1 MATLEKLMK
10 AFESLKS
17 FQQQQQQTVEG
28 VAGRAGRGHRPMGE
42 RGPLLGVTLAWGV
55 EGTEGT
61 GAAGRVVVRGELP
74 APAERG
80 GPQTGDGEGTPVLKV
95 QIGHD
100 LPRVLPGD
108 RATHAQDF
116 PGQHPPHQ
124 THRTLEL
131 SLPSVGLAV
140 HRQLEGTCGVS
151 LPLPPGTRSV
161 HPPPGDPECP
171 PASRGPGVPT
181 QGRRRL
187 PCGQLWTPA
196 PDSTGGSVCSWAA
209 PAPLPPPGP
218 GSWLIPSSETQTQR
232 KKELLNTKK
241 DRVNHC
247 QTICENIVA
256 QSLRNSPEFQKL
268 LGIAVEL
275 FLLCSDDAESDVRM
289 VADECLN
296 KVIKALMD
304 SNLPRLQLEL
314 YKEIKK
320 NGAPRSLRAAL
331 WRFAE
336 LAHLVRPQ
344 KCRPY
349 LVNLLP
355 CLTRISKRTEESV
368 QESLAAAIPK
378 IMASFGNFAND
389 NEIKVLLKAFIANLK
404 SSSPTIRRTAASS
417 AVSVCQHSRRTQHFY
432 SWLLS
437 VLLGL
442 LVPVGGE
449 PPTLLILGVLLAL
462 RYLVP
467 LLQQQVKDT
476 SLKGSF
482 GVTRKETEVSP
493 STEQLVQVYELI
505 LHYTQHPDHN
515 VVTGAL
521 ELLQQ
526 IFRTPPPELLQV
538 LTTVGGGRR
547 LGAARDEPGCRSR
560 SGSIVELIA
569 GGGSSCSPVL
579 SRKQKGKVLLG
590 EEEALEDDSESR
602 SDVSSSAFAASVKGE
617 VAGELAASSGV
628 STPGSTSSAADSVG
642 HDIITE
648 QPRSQHT
655 LQSDPVDLASCD
667 LASAATDGDEED
679 ILSHSSSQ
687 ISAVPSDPAMDLNDG
702 TQASSPISDSSQT
715 TTEGPDSAVTP
726 SDSSEIVLDSAD
738 SQYSGMQMEHLQDEE
753 EDAAGVLTDEASVA
767 LPHAHALRNA
777 GHSRQSSDSSVER
790 LLPKEEAAEL
800 GDPESKPCRIKG
812 DIGQFTDDDAA
823 PLVHCVRLLAAS
835 FLLTGEKNALV
846 PDRDARVSVKA
857 LAVSCVGAAVALHP
871 ESFFSKLYKSP
882 LDPVEYPEEQYVSDI
897 LNYIDHGDPQIRG
910 ATAILCGTLVHS
922 ILTRSRFHVSDW
934 LGAMRGLTG
943 NTFSLVDCVPLLQK
957 TLKDE
962 SSVTCKLACTA
973 VRLCVMSLCSSSYSE
988 LGLQLIIDALPLRS
1002 SSYWL
1007 VRTELLETLAEI
1019 DFRLVSFLESRAEKL
1034 HRGAHHYTG
1043 LLKLQERVLNN
1054 VVISLLGD
1062 EDSRVRHVAAASLLR
1077 LVPKLFYKCDQG
1089 QADPVVAVARDQSS
1103 VYLKLLM
1110 HEMQPPSHFSVSTMT
1125 RIYRGY
1131 SLLPSITDV
1140 TLENNLSRVIA
1151 AVSHQLVRST
1161 TRALTFGCCEALCLL
1176 STAFPVCVWSL
1187 GWHCGV
1193 PPLGGADESRK
1204 SCTVG
1209 MVTVILTL
1217 LSSAWFPLDLSAHQD
1232 ALTLAGNLLAAS
1244 APRSLR
1250 SSWSTEEEAST
1261 AATRQ
1266 EEAWPALGDRSLVP
1280 MVEQLFSHLLKVINI
1295 CAHVL
1300 DDVAPGPA
1308 VKAALPSLTNP
1319 PSLSPIRRKGK
1330 EKEAGEQVAVPLSPK
1345 KGPEAGPASRQPD
1358 TPGPA
1363 TTSKSSTLGGFY
1375 HLPSY
1380 LKLYEVLKATHT
1392 NYKVTL
1398 DLQSSTEKFGSF
1410 LRSALDVLSQ
1420 ILELATL
1427 QDIGKCVE
1435 EILGY
1440 LKSCFS
1446 REPMMATV
1454 CVQQLLKTLFGT
1466 NLASQFDGLSS
1477 NPSKSQGRAQRLG
1490 SSSIRPG
1497 LYHYCFMAPYTHF
1510 TQALADAS
1518 LRNMVQ
1524 AEQDHDTSGWFD
1536 VLQKVS
1542 SQLKTNLTGVT
1553 KNRAD
1558 KNAIHNHIRLFE
1570 PLVIK
1575 ALKQYT
1581 TTTSVQ
1587 LQRQVLDLLAQLVQL
1602 RVNYCLLDSDQVFIG
1617 FVLKQFEYIEVGQ
1630 FRESEAIIPNVF
1642 FFLVLLSYERYHSKQ
1657 IIGIPKII
1665 QLCDGIMASG
1675 RKAVTHAIPA
1685 LQPIV
1690 HDLFV
1695 LRGANKADAGKELET
1710 QKEVVVSMLLRLIQ
1724 HHQVLEM
1731 FILVLQQC
1739 HKENEDKWKRLSR
1752 QVADVILP
1760 MLAKQQMHIDSHEA
1774 LGVLNTLFEILAPSS
1789 LRPVDMLLRSMF
1801 VTPSTMA
1808 SVSTVQLWIS
1818 GILAILRVLIS
1829 QSTEDIVL
1837 SRIQELSFSAHLL
1850 SCPVI
1855 NRLREG
1861 SSSPAPEGHSEGRHG
1876 KSLPEETFSRFLLQL
1891 VGILL
1896 DDIVTKQLRVDVSEQ
1911 QHTFYCQELGTLL
1924 MCLVHIFK
1932 SGMFRRMTAAATR
1945 LFTSEASDGS
1955 FYTLEGLNAHVRAMV
1970 PTHPALVLLWCQL
1983 LLLVNYTDYRWWAE
1997 VQQTPKRHSLS
2008 STKLLSPQ
2016 ALGEADSDW
2025 ASRLGMCNREIVR
2038 RGALILFCDYV
2049 CQNLHDS
2056 EHLTWLTVNHI
2067 QDLISLSHEPPVQDF
2082 ISAVHRN
2089 SAASG
2094 LFIQAIQSRCDNLST
2109 PTMLRKT
2116 LQCLEGIHLSQSG
2129 AVLTLYVD
2137 RLLHTPFRVLAR
2149 RVDTLACRR
2158 VEMLLAANTQSSV
2171 SQLPLE
2177 ELNRIQEYLQS
2188 SGLAQRHQRLYSL
2201 LDRFRLSTVPE
2212 SQSPAPP
2219 VTSHPLDGDGHMALE
2234 AVNPDK
2240 DWYIRLVRS
2249 QCWTRSDSALLEG
2262 AELVHRIPAGEL
2274 EAFMMNPEFN
2284 ISLLAPCLSLG
2295 VRELSGG
2302 QGSPLFETARL
2313 VTLHRMSSV
2322 VQQLPATHQPYQPSF
2337 PPESS
2342 AYWSKLSDLF
2352 GDATVYQSLTTLA
2365 RALAQYLVV
2374 LSRVPSHLHLPP
2386 EKEEDVVKFVV
2397 MTLEAL
2403 SWHLIHRQMPLSLD
2417 LQAAL
2422 DCCCVAL
2429 QLPGLW
2435 LVLSSLEF
2443 VTHAC
2448 SLIHCVRFALEAI
2461 AVQPGDQ
2468 LLSPERRMNPAAA
2481 LREDRADADSAPP
2494 QYVTTACELVAE
2506 MVEALQSV
2514 LAPGHRRNSNVPA
2527 FLTSVLKN
2535 IVVSLARLPLVNSY
2549 TRVPP
2554 LVWKLGWSPKPG
2566 GDFGTALPEIPVEFL
2581 QEKEVFKEFIY
2592 RINTLGWTSRTQ
2604 FEETWATLLG
2614 VLVTQPLSM
2623 EQEESQPEEDTERT
2637 QIHVLAV
2644 QAITSL
2650 VLSAMAVPV
2659 AGNPAVSCLEQQPR
2673 NKPLKAL
2680 DTRFGRKLSVIRGI
2694 VEQEVQA
2701 MVSKR
2706 DNIATHH
2713 SYQAWDPVPSLAP
2726 ATTGALIS
2734 HDKLLLQ
2741 INPERELGNMSYKLG
2756 QVSIHSVWLGN
2767 SITPLREEEWDEEEE
2782 EEADVPLPSSP
2793 PTSPVNSR
2801 KHRAGVDIHSCSQFL
2816 LELYSRWL
2824 LPSGSARKTPVI
2836 LISEV
2841 VRSLLVVSD
2850 LFTERNQFEMMYSTL
2865 MELRRVH
2872 PSEDEILVQYLVP
2885 ATCKAAAVLGMD
2897 KAVAEPVSRLLE
2909 SALRSSHLPSR
2920 LGALHGVLYVLECDL
2935 LDDTAKQLIPVV
2947 SDYLLSNLKGIAH
2960 CVNVHSQQHV
2970 LLMCATAFYLIENYP
2985 LDVGPEFSASI
2996 IQMCGVM
3003 LSGSEEATP
3012 SAVFHCVLRG
3022 LERLLLSEQ
3031 LSRLDAESLVKL
3043 SVDRVNVHSP
3053 HRAMAALGLMLT
3065 CMYTGKEK
3073 VSPGRTA
3080 DPNSSAPDSESVIVA
3095 MERVSVLFDRIRK
3108 GFPCE
3113 ARVVARILPQF
3124 LDDFFPPQ
3132 DVMNK
3137 VIGEFLSNQQPYPQ
3151 FMATVVYKVFQTL
3164 HSTGQSSMVRDWVM
3178 LSLSNFTQR
3187 TPVAMAMWSLSCFFV
3202 SASTSPWVSAVLP
3215 HVISRMGKLEPVDVN
3230 LFCLVATD
3238 FYRHQIEEELDRR
3251 AFQSVFEVVAAPG
3264 SPYHRLLAC
3273 LRGAHQGT
3281 TG

>member
-17 FQQQQQQTVEG
+17 FQQQQAVSEEPL
-28 VAGRAGRGHRPMGE
+28 HRP
-42 RGPLLGVTLAWGV
+42 
-55 EGTEGT
+55 
-61 GAAGRVVVRGELP
+61 
-74 APAERG
+74 
-80 GPQTGDGEGTPVLKV
+80 
-95 QIGHD
+95 
-100 LPRVLPGD
+100 
-108 RATHAQDF
+108 
-116 PGQHPPHQ
+116 
-124 THRTLEL
+124 
-131 SLPSVGLAV
+131 
-140 HRQLEGTCGVS
+140 
-151 LPLPPGTRSV
+151 
-161 HPPPGDPECP
+161 
-171 PASRGPGVPT
+171 
-181 QGRRRL
+181 
-187 PCGQLWTPA
+187 
-196 PDSTGGSVCSWAA
+196 
-209 PAPLPPPGP
+209 
-218 GSWLIPSSETQTQR
+218 
-232 KKELLNTKK
+232 KKELSATKK

-247 QTICENIVA
+247 LTICENIVA

-268 LGIAVEL
+268 LGIAMEL

-355 CLTRISKRTEESV
+355 CLTRTSKRPEESV
-368 QESLAAAIPK
+368 QETLAAAVPK

-404 SSSPTIRRTAASS
+404 SSSPTIRRTAAGS
-417 AVSVCQHSRRTQHFY
+417 AVSICQHSRRTQYFY
-432 SWLLS
+432 SWLLN

-442 LVPVGGE
+442 LVPVE
-449 PPTLLILGVLLAL
+449 DEHSTLLILGVLLTL

-482 GVTRKETEVSP
+482 GVTQKEMEVSP
-493 STEQLVQVYELI
+493 SAEQLVQVYELT
-505 LHYTQHPDHN
+505 LHHTQHQDHN

-526 IFRTPPPELLQV
+526 LFRTPPPELLQA
-538 LTTVGGGRR
+538 LTTPGG
-547 LGAARDEPGCRSR
+547 LGQLTVAKEESSGRSR
-560 SGSIVELIA
+560 SGSIVELIT

-579 SRKQKGKVLLG
+579 SRKQKGRVLLN
-590 EEEALEDDSESR
+590 EEAALEDDSESR
-602 SDVSSSAFAASVKGE
+602 SDTSSSAFAASVKDE
-617 VAGELAASSGV
+617 ISGELAASSGV
-628 STPGSTSSAADSVG
+628 STPGSTG
-642 HDIITE
+642 YDIITE

-655 LQSDPVDLASCD
+655 LQADSVDLASCD
-667 LASAATDGDEED
+667 LTSAATDGDEED

-687 ISAVPSDPAMDLNDG
+687 VSAVPSDPALDLNDG

-726 SDSSEIVLDSAD
+726 SDSSEIVLDGTD
-738 SQYSGMQMEHLQDEE
+738 SQYLGMQIGQPPEEDEE
-753 EDAAGVLTDEASVA
+753 SASVLPDEASDAFRNSSMA
-767 LPHAHALRNA
+767 LQQAHLLKNM
-777 GHSRQSSDSSVER
+777 GHSRQPSDSSIDKFVSRDEV
-790 LLPKEEAAEL
+790 AEP
-800 GDPESKPCRIKG
+800 GDQENKPCRIKG
-812 DIGQFTDDDAA
+812 DIGQPADDDSA
-823 PLVHCVRLLAAS
+823 PLIYCVRLLSAS
-835 FLLTGEKNALV
+835 FLLTGEKNVLV
-846 PDRDARVSVKA
+846 PDRDVRVSVKA
-857 LAVSCVGAAVALHP
+857 LALSCIGAAMALHP
-871 ESFFSKLYKSP
+871 ESFFSKLYKVP
-882 LDPVEYPEEQYVSDI
+882 LDTMEYPEEQYVSDI
-897 LNYIDHGDPQIRG
+897 LTYIDHGDPQVRG
-910 ATAILCGTLVHS
+910 ATAILCGTLICS
-922 ILTRSRFHVSDW
+922 ILGKSRFHVGDW
-934 LGAMRGLTG
+934 MGTIRTLTG
-943 NTFSLVDCVPLLQK
+943 NTFSLVDCIPLLQK

-973 VRLCVMSLCSSSYSE
+973 VRHCVMSLCSSSYSE
-988 LGLQLIIDALPLRS
+988 LGLQLIIDLLALRN

-1019 DFRLVSFLESRAEKL
+1019 DFRLVSFLEAKAENL
-1034 HRGAHHYTG
+1034 HRGDHHYTG

-1054 VVISLLGD
+1054 VVIYLLGD
-1062 EDSRVRHVAAASLLR
+1062 EDPRVRHVAAASLMR
-1077 LVPKLFYKCDQG
+1077 LVPKLFYKGDQG

-1103 VYLKLLM
+1103 VHLKLLM
-1110 HEMQPPSHFSVSTMT
+1110 HETQPPSHFSVSTIT

-1131 SLLPSITDV
+1131 NLLPSITDV
-1140 TLENNLSRVIA
+1140 TMENNLSRIIA
-1151 AVSHQLVRST
+1151 AVSQELITST

-1176 STAFPVCVWSL
+1176 STAFPVCIWSL

-1193 PPLGGADESRK
+1193 PPLNTSDDSRK

-1209 MVTVILTL
+1209 MATMILTL

-1232 ALTLAGNLLAAS
+1232 ALILAGNLIAAS
-1244 APRSLR
+1244 APKSLR
-1250 SSWSTEEEAST
+1250 SSWTSEEEAIPT
-1261 AATRQ
+1261 ANKQ
-1266 EEAWPALGDRSLVP
+1266 EEVWPALGDRTLVP

-1308 VKAALPSLTNP
+1308 IKAALPSLTNP

-1330 EKEAGEQVAVPLSPK
+1330 EKEPGEQASVPLSPK
-1345 KGPEAGPASRQPD
+1345 KGNETSTASRQSDPS
-1358 TPGPA
+1358 GPV
-1363 TTSKSSTLGGFY
+1363 TTSKSSSLGSFY

-1380 LKLYEVLKATHT
+1380 LKLHDVLKATHA

-1398 DLQSSTEKFGSF
+1398 DLQNSTEKFGGF

-1466 NLASQFDGLSS
+1466 NLASQFDGSSS

-1490 SSSIRPG
+1490 SSSARPG

-1524 AEQDHDTSGWFD
+1524 AEQEHDMSGWFD

-1542 SQLKTNLTGVT
+1542 TQLKTNLTSVT

-1587 LQRQVLDLLAQLVQL
+1587 LQKQVLDLLAQLVQL

-1630 FRESEAIIPNVF
+1630 FRESEAIIPNIF

-1695 LRGANKADAGKELET
+1695 LRGTNKADAGKELET

-1724 HHQVLEM
+1724 YHQVLEM

-1752 QVADVILP
+1752 QIADIILP
-1760 MLAKQQMHIDSHEA
+1760 MLAKQQMYIDSHEA

-1801 VTPSTMA
+1801 VTPDSMA

-1837 SRIQELSFSAHLL
+1837 SRIQELAFSPHVV

-1855 NRLREG
+1855 SRLREG
-1861 SSSPAPEGHSEGRHG
+1861 GSNSVLEEHSEGRHV
-1876 KSLPEETFSRFLLQL
+1876 KNLPEETFSRFLLQL

-1896 DDIVTKQLRVDVSEQ
+1896 EDIVTKQPKVEMSEQ

-1924 MCLVHIFK
+1924 MCLIHIFK
-1932 SGMFRRMTAAATR
+1932 SGMFRRITAAATR
-1945 LFTSEASDGS
+1945 LFTSDGCDGT
-1955 FYTLEGLNAHVRAMV
+1955 FYSLESLNLRVRTMV
-1970 PTHPALVLLWCQL
+1970 PTHPALVLLWCQI
-1983 LLLVNYTDYRWWAE
+1983 LLLVNHTDHRWWAE
-1997 VQQTPKRHSLS
+1997 VQQTPRRHSLS

-2016 ALGEADSDW
+2016 MSGEEEHSDLADKLGV
-2025 ASRLGMCNREIVR
+2025 CNREIVR

-2056 EHLTWLTVNHI
+2056 EHLTWLIVNHI
-2067 QDLISLSHEPPVQDF
+2067 QDLISLSQEPPVQDF

-2094 LFIQAIQSRCDNLST
+2094 LFIQAIQSRCEDLSS
-2109 PTMLRKT
+2109 PTTLKKT

-2137 RLLHTPFRVLAR
+2137 RLLCTHFRVLAR
-2149 RVDTLACRR
+2149 MVDILACRR
-2158 VEMLLAANTQSSV
+2158 VEMLLAANLQSSMA
-2171 SQLPLE
+2171 QLPGE
-2177 ELNRIQEYLQS
+2177 ELNRIQEYLQR

-2201 LDRFRLSTVPE
+2201 LDRFRLSTV
-2212 SQSPAPP
+2212 QDSPSPSPP
-2219 VTSHPLDGDGHMALE
+2219 VSSHPLDGDGHVSLE
-2234 AVNPDK
+2234 TVSPDK
-2240 DWYIRLVRS
+2240 DWYMCLVKS
-2249 QCWTRSDSALLEG
+2249 QCWTRTDSALLEG
-2262 AELVHRIPAGEL
+2262 AELVNRIPSQEMS
-2274 EAFMMNPEFN
+2274 AFMMNPEFN
-2284 ISLLAPCLSLG
+2284 LSLLAPCLSLG
-2295 VRELSGG
+2295 MGEISAG
-2302 QGSPLFETARL
+2302 QKSPLFEAACE
-2313 VTLHRMSSV
+2313 VTLGRVASL
-2322 VQQLPATHQPYQPSF
+2322 VQQLPAVHHVFQPCLPSG
-2337 PPESS
+2337 PTT
-2342 AYWSKLSDLF
+2342 YWSKLSDLF
-2352 GDATVYQSLTTLA
+2352 GDATWYQSLTTLA
-2365 RALAQYLVV
+2365 RALAQYLMVV
-2374 LSRVPSHLHLPP
+2374 SKLPSHLHLPP
-2386 EKEEDVVKFVV
+2386 EKERDTVKFVV

-2403 SWHLIHRQMPLSLD
+2403 SWHLIHEQIPLSLD
-2417 LQAAL
+2417 LQAGL
-2422 DCCCVAL
+2422 DCCCLAL
-2429 QLPGLW
+2429 QLPSLW
-2435 LVLSSLEF
+2435 SVIASTES

-2448 SLIHCVRFALEAI
+2448 SLIHCVHFILRAI
-2461 AVQPGDQ
+2461 AVQPGEQ
-2468 LLSPERRMNPAAA
+2468 LLSPERRP
-2481 LREDRADADSAPP
+2481 SAPKDTRGEGEVDPNTQNP
-2494 QYVTTACELVAE
+2494 QYVTSACEMIAE
-2506 MVEALQSV
+2506 MVESLQSV
-2514 LAPGHRRNSNVPA
+2514 LALGHKRNSSVPA
-2527 FLTSVLKN
+2527 FLTPVLKN
-2535 IVVSLARLPLVNSY
+2535 IVISLARLPLVNSY

-2566 GDFGTALPEIPVEFL
+2566 GDFGTAYPEIPVEFL

-2614 VLVTQPLSM
+2614 VLVTQPLVM
-2623 EQEESQPEEDTERT
+2623 EQEESPPEEDTERT
-2637 QIHVLAV
+2637 QINVLAV

-2650 VLSAMAVPV
+2650 VLSAMTVPV

-2694 VEQEVQA
+2694 VEQEIQA

-2706 DNIATHH
+2706 ENIATHH
-2713 SYQAWDPVPSLAP
+2713 LYQAWDPVPSLSP

-2767 SITPLREEEWDEEEE
+2767 NITPLREEEWDEEEE
-2782 EEADVPLPSSP
+2782 EEADVPAPSSP

-2816 LELYSRWL
+2816 LELYSRWI
-2824 LPSGSARKTPVI
+2824 LPSSSARRTPVI

-2865 MELRRVH
+2865 TELRRVH

-2909 SALRSSHLPSR
+2909 STLRSSHLPSR
-2920 LGALHGVLYVLECDL
+2920 IGALHGVLYVLECDL

-2947 SDYLLSNLKGIAH
+2947 SDYLLSNLKGAAH
-2960 CVNVHSQQHV
+2960 CVNSHSQQHV
-2970 LLMCATAFYLIENYP
+2970 LVMCATAFYLVENYP

-2996 IQMCGVM
+2996 IQMCGAM
-3003 LSGSEEATP
+3003 LSGSEECTP
-3012 SAVFHCVLRG
+3012 SVIYHCALRG

-3031 LSRLDAESLVKL
+3031 LSRLDAESLAKL

-3073 VSPGRTA
+3073 ISPGRTS
-3080 DPNSSAPDSESVIVA
+3080 DPNPTAPDSESVIVA
-3095 MERVSVLFDRIRK
+3095 MERVSVLFDRVRK
-3108 GFPCE
+3108 GSPCE

-3124 LDDFFPPQ
+3124 LADFFPAQ

-3151 FMATVVYKVFQTL
+3151 FMATVVSKVFQTL

-3187 TPVAMAMWSLSCFFV
+3187 TPVAMATWSLSCFFV
-3202 SASTSPWVSAVLP
+3202 SATTSPWVAAILP
-3215 HVISRMGKLEPVDVN
+3215 HVISRMGKLEQVDVN

-3264 SPYHRLLAC
+3264 TPYHRLLTC
-3273 LRGAHQGT
+3273 LQNVHKVT
-3281 TG
+3281 TC

>member
-1 MATLEKLMK
+1 
-10 AFESLKS
+10 
-17 FQQQQQQTVEG
+17 
-28 VAGRAGRGHRPMGE
+28 
-42 RGPLLGVTLAWGV
+42 
-55 EGTEGT
+55 
-61 GAAGRVVVRGELP
+61 
-74 APAERG
+74 
-80 GPQTGDGEGTPVLKV
+80 
-95 QIGHD
+95 
-100 LPRVLPGD
+100 
-108 RATHAQDF
+108 
-116 PGQHPPHQ
+116 
-124 THRTLEL
+124 
-131 SLPSVGLAV
+131 
-140 HRQLEGTCGVS
+140 
-151 LPLPPGTRSV
+151 
-161 HPPPGDPECP
+161 
-171 PASRGPGVPT
+171 
-181 QGRRRL
+181 
-187 PCGQLWTPA
+187 
-196 PDSTGGSVCSWAA
+196 
-209 PAPLPPPGP
+209 
-218 GSWLIPSSETQTQR
+218 R
-232 KKELLNTKK
+232 KKELSATKK

-247 QTICENIVA
+247 LTICENIVA

-268 LGIAVEL
+268 LGIAMEL
-275 FLLCSDDAESDVRM
+275 FLLCSEDAESDVRM

-320 NGAPRSLRAAL
+320 NGASRSLRAAL

-355 CLTRISKRTEESV
+355 CLTRISKRPEESV
-368 QESLAAAIPK
+368 QETLAAAIPK
-378 IMASFGNFAND
+378 IMAAFGNFAND

-404 SSSPTIRRTAASS
+404 SSSPTIRRTAAGS
-417 AVSVCQHSRRTQHFY
+417 AVSICQHSRRMQYFY
-432 SWLLS
+432 AWLLN

-442 LVPVGGE
+442 LVPVE
-449 PPTLLILGVLLAL
+449 DDHPTLLILGVLLTL
-462 RYLVP
+462 RYLIP

-482 GVTRKETEVSP
+482 GVTRKETEISP
-493 STEQLVQVYELI
+493 SPEQLIQVYELT
-505 LHYTQHPDHN
+505 LHYTQHQDHN

-526 IFRTPPPELLQV
+526 LFRTPPPELLHALTASGGIAQV
-538 LTTVGGGRR
+538 SVSK
-547 LGAARDEPGCRSR
+547 DESASRNR

-579 SRKQKGKVLLG
+579 ARKNKGKILLG
-590 EEEALEDDSESR
+590 EEEGLEDDPETR
-602 SDVSSSAFAASVKGE
+602 SDVSAASFAASMKGE
-617 VAGELAASSGV
+617 ITSELASSSGV
-628 STPGSTSSAADSVG
+628 STAGSVGSSAADSTG

-655 LQSDPVDLASCD
+655 LQSDSVDLTSCD
-667 LASAATDGDEED
+667 LTSTATEGEED
-679 ILSHSSSQ
+679 DVLSRSSSQ
-687 ISAVPSDPAMDLNDG
+687 ISAVQSDPTMDLNDG

-726 SDSSEIVLDSAD
+726 SDSSEIVLEGAEG
-738 SQYSGMQMEHLQDEE
+738 QYSGMQIGQLQDEE
-753 EDAAGVLTDEASVA
+753 DEAANILQDDSSESFRNSSIA
-767 LPHAHALRNA
+767 LQQPHLLKTVS
-777 GHSRQSSDSSVER
+777 HSRQPSDSSVDR
-790 LLPKEEAAEL
+790 FPSKEDAADP
-800 GDPESKPCRIKG
+800 GDHENKPSRVKG
-812 DIGQFTDDDAA
+812 DIGHYTDGNSA
-823 PLVHCVRLLAAS
+823 PLVHCVRLLSAS
-835 FLLTGEKNALV
+835 FLLTGEKGALV
-846 PDRDARVSVKA
+846 PDRDVRVSVKA

-871 ESFFSKLYKSP
+871 EAFFSKLYKTP
-882 LDPVEYPEEQYVSDI
+882 LEAMGEEYEEQYVSDI

-910 ATAILCGTLVHS
+910 ATAILCGTIVNS
-922 ILTRSRFHVSDW
+922 ILIKSRFDVEKW
-934 LGAMRGLTG
+934 LINVRSSTG
-943 NTFSLVDCVPLLQK
+943 NHFSLVDCIPLLQK

-973 VRLCVMSLCSSSYSE
+973 VRHCIMSLCSSSYSE
-988 LGLQLIIDALPLRS
+988 LGLQLIVDLLTLKN

-1007 VRTELLETLAEI
+1007 VRTELLETLAEV
-1019 DFRLVSFLESRAEKL
+1019 DFRLVSFLEGKTDSL
-1034 HRGAHHYTG
+1034 HRGVHHYTG

-1054 VVISLLGD
+1054 VVICLLGD
-1062 EDSRVRHVAAASLLR
+1062 EDPRVRHVAAASLVR
-1077 LVPKLFYKCDQG
+1077 LVPKLFYNCDQG
-1089 QADPVVAVARDQSS
+1089 QSDPVVAVARDQSS

-1110 HEMQPPSHFSVSTMT
+1110 HETQPPSHFAVSTIT
-1125 RIYRGY
+1125 RTYRGY
-1131 SLLPSITDV
+1131 NMLQSPTDV
-1140 TLENNLSRVIA
+1140 TMENNLSRVIA
-1151 AVSHQLVRST
+1151 AISYALTIST

-1176 STAFPVCVWSL
+1176 STTFPVCTWTV

-1193 PPLGGADESRK
+1193 SQQSPSDEAQK
-1204 SCTVG
+1204 GCTIGMAG
-1209 MVTVILTL
+1209 MVLSL

-1232 ALTLAGNLLAAS
+1232 ALILTGNLLAAS
-1244 APRSLR
+1244 APKCLKSP
-1250 SSWSTEEEAST
+1250 WSAEEDSNQG
-1261 AATRQ
+1261 AAKQ
-1266 EEAWPALGDRSLVP
+1266 EEPWPALADRTLVTL
-1280 MVEQLFSHLLKVINI
+1280 VEQLFSHLLKVINI
-1295 CAHVL
+1295 CAHVM

-1330 EKEAGEQVAVPLSPK
+1330 ERESVEQASVPMSPK
-1345 KGPEAGPASRQPD
+1345 KGGETS
-1358 TPGPA
+1358 PA
-1363 TTSKSSTLGGFY
+1363 TRQTDATGPVPTSKSSSVGSFY

-1380 LKLYEVLKATHT
+1380 LKLYDVLKATHA

-1398 DLQSSTEKFGSF
+1398 DLQNSNEKFGCF

-1440 LKSCFS
+1440 LKSCFN
-1446 REPMMATV
+1446 REPTMATV

-1466 NLASQFDGLSS
+1466 NLASQYDGLSS
-1477 NPSKSQGRAQRLG
+1477 NPNKAQGKAQRLG
-1490 SSSIRPG
+1490 SSNLRPG

-1524 AEQDHDTSGWFD
+1524 AEQEHDASGWFD

-1542 SQLKTNLTGVT
+1542 TQLKTSIASAA
-1553 KNRAD
+1553 KHRAD
-1558 KNAIHNHIRLFE
+1558 KNAIHSHIRLFE

-1630 FRESEAIIPNVF
+1630 FRESEAIIPNIF

-1695 LRGANKADAGKELET
+1695 LRGTNKADAGKELET

-1724 HHQVLEM
+1724 YHQVLEM

-1752 QVADVILP
+1752 QIADIILP
-1760 MLAKQQMHIDSHEA
+1760 MLAKQQMHIDSHDA

-1801 VTPSTMA
+1801 VTPKTMA

-1837 SRIQELSFSAHLL
+1837 SRIQELSFSPYLI
-1850 SCPVI
+1850 SCQAI
-1855 NRLREG
+1855 NRLRRGENNL
-1861 SSSPAPEGHSEGRHG
+1861 ATSEDRIEV
-1876 KSLPEETFSRFLLQL
+1876 KQAKYLPEETFSRFLLQL

-1896 DDIVTKQLRVDVSEQ
+1896 EDIVTKQLKVDMNEQ

-1924 MCLVHIFK
+1924 MCLIHIFK
-1932 SGMFRRMTAAATR
+1932 SGMFRRITAAATR
-1945 LFTSEASDGS
+1945 LFTGDGSDGS
-1955 FYTLEGLNAHVRAMV
+1955 FYTLESLSDLVQSMI
-1970 PTHPALVLLWCQL
+1970 PTHPSLVLLWCQI
-1983 LLLVNYTDYRWWAE
+1983 LLLVNYTNYNWWSE
-1997 VQQTPKRHSLS
+1997 VHQTPKRHSLS
-2008 STKLLSPQ
+2008 TTKLLSPQ
-2016 ALGEADSDW
+2016 ISGDSDE
-2025 ASRLGMCNREIVR
+2025 SDSESKRGMCNREIVR

-2056 EHLTWLTVNHI
+2056 EHLTWLIVNHV
-2067 QDLISLSHEPPVQDF
+2067 QDLINLSHEPPVQDF

-2094 LFIQAIQSRCDNLST
+2094 LFIQAIQSRCENLAA
-2109 PTMLRKT
+2109 PTTLKKT

-2137 RLLHTPFRVLAR
+2137 KLLCTPFRVLAR
-2149 RVDTLACRR
+2149 MVDTLACRR
-2158 VEMLLAANTQSSV
+2158 VEMLLAATLQNSIT
-2171 SQLPLE
+2171 QLPVE
-2177 ELNRIQEYLQS
+2177 ELDRIQEYLQN
-2188 SGLAQRHQRLYSL
+2188 SGLATRHQRLYSL
-2201 LDRFRLSTVPE
+2201 LDRFRLMVAPDTT
-2212 SQSPAPP
+2212 SPAPL
-2219 VTSHPLDGDGHMALE
+2219 VTSHPLDGEDQPALE
-2234 AVNPDK
+2234 NVILDK
-2240 DWYIRLVRS
+2240 DWYVSLVRS
-2249 QCWTRSDSALLEG
+2249 QCCIKSDSALLEG
-2262 AELVHRIPAGEL
+2262 AELVNRIPQPDL
-2274 EAFMMNPEFN
+2274 NSFMTSKEFN
-2284 ISLLAPCLSLG
+2284 LSLLAPCLSLG
-2295 VRELSGG
+2295 MNEISRDQKS
-2302 QGSPLFETARL
+2302 SFFETARR
-2313 VTLHRMSSV
+2313 VTLDHVSTT
-2322 VQQLPATHQPYQPSF
+2322 VQNLPASHQVFQPLL
-2337 PPESS
+2337 PTEPS
-2342 AYWSKLSDLF
+2342 AYWKKLSDIF
-2352 GDATVYQSLTTLA
+2352 GDEVMYQSMMTLC
-2365 RALAQYLVV
+2365 RALAQYLLL
-2374 LSRVPSHLHLPP
+2374 LSKLPAALRVPPD
-2386 EKEEDVVKFVV
+2386 KEDDILKFVV
-2397 MTLEAL
+2397 MSVEAL
-2403 SWHLIHRQMPLSLD
+2403 SWHLMHDQIPLSID

-2422 DCCCVAL
+2422 DCCCLTL
-2429 QLPGLW
+2429 QQPSLW
-2435 LVLSSLEF
+2435 NLLASAVN
-2443 VTHAC
+2443 VTYAC
-2448 SLIHCVRFALEAI
+2448 SLINCIRFIIEAV
-2461 AVQPGDQ
+2461 AVEPGNQ
-2468 LLSPERRMNPAAA
+2468 LLSPERKKNTSKG
-2481 LREDRADADSAPP
+2481 LSEGEVDSNA
-2494 QYVTTACELVAE
+2494 QKNKHITAACEMVAE
-2506 MVEALQSV
+2506 MVECLQTV
-2514 LAPGHRRNSNVPA
+2514 LALGHKRNSSIPA
-2527 FLTSVLKN
+2527 FLTPVLKN
-2535 IVVSLARLPLVNSY
+2535 IIISLARLPLVNSY

-2554 LVWKLGWSPKPG
+2554 LVWKLGWSPKPA
-2566 GDFGTALPEIPVEFL
+2566 GDFGTVFPEIPVEFL
-2581 QEKEVFKEFIY
+2581 QEKEIFKEFIY
-2592 RINTLGWTSRTQ
+2592 RINTLGWISRTQ

-2614 VLVTQPLSM
+2614 VLVTQPIVM
-2623 EQEESQPEEDTERT
+2623 DQEENQQEEDTERT
-2637 QIHVLAV
+2637 QINVLAV

-2650 VLSAMAVPV
+2650 VLSAMTIPV

-2673 NKPLKAL
+2673 NKALKAL

-2694 VEQEVQA
+2694 VEQEIQA

-2713 SYQAWDPVPSLAP
+2713 LYQAWDPVPSLSP

-2734 HDKLLLQ
+2734 HEKLLLQ
-2741 INPERELGNMSYKLG
+2741 INTEREIGDMDYKLG
-2756 QVSIHSVWLGN
+2756 QVSIHSIWLGN
-2767 SITPLREEEWDEEEE
+2767 NITPLREEEWGEDEEDENDIP
-2782 EEADVPLPSSP
+2782 APSSP
-2793 PTSPVNSR
+2793 PTSPINTR

-2816 LELYSRWL
+2816 LELYSQWI
-2824 LPSGSARKTPVI
+2824 LPSNPSKRTPVI

-2841 VRSLLVVSD
+2841 VRSLLAVSD
-2850 LFTERNQFEMMYSTL
+2850 LFTERNQFEMMYTTL
-2865 MELRRVH
+2865 TELRKVH
-2872 PSEDEILVQYLVP
+2872 PSEDEILIQYLIP

-2909 SALRSSHLPSR
+2909 STLRSTHMPSR
-2920 LGALHGVLYVLECDL
+2920 IGALHGILYILECDL
-2935 LDDTAKQLIPVV
+2935 LDETAKQLIPII
-2947 SDYLLSNLKGIAH
+2947 SEYLLSNLVFLLIYS
-2960 CVNVHSQQHV
+2960 CVNIHNQQHILV
-2970 LLMCATAFYLIENYP
+2970 MCAAAFYLIENYP
-2985 LDVGPEFSASI
+2985 LDVGPEFSAGI

-3003 LSGSEEATP
+3003 VSGSDESTP
-3012 SAVFHCVLRG
+3012 SIIYHCVLRG

-3031 LSRLDAESLVKL
+3031 LSRLDSESLVKL
-3043 SVDRVNVHSP
+3043 SVDRVNVQSP

-3073 VSPGRTA
+3073 ISPSRTTDVNPA
-3080 DPNSSAPDSESVIVA
+3080 APDSESVIVA

-3108 GFPCE
+3108 GFPFE

-3202 SASTSPWVSAVLP
+3202 SASTSQWISAILP
-3215 HVISRMGKLEPVDVN
+3215 HIISRMGKSEQVDIN
-3230 LFCLVATD
+3230 IFCLVAID
-3238 FYRHQIEEELDRR
+3238 FYRHQIDEELDRR
-3251 AFQSVFEVVAAPG
+3251 AFQSVFEVVASPG
-3264 SPYHRLLAC
+3264 TPYHRLLTCLQNVHKVTAC
-3273 LRGAHQGT
+3273 
-3281 TG
+3281 

>member
-1 MATLEKLMK
+1 M
-10 AFESLKS
+10 
-17 FQQQQQQTVEG
+17 
-28 VAGRAGRGHRPMGE
+28 
-42 RGPLLGVTLAWGV
+42 
-55 EGTEGT
+55 
-61 GAAGRVVVRGELP
+61 
-74 APAERG
+74 
-80 GPQTGDGEGTPVLKV
+80 
-95 QIGHD
+95 
-100 LPRVLPGD
+100 
-108 RATHAQDF
+108 
-116 PGQHPPHQ
+116 
-124 THRTLEL
+124 
-131 SLPSVGLAV
+131 
-140 HRQLEGTCGVS
+140 
-151 LPLPPGTRSV
+151 
-161 HPPPGDPECP
+161 
-171 PASRGPGVPT
+171 
-181 QGRRRL
+181 
-187 PCGQLWTPA
+187 
-196 PDSTGGSVCSWAA
+196 
-209 PAPLPPPGP
+209 
-218 GSWLIPSSETQTQR
+218 
-232 KKELLNTKK
+232 
-241 DRVNHC
+241 
-247 QTICENIVA
+247 
-256 QSLRNSPEFQKL
+256 
-268 LGIAVEL
+268 EL

-296 KVIKALMD
+296 RVIKALMD
-304 SNLPRLQLEL
+304 SSLPRLQLEL

-355 CLTRISKRTEESV
+355 CLTRISKRPEESV
-368 QESLAAAIPK
+368 QETLAAAVPK

-404 SSSPTIRRTAASS
+404 SSSPTIRRTAAGS
-417 AVSVCQHSRRTQHFY
+417 AVSICQHSRRTQYFY
-432 SWLLS
+432 NWLLN

-442 LVPVGGE
+442 LVPVEGE
-449 PPTLLILGVLLAL
+449 HSTLLILGVLLTL

-482 GVTRKETEVSP
+482 GVTRKELEVSP
-493 STEQLVQVYELI
+493 STEQLIQVYELT
-505 LHYTQHPDHN
+505 LHYTQHQDHN
-515 VVTGAL
+515 AVTGAL

-526 IFRTPPPELLQV
+526 LFRTPPPELLQA
-538 LTTVGGGRR
+538 LSTPGGGP
-547 LGAARDEPGCRSR
+547 LAAAHRQPGCRSR
-560 SGSIVELIA
+560 SGSIVELLA

-579 SRKQKGKVLLG
+579 SRKQKGKVLFG
-590 EEEALEDDSESR
+590 EAAALEDDSESR
-602 SDVSSSAFAASVKGE
+602 SEGSSPAFAASVKGE
-617 VAGELAASSGV
+617 IGGELAASSGV
-628 STPGSTSSAADSVG
+628 STPGSASSAADSVG

-655 LQSDPVDLASCD
+655 LQPDSADLTGCD

-702 TQASSPISDSSQT
+702 TQASSPVSDSSQT

-726 SDSSEIVLDSAD
+726 SDSSEIVLDGAD
-738 SQYSGMQMEHLQDEE
+738 SQYSGIQIGQPQDEDE
-753 EDAAGVLTDEASVA
+753 EATGIHPDEDADAFRNSSVA
-767 LPHAHALRNA
+767 LQQAHLLKSM
-777 GHSRQSSDSSVER
+777 GHSRQPSDSSVDKFVSR
-790 LLPKEEAAEL
+790 DEAAEP
-800 GDPESKPCRIKG
+800 GDQENKPCRIKG
-812 DIGQFTDDDAA
+812 DIGQSTDDDSV
-823 PLVHCVRLLAAS
+823 PLVHCVRLLSAS
-835 FLLTGEKNALV
+835 FLLTGEKNVLV
-846 PDRDARVSVKA
+846 PDRDVRVSVKA
-857 LAVSCVGAAVALHP
+857 LALSCVGAAVALHP
-871 ESFFSKLYKSP
+871 ESFFSKLYKVP
-882 LDPVEYPEEQYVSDI
+882 LDTMVYPEEQYVSDI
-897 LNYIDHGDPQIRG
+897 LSYIDHGDPQVRG
-910 ATAILCGTLVHS
+910 ATAVLCGTLISS
-922 ILTRSRFHVSDW
+922 ILSRSRFQVGDW
-934 LGAMRGLTG
+934 MGTVRALTG
-943 NTFSLVDCVPLLQK
+943 NTFSLADCIPLLQK

-973 VRLCVMSLCSSSYSE
+973 VRHCVMSLCSSSYSE
-988 LGLQLIIDALPLRS
+988 LGLQLITDVLTLRE

-1019 DFRLVSFLESRAEKL
+1019 DFRLVSFLEAKAENL

-1043 LLKLQERVLNN
+1043 LLKLQERVLHD
-1054 VVISLLGD
+1054 VVIHLLGD
-1062 EDSRVRHVAAASLLR
+1062 EDPRVRHVAAAALMR

-1110 HEMQPPSHFSVSTMT
+1110 HEAQPPSHFSVSTVT

-1131 SLLPSITDV
+1131 NLLPSMTDV
-1140 TLENNLSRVIA
+1140 TVENNLSRVIA
-1151 AVSHQLVRST
+1151 AVSRELVTST

-1176 STAFPVCVWSL
+1176 SAAFPVCIWSL

-1193 PPLGGADESRK
+1193 PPLSASDESRK

-1209 MVTVILTL
+1209 MATMILTL

-1232 ALTLAGNLLAAS
+1232 ALVLAGNLLAAS
-1244 APRSLR
+1244 APKSLR
-1250 SSWSTEEEAST
+1250 SSWTSEEEANP
-1261 AATRQ
+1261 AAAKQ
-1266 EEAWPALGDRSLVP
+1266 EEVWPALGDRTLVP

-1308 VKAALPSLTNP
+1308 IKAALPSLTNP

-1330 EKEAGEQVAVPLSPK
+1330 EKEPGEPASVPLSPK
-1345 KGPEAGPASRQPD
+1345 KGSEASPASRQSD
-1358 TPGPA
+1358 APGPVTA
-1363 TTSKSSTLGGFY
+1363 NKSSSLGSFC

-1380 LKLYEVLKATHT
+1380 LKLHDVLKATHA

-1398 DLQSSTEKFGSF
+1398 DLQNSTEKFGGF

-1446 REPMMATV
+1446 REPVMATV

-1490 SSSIRPG
+1490 SSSVRPG
-1497 LYHYCFMAPYTHF
+1497 LYHCCFMAPYTHF

-1542 SQLKTNLTGVT
+1542 TQLKTNLTSAT

-1630 FRESEAIIPNVF
+1630 FRESEAIIPNIF

-1695 LRGANKADAGKELET
+1695 LRGTNKADAGKELET

-1724 HHQVLEM
+1724 YHQVLEM

-1752 QVADVILP
+1752 QIADVILP
-1760 MLAKQQMHIDSHEA
+1760 MLARQQMHIDSHEA

-1801 VTPSTMA
+1801 VTPDTMA

-1837 SRIQELSFSAHLL
+1837 SRIQELSFSPYLI
-1850 SCPVI
+1850 SCPII
-1855 NRLREG
+1855 NRLRDG
-1861 SSSPAPEGHSEGRHG
+1861 DSTSTPEEHNEGRQI

-1896 DDIVTKQLRVDVSEQ
+1896 EDIVTKQLKVEMSEQ

-1924 MCLVHIFK
+1924 MCLIHIFK
-1932 SGMFRRMTAAATR
+1932 SGMFRRITAAASR
-1945 LFTSEASDGS
+1945 LFTVDNADGS
-1955 FYTLEGLNAHVRAMV
+1955 FYGLERLNARVRAMV
-1970 PTHPALVLLWCQL
+1970 PTHPALVLLWCQI
-1983 LLLVNYTDYRWWAE
+1983 LLLVSHTDYRWWAE
-1997 VQQTPKRHSLS
+1997 VQQTPRRRSLS
-2008 STKLLSPQ
+2008 STKSLSPQ
-2016 ALGEADSDW
+2016 MPGEEEGPDA
-2025 ASRLGMCNREIVR
+2025 ACKLGMCNREIVR

-2056 EHLTWLTVNHI
+2056 EHLTWLIVNHI

-2094 LFIQAIQSRCDNLST
+2094 LFIQAIQSRCENLSA
-2109 PTMLRKT
+2109 PTALKKT

-2137 RLLHTPFRVLAR
+2137 KLLCTPFRVLAR
-2149 RVDTLACRR
+2149 MVDTLACRR
-2158 VEMLLAANTQSSV
+2158 VEMLLAANLQSSTA
-2171 SQLPLE
+2171 QLPVE
-2177 ELNRIQEYLQS
+2177 ELSRIQEYLQS

-2201 LDRFRLSTVPE
+2201 LDRLRLATAPGSRGP
-2212 SQSPAPP
+2212 SPP
-2219 VTSHPLDGDGHMALE
+2219 VTSHPLDGDGPLALE
-2234 AVNPDK
+2234 TVIPDK
-2240 DWYIRLVRS
+2240 DWYLRLVKS

-2262 AELVHRIPAGEL
+2262 AELVNRIPPSDMST
-2274 EAFMMNPEFN
+2274 FMMNSEFN
-2284 ISLLAPCLSLG
+2284 LSLLAPCLGLG
-2295 VRELSGG
+2295 MREISGG
-2302 QGSPLFETARL
+2302 QRSPLFEAARL
-2313 VTLHRMSSV
+2313 ATLDRVTGL
-2322 VQQLPATHQPYQPSF
+2322 VQQLPAAHHVFQPFLPVE
-2337 PPESS
+2337 PT
-2342 AYWSKLSDLF
+2342 AYWSKLNDLF
-2352 GDATVYQSLTTLA
+2352 GDAVLYRSLTTLA
-2365 RALAQYLVV
+2365 RALAQYLLVFSK
-2374 LSRVPSHLHLPP
+2374 LPSHLHLPP
-2386 EKEEDVVKFVV
+2386 EKERDTVKFVV

-2403 SWHLIHRQMPLSLD
+2403 AWHLIHEQIPLSLD
-2417 LQAAL
+2417 LQAGL
-2422 DCCCVAL
+2422 DCCCLAL
-2429 QLPGLW
+2429 QLPSLW
-2435 LVLSSLEF
+2435 SVLSSPEM

-2448 SLIHCVRFALEAI
+2448 SLIHCVRFVLEAVV
-2461 AVQPGDQ
+2461 VQPGDQ
-2468 LLSPERRMNPAAA
+2468 LLSPERRRNTPKASREDEVDSNTQNPAYITAA
-2481 LREDRADADSAPP
+2481 CGMA
-2494 QYVTTACELVAE
+2494 AE
-2506 MVEALQSV
+2506 MVESLPSV
-2514 LAPGHRRNSNVPA
+2514 LALGHKRNSSTPA
-2527 FLTSVLKN
+2527 FLTSVLRN
-2535 IVVSLARLPLVNSY
+2535 IIISLARLPLVNSY

-2554 LVWKLGWSPKPG
+2554 LVWRLGWSPKPG
-2566 GDFGTALPEIPVEFL
+2566 GDFGTAFPEIPVEFL

-2592 RINTLGWTSRTQ
+2592 RINVLGWTSRTQ

-2614 VLVTQPLSM
+2614 VLVTQPLVM
-2623 EQEESQPEEDTERT
+2623 EQEESPPEEDTERT
-2637 QIHVLAV
+2637 QINVLAV

-2650 VLSAMAVPV
+2650 VLSAMTVPV

-2694 VEQEVQA
+2694 VEQEIQA

-2706 DNIATHH
+2706 ENVATHH
-2713 SYQAWDPVPSLAP
+2713 LYQAWDPVPSLSP

-2767 SITPLREEEWDEEEE
+2767 SITPLREEEWEEEEE
-2782 EEADVPLPSSP
+2782 EEADVPVPASP

-2816 LELYSRWL
+2816 LELYSRWI
-2824 LPSGSARKTPVI
+2824 LPSGSARRTPII

-2850 LFTERNQFEMMYSTL
+2850 LFTERTQFEMMYLALT
-2865 MELRRVH
+2865 ELRRVH
-2872 PSEDEILVQYLVP
+2872 PAEDEILAQYLVP

-2909 SALRSSHLPSR
+2909 STLRSSHLPSKV
-2920 LGALHGVLYVLECDL
+2920 GALHGALYVLECDL
-2935 LDDTAKQLIPVV
+2935 LDETAKQLVPVI
-2947 SDYLLSNLKGIAH
+2947 SDYLLSNLKGVAH
-2960 CVNVHSQQHV
+2960 CVNIHSQQHV
-2970 LLMCATAFYLIENYP
+2970 LVMCATAFYLIENYP
-2985 LDVGPEFSASI
+2985 LDVGPEFSASV

-3003 LSGSEEATP
+3003 LSGSEESTP
-3012 SAVFHCVLRG
+3012 SIIYHCVLRG

-3031 LSRLDAESLVKL
+3031 LCRLDAESLVKL

-3073 VSPGRTA
+3073 ISPGRSS
-3080 DPNSSAPDSESVIVA
+3080 DPSPAAPDSESVIVA
-3095 MERVSVLFDRIRK
+3095 MERVSVLFDRVRK

-3187 TPVAMAMWSLSCFFV
+3187 TPVAMAVWSLSCFFV

-3215 HVISRMGKLEPVDVN
+3215 HVISRMGKLEQVDVN

-3264 SPYHRLLAC
+3264 NPYHRLLTC
-3273 LRGAHQGT
+3273 LRNVHKVAT
-3281 TG
+3281 C

>member
-1 MATLEKLMK
+1 MATLDKLMK

-17 FQQQQQQTVEG
+17 FQQQQ
-28 VAGRAGRGHRPMGE
+28 
-42 RGPLLGVTLAWGV
+42 
-55 EGTEGT
+55 
-61 GAAGRVVVRGELP
+61 
-74 APAERG
+74 
-80 GPQTGDGEGTPVLKV
+80 
-95 QIGHD
+95 
-100 LPRVLPGD
+100 
-108 RATHAQDF
+108 
-116 PGQHPPHQ
+116 
-124 THRTLEL
+124 
-131 SLPSVGLAV
+131 
-140 HRQLEGTCGVS
+140 
-151 LPLPPGTRSV
+151 PLPPQPSQPQPPQSPQPQ
-161 HPPPGDPECP
+161 PPPP
-171 PASRGPGVPT
+171 P
-181 QGRRRL
+181 
-187 PCGQLWTPA
+187 
-196 PDSTGGSVCSWAA
+196 
-209 PAPLPPPGP
+209 PPPGP
-218 GSWLIPSSETQTQR
+218 AAAEEPLHRP
-232 KKELLNTKK
+232 KKELSATKK

-247 QTICENIVA
+247 LTICENIVA

-268 LGIAVEL
+268 LGIAMEL
-275 FLLCSDDAESDVRM
+275 FLLCSDDSESDVRM

-304 SNLPRLQLEL
+304 SHLPRLQLEL

-320 NGAPRSLRAAL
+320 NGTPRSLRAAL

-355 CLTRISKRTEESV
+355 CLTRVSKRPEESV
-368 QESLAAAIPK
+368 QETLATAIPK

-389 NEIKVLLKAFIANLK
+389 NEIKVLLKAFIASLK
-404 SSSPTIRRTAASS
+404 SSSPTIRRTAAGS
-417 AVSVCQHSRRTQHFY
+417 AVSICQHSRRTQYFY
-432 SWLLS
+432 SWLLN

-442 LVPVGGE
+442 LAPAE
-449 PPTLLILGVLLAL
+449 DEHPALLTLGVLLTL

-467 LLQQQVKDT
+467 LLQQQAKDT
-476 SLKGSF
+476 GLKGSF
-482 GVTRKETEVSP
+482 GVTWKETEVSP
-493 STEQLVQVYELI
+493 STEQLVQVYELT
-505 LHYTQHPDHN
+505 LHYAQHPDHN

-526 IFRTPPPELLQV
+526 LFRTPPPGLLQA
-538 LTTVGGGRR
+538 LTTPGGIGQ
-547 LGAARDEPGCRSR
+547 LAATQDEPSCRGR

-579 SRKQKGKVLLG
+579 SRKHKGKVLFG
-590 EEEALEDDSESR
+590 EAAALEDDSESR
-602 SDVSSSAFAASVKGE
+602 SEGSSPAFAASVKGE
-617 VAGELAASSGV
+617 VSGELAASSGV
-628 STPGSTSSAADSVG
+628 STPGSASSATDSVG

-655 LQSDPVDLASCD
+655 LQPDSVDLTGCN
-667 LASAATDGDEED
+667 LASTATEGDEED

-687 ISAVPSDPAMDLNDG
+687 ISAVPSDPAVDLNDG

-726 SDSSEIVLDSAD
+726 SDSSEIVLDGTD
-738 SQYSGMQMEHLQDEE
+738 SQYSEVQTGQPQDEDE
-753 EDAAGVLTDEASVA
+753 EVPDEASDAFRNSSVA
-767 LPHAHALRNA
+767 LQQAHLLKSM
-777 GHSRQSSDSSVER
+777 GHNRQPSDSSIDKFVSR
-790 LLPKEEAAEL
+790 DEAAEL
-800 GDPESKPCRIKG
+800 GDPENKPCRIRG
-812 DIGQFTDDDAA
+812 DIGQSTDDDSA
-823 PLVHCVRLLAAS
+823 PLVHCVRLLSAS
-835 FLLTGEKNALV
+835 FLLTGEKNVLV
-846 PDRDARVSVKA
+846 SDRDVRVSVKA
-857 LAVSCVGAAVALHP
+857 LALSCVGAAVALHP
-871 ESFFSKLYKSP
+871 ESFFSKLYKVP
-882 LDPVEYPEEQYVSDI
+882 PDTTEYPEEQYVSDI
-897 LNYIDHGDPQIRG
+897 LNYIDHGDPQVRG
-910 ATAILCGTLVHS
+910 ATAILCGTLIYS
-922 ILTRSRFHVSDW
+922 ILSRSRFQVGDW
-934 LGAMRGLTG
+934 MCTMRDLTG
-943 NTFSLVDCVPLLQK
+943 NTFSLADCIPLLQK

-973 VRLCVMSLCSSSYSE
+973 VRHCVMSLCSSSYSE
-988 LGLQLIIDALPLRS
+988 LGLQLITEVLPLRS

-1019 DFRLVSFLESRAEKL
+1019 DFRLVSFLEARGENL
-1034 HRGAHHYTG
+1034 HRRAHHYTG
-1043 LLKLQERVLNN
+1043 LLNLQERVLNN

-1062 EDSRVRHVAAASLLR
+1062 EDPRVRHVAAASLTR

-1089 QADPVVAVARDQSS
+1089 QADPVVAMARDQSS

-1110 HEMQPPSHFSVSTMT
+1110 HETQPPSHFSVSTIT

-1131 SLLPSITDV
+1131 NLLPSITDV
-1140 TLENNLSRVIA
+1140 TMENNLSRVIA
-1151 AVSHQLVRST
+1151 AVSHALITST
-1161 TRALTFGCCEALCLL
+1161 TRPLTFGCCEALCLL
-1176 STAFPVCVWSL
+1176 SAAFPVCIWSL

-1193 PPLGGADESRK
+1193 PPLSAADESRK

-1209 MVTVILTL
+1209 MATMVLTL

-1232 ALTLAGNLLAAS
+1232 ALILAGNLLAAS
-1244 APRSLR
+1244 APKSLR
-1250 SSWSTEEEAST
+1250 SSWTSEEEANP
-1261 AATRQ
+1261 AATKQ
-1266 EEAWPALGDRSLVP
+1266 EEAWPALGDRTLVP

-1308 VKAALPSLTNP
+1308 MKAALPSLTNP

-1330 EKEAGEQVAVPLSPK
+1330 EKDPGEQASIPPSPK
-1345 KGPEAGPASRQPD
+1345 RGSEASPASRQSE
-1358 TPGPA
+1358 TSGPVTA
-1363 TTSKSSTLGGFY
+1363 NKSSSLGSFY

-1380 LKLYEVLKATHT
+1380 LKLHDVLKATHA
-1392 NYKVTL
+1392 NYKVPL
-1398 DLQSSTEKFGSF
+1398 LLLEQRLVEGQLSLPPRQDIFR
-1410 LRSALDVLSQ
+1410 RSARCPVGCGFPQCGWGNSEGSLLEFPVAFTGSHSLKRSPLCSASGPQQCQVLRESHTSASSCFSPQ
-1420 ILELATL
+1420 
-1427 QDIGKCVE
+1427 CVE

-1440 LKSCFS
+1440 LKACFS
-1446 REPMMATV
+1446 REPTMATV

-1477 NPSKSQGRAQRLG
+1477 NPGKSQGRAQRLG
-1490 SSSIRPG
+1490 SSSVRPG

-1542 SQLKTNLTGVT
+1542 TQLKTNLTSVT

-1587 LQRQVLDLLAQLVQL
+1587 LQKQVLDLLAQLVQL

-1630 FRESEAIIPNVF
+1630 FRESEAIIPNIF

-1724 HHQVLEM
+1724 YHQVLEM

-1739 HKENEDKWKRLSR
+1739 HRENEDKWKRLSR
-1752 QVADVILP
+1752 QVADIILP
-1760 MLAKQQMHIDSHEA
+1760 MLAKQQFTF
-1774 LGVLNTLFEILAPSS
+1774 GLFL
-1789 LRPVDMLLRSMF
+1789 
-1801 VTPSTMA
+1801 
-1808 SVSTVQLWIS
+1808 
-1818 GILAILRVLIS
+1818 
-1829 QSTEDIVL
+1829 
-1837 SRIQELSFSAHLL
+1837 
-1850 SCPVI
+1850 
-1855 NRLREG
+1855 
-1861 SSSPAPEGHSEGRHG
+1861 
-1876 KSLPEETFSRFLLQL
+1876 
-1891 VGILL
+1891 
-1896 DDIVTKQLRVDVSEQ
+1896 
-1911 QHTFYCQELGTLL
+1911 
-1924 MCLVHIFK
+1924 
-1932 SGMFRRMTAAATR
+1932 GMFRRITAAASR
-1945 LFTSEASDGS
+1945 LFTADGNGGS
-1955 FYTLEGLNAHVRAMV
+1955 FYGLQSLNAHVRSMI
-1970 PTHPALVLLWCQL
+1970 PTHPALVLLWCQI
-1983 LLLVNYTDYRWWAE
+1983 LLLVSHTDYHWWAE
-1997 VQQTPKRHSLS
+1997 VQQTPRRRSLS
-2008 STKLLSPQ
+2008 STKSLSPQ
-2016 ALGEADSDW
+2016 MSGEEEDSDL
-2025 ASRLGMCNREIVR
+2025 APKLGMCTREIVR

-2056 EHLTWLTVNHI
+2056 EHLTWLIVNHI

-2094 LFIQAIQSRCDNLST
+2094 LFIQAIQSRCENLSA
-2109 PTMLRKT
+2109 PTTLKKT

-2137 RLLHTPFRVLAR
+2137 KLLCTPLRVLAR
-2149 RVDTLACRR
+2149 MVDTLACRR
-2158 VEMLLAANTQSSV
+2158 VEMLLAANLQSSTA
-2171 SQLPLE
+2171 QLPVE
-2177 ELNRIQEYLQS
+2177 EVHRIQEYLQS
-2188 SGLAQRHQRLYSL
+2188 SGLAHRHQRLYSL
-2201 LDRFRLSTVPE
+2201 LDRLRLTTAPGSRGP
-2212 SQSPAPP
+2212 SPP
-2219 VTSHPLDGDGHMALE
+2219 VTSHPLDGDGPLALE
-2234 AVNPDK
+2234 TVSPDK
-2240 DWYIRLVRS
+2240 DWYICLVKS

-2262 AELVHRIPAGEL
+2262 AELVNRIPPGDMS
-2274 EAFMMNPEFN
+2274 AFMMNANFN
-2284 ISLLAPCLSLG
+2284 LSLLAPCLGLG
-2295 VRELSGG
+2295 MRDISGG
-2302 QGSPLFETARL
+2302 QKSPLFEAARVATL
-2313 VTLHRMSSV
+2313 DRVTSM
-2322 VQQLPATHQPYQPSF
+2322 VQQLPAAHHVFQPFLPAE
-2337 PPESS
+2337 PT
-2342 AYWSKLSDLF
+2342 AYWSKLNELF
-2352 GDATVYQSLTTLA
+2352 GDAVWYRSLTTLA
-2365 RALAQYLVV
+2365 RALAQYLLVV
-2374 LSRVPSHLHLPP
+2374 SKLPGHLHLPP
-2386 EKEEDVVKFVV
+2386 EKERDSVKFVV

-2403 SWHLIHRQMPLSLD
+2403 SWHLAHEQTPLSLD
-2417 LQAAL
+2417 LQAGL
-2422 DCCCVAL
+2422 DCCCLAL
-2429 QLPGLW
+2429 QLPGLRSA
-2435 LVLSSLEF
+2435 LSSPEMM
-2443 VTHAC
+2443 TRAC
-2448 SLIHCVRFALEAI
+2448 SLIHCIRFILEAI
-2461 AVQPGDQ
+2461 VVQPGDQ
-2468 LLSPERRMNPAAA
+2468 LLGPGRKMDTPKAAGGEEVDSDTQNPQYIAAA
-2481 LREDRADADSAPP
+2481 
-2494 QYVTTACELVAE
+2494 CGMVAE
-2506 MVEALQSV
+2506 MVESLPSALA
-2514 LAPGHRRNSNVPA
+2514 LGHRRNSSTPA
-2527 FLTSVLKN
+2527 FLTPVLRN
-2535 IVVSLARLPLVNSY
+2535 IVISLARLPLANSY

-2554 LVWKLGWSPKPG
+2554 LVWRLGWSPRPG
-2566 GDFGTALPEIPVEFL
+2566 GDFGTVFPEIPVEFL

-2614 VLVTQPLSM
+2614 VLVTQPLVM
-2623 EQEESQPEEDTERT
+2623 EQEESPPEEDTERT
-2637 QIHVLAV
+2637 QINVLAV

-2650 VLSAMAVPV
+2650 VLSAMTVPV
-2659 AGNPAVSCLEQQPR
+2659 AGNPAMSCLEQQPR

-2680 DTRFGRKLSVIRGI
+2680 DTRFGRKLSIIRGI
-2694 VEQEVQA
+2694 VEQEIQA

-2706 DNIATHH
+2706 ENIATHH
-2713 SYQAWDPVPSLAP
+2713 LYQEWDPVPSLSP
-2726 ATTGALIS
+2726 ATTGTLIS

-2782 EEADVPLPSSP
+2782 EEADVPAPSSP
-2793 PTSPVNSR
+2793 PISPVNSR

-2816 LELYSRWL
+2816 LELYSRWI
-2824 LPSGSARKTPVI
+2824 LPSSSARRTPVI

-2850 LFTERNQFEMMYSTL
+2850 LFTERSQFEMMYLTL
-2865 MELRRVH
+2865 TELRRVH
-2872 PSEDEILVQYLVP
+2872 PAEDEILAQYLVP

-2897 KAVAEPVSRLLE
+2897 KVVAEPVSRLLE
-2909 SALRSSHLPSR
+2909 SSLRSSHLPSR
-2920 LGALHGVLYVLECDL
+2920 VGALHGILYVLECDL

-2947 SDYLLSNLKGIAH
+2947 SDYLLSNLKGMAH

-2970 LLMCATAFYLIENYP
+2970 LVMCATAFYLIENYP
-2985 LDVGPEFSASI
+2985 LDVGTEFSASI
-2996 IQMCGVM
+2996 VQMCGVM
-3003 LSGSEEATP
+3003 LSGSEESTP
-3012 SAVFHCVLRG
+3012 SIIYHCVLRG

-3053 HRAMAALGLMLT
+3053 HRSMAALGLMLT

-3073 VSPGRTA
+3073 VSPGRTS
-3080 DPNSSAPDSESVIVA
+3080 DPSPATPDSESVIVA
-3095 MERVSVLFDRIRK
+3095 MERVSVLFDRVRK

-3187 TPVAMAMWSLSCFFV
+3187 TPVAMATWSLSCFFV
-3202 SASTSPWVSAVLP
+3202 SASTSPWVSATLP
-3215 HVISRMGKLEPVDVN
+3215 HVISRMGKLEQVDSN

-3251 AFQSVFEVVAAPG
+3251 AFQSVFEVVAVPG
-3264 SPYHRLLAC
+3264 NPYHRLLAC
-3273 LRGAHQGT
+3273 LQNVHKVAT
-3281 TG
+3281 C

>member
-1 MATLEKLMK
+1 MC
-10 AFESLKS
+10 AFFLADQSLK
-17 FQQQQQQTVEG
+17 V
-28 VAGRAGRGHRPMGE
+28 
-42 RGPLLGVTLAWGV
+42 
-55 EGTEGT
+55 
-61 GAAGRVVVRGELP
+61 
-74 APAERG
+74 
-80 GPQTGDGEGTPVLKV
+80 
-95 QIGHD
+95 
-100 LPRVLPGD
+100 
-108 RATHAQDF
+108 
-116 PGQHPPHQ
+116 
-124 THRTLEL
+124 
-131 SLPSVGLAV
+131 
-140 HRQLEGTCGVS
+140 
-151 LPLPPGTRSV
+151 
-161 HPPPGDPECP
+161 
-171 PASRGPGVPT
+171 
-181 QGRRRL
+181 
-187 PCGQLWTPA
+187 
-196 PDSTGGSVCSWAA
+196 
-209 PAPLPPPGP
+209 
-218 GSWLIPSSETQTQR
+218 
-232 KKELLNTKK
+232 KKELSATKK

-247 QTICENIVA
+247 LTICENIVA

-268 LGIAVEL
+268 LGIAMEL

-296 KVIKALMD
+296 RVIKALMD
-304 SNLPRLQLEL
+304 SSLPRLQLEL

-355 CLTRISKRTEESV
+355 CLTRISKRPEESV
-368 QESLAAAIPK
+368 QETLAAAVPK

-404 SSSPTIRRTAASS
+404 SSSPTIRRTAAGS
-417 AVSVCQHSRRTQHFY
+417 AVSICQHSRRTQYFY
-432 SWLLS
+432 SWLLN

-442 LVPVGGE
+442 LVPVE
-449 PPTLLILGVLLAL
+449 SEHSTLLILGVLLTL

-467 LLQQQVKDT
+467 LLQPQVKDT

-482 GVTRKETEVSP
+482 GVTRKELEVSP
-493 STEQLVQVYELI
+493 STEQLIQVYELT
-505 LHYTQHPDHN
+505 LHYTQHQDHN
-515 VVTGAL
+515 AVTGAL

-526 IFRTPPPELLQV
+526 LLRTPPPELLRA
-538 LTTVGGGRR
+538 LRAPGGGPLSTVRHQ
-547 LGAARDEPGCRSR
+547 PSCRSR
-560 SGSIVELIA
+560 SGSIVEIL
-569 GGGSSCSPVL
+569 GGSSCSPVL
-579 SRKQKGKVLLG
+579 SRKQKGDYFRNQSLVL
-590 EEEALEDDSESR
+590 SP
-602 SDVSSSAFAASVKGE
+602 VAFSVF
-617 VAGELAASSGV
+617 L
-628 STPGSTSSAADSVG
+628 SAADSVG

-655 LQSDPVDLASCD
+655 LQPDSVDLTSCD

-702 TQASSPISDSSQT
+702 TQASSPVSDSSQT

-726 SDSSEIVLDSAD
+726 SDSSEIVLDGAD
-738 SQYSGMQMEHLQDEE
+738 SQYSGMQIGQPPDEDEE
-753 EDAAGVLTDEASVA
+753 ATGVLPDEDADAFRSSSVA
-767 LPHAHALRNA
+767 LQQAHLLRSM
-777 GHSRQSSDSSVER
+777 GHSRQASDSSIDKFVS
-790 LLPKEEAAEL
+790 KDEAAEP
-800 GDPESKPCRIKG
+800 GDQENKPCRIKG
-812 DIGQFTDDDAA
+812 DIGQSTDDDSV
-823 PLVHCVRLLAAS
+823 PLVHCVRLLSAS
-835 FLLTGEKNALV
+835 FLLTGEKNVLV
-846 PDRDARVSVKA
+846 PDRDVRVSVKA
-857 LAVSCVGAAVALHP
+857 LALSCVGAAVALHP
-871 ESFFSKLYKSP
+871 ESFFSKLYKVP
-882 LDPVEYPEEQYVSDI
+882 LDTMEHPEEQYVSDI
-897 LNYIDHGDPQIRG
+897 LNYIDHGDPQVRG
-910 ATAILCGTLVHS
+910 ATAVLCGTLISS
-922 ILTRSRFHVSDW
+922 ILSAYYLLFWS
-934 LGAMRGLTG
+934 G
-943 NTFSLVDCVPLLQK
+943 NTFSLVDCIPLLQK

-973 VRLCVMSLCSSSYSE
+973 VRHCLTSLCSSSHSE
-988 LGLQLIIDALPLRS
+988 LGLQLVTDLLTLRD

-1019 DFRLVSFLESRAEKL
+1019 DFRLVSFLEAKAENL
-1034 HRGAHHYTG
+1034 HRGTHHYTG
-1043 LLKLQERVLNN
+1043 LLKLQERVLHD
-1054 VVISLLGD
+1054 VVIYLLGD
-1062 EDSRVRHVAAASLLR
+1062 EDPRVRHVAAAALIR

-1110 HEMQPPSHFSVSTMT
+1110 HETQPPSHFSVSTIT

-1131 SLLPSITDV
+1131 NLLPTMTDV
-1140 TLENNLSRVIA
+1140 TVENNLSRVIA
-1151 AVSHQLVRST
+1151 AVSRELVTST

-1176 STAFPVCVWSL
+1176 STAFPVCIWSL
-1187 GWHCGV
+1187 GWHCGYVFFSAYSAGLLVRSACFPLV
-1193 PPLGGADESRK
+1193 PPLSASDESRK

-1209 MVTVILTL
+1209 MATMILTL

-1232 ALTLAGNLLAAS
+1232 ALILAGNLLAAS
-1244 APRSLR
+1244 APKSLR
-1250 SSWSTEEEAST
+1250 SSWTSEEEVSP
-1261 AATRQ
+1261 AAAKQ
-1266 EEAWPALGDRSLVP
+1266 EEVWPALGDRTLVP

-1308 VKAALPSLTNP
+1308 IKAALPSLTNP

-1330 EKEAGEQVAVPLSPK
+1330 EKEPGEPASVPLSPK
-1345 KGPEAGPASRQPD
+1345 KGSEGTAGSF
-1358 TPGPA
+1358 
-1363 TTSKSSTLGGFY
+1363 TTNKSSSLGSFC

-1380 LKLYEVLKATHT
+1380 LKLHDVLKATHA

-1398 DLQSSTEKFGSF
+1398 DLQNSTEKFGGF

-1446 REPMMATV
+1446 REPVMATV

-1490 SSSIRPG
+1490 SSSVRPG

-1524 AEQDHDTSGWFD
+1524 AEQDHDPSGWFD

-1542 SQLKTNLTGVT
+1542 TQLKTNLTSAT

-1630 FRESEAIIPNVF
+1630 FRESEAIIPNIF

-1695 LRGANKADAGKELET
+1695 LRGTNKADAGKELET
-1710 QKEVVVSMLLRLIQ
+1710 QKEVVVSMLLRLVQ

-1752 QVADVILP
+1752 QIADVILP

-1801 VTPSTMA
+1801 VTPDTMA

-1837 SRIQELSFSAHLL
+1837 SRIQELSFSPYLIC
-1850 SCPVI
+1850 CPVI
-1855 NRLREG
+1855 NRLRDG
-1861 SSSPAPEGHSEGRHG
+1861 DSTSTPEEHSEGRQI

-1896 DDIVTKQLRVDVSEQ
+1896 EDIVTKQLKVEMNEQ

-1924 MCLVHIFK
+1924 MCLIHIFK
-1932 SGMFRRMTAAATR
+1932 SGMFRRITAAASR
-1945 LFTSEASDGS
+1945 LFTVDSTDSS
-1955 FYTLEGLNAHVRAMV
+1955 FYGLERLNARVRAMV
-1970 PTHPALVLLWCQL
+1970 PTHPALVLLWCQI
-1983 LLLVNYTDYRWWAE
+1983 LLLVSHTDYRWWAE
-1997 VQQTPKRHSLS
+1997 VQQTPRRRSLS
-2008 STKLLSPQ
+2008 STKSLSPQ
-2016 ALGEADSDW
+2016 MPGEEEDPGA
-2025 ASRLGMCNREIVR
+2025 ACKLGMCNREIVR

-2056 EHLTWLTVNHI
+2056 EHLTWLIVNHI

-2094 LFIQAIQSRCDNLST
+2094 LFIQAIQSRCENLST
-2109 PTMLRKT
+2109 PTTLKKT

-2137 RLLHTPFRVLAR
+2137 KLLCTPFRVLAR
-2149 RVDTLACRR
+2149 MVDTLACRR
-2158 VEMLLAANTQSSV
+2158 VEMLLAANLQSSAA
-2171 SQLPLE
+2171 QLPAE
-2177 ELNRIQEYLQS
+2177 ELSRIQEYLQS

-2201 LDRFRLSTVPE
+2201 LDRLRLATAPGSRGP
-2212 SQSPAPP
+2212 SPP
-2219 VTSHPLDGDGHMALE
+2219 VTSHPLDGDGPL
-2234 AVNPDK
+2234 
-2240 DWYIRLVRS
+2240 DWYLRLVKS

-2262 AELVHRIPAGEL
+2262 AELVNRLPPSDMST
-2274 EAFMMNPEFN
+2274 FMMNSEFN
-2284 ISLLAPCLSLG
+2284 LSLLAPCLGLG
-2295 VRELSGG
+2295 MREVSGG
-2302 QGSPLFETARL
+2302 QRSPLFEAARL
-2313 VTLHRMSSV
+2313 ATLDRVTSL
-2322 VQQLPATHQPYQPSF
+2322 VQQLPAAHHVFQPFLPV
-2337 PPESS
+2337 EAT
-2342 AYWSKLSDLF
+2342 AYWNKLNDLF
-2352 GDATVYQSLTTLA
+2352 GDAMLYWSLTTLA
-2365 RALAQYLVV
+2365 RALAQYLLVFPK
-2374 LSRVPSHLHLPP
+2374 LPSHLHLPP
-2386 EKEEDVVKFVV
+2386 EKERDTVKFV
-2397 MTLEAL
+2397 AL
-2403 SWHLIHRQMPLSLD
+2403 AWHLIHEQIPLSLD
-2417 LQAAL
+2417 LQAGL
-2422 DCCCVAL
+2422 DCCCLAL
-2429 QLPGLW
+2429 QLPSLW
-2435 LVLSSLEF
+2435 STLSSPEM

-2448 SLIHCVRFALEAI
+2448 SLIHCVRFVLEAVV
-2461 AVQPGDQ
+2461 VQPGDQ
-2468 LLSPERRMNPAAA
+2468 LLSPERRMNTPKALEPRCLFSDPAYITAA
-2481 LREDRADADSAPP
+2481 CAM
-2494 QYVTTACELVAE
+2494 VAE
-2506 MVEALQSV
+2506 MVESLSSV
-2514 LAPGHRRNSNVPA
+2514 LALGHKRNSNTPA
-2527 FLTSVLKN
+2527 FLTSVLRN
-2535 IVVSLARLPLVNSY
+2535 IIISLARLPLVNSY

-2566 GDFGTALPEIPVEFL
+2566 GDFGTAFPEIPVEFL

-2592 RINTLGWTSRTQ
+2592 RINALGWTSRTQ

-2614 VLVTQPLSM
+2614 VLVTQPLVM
-2623 EQEESQPEEDTERT
+2623 EQEESPPEEDTERT
-2637 QIHVLAV
+2637 QINVLAV

-2650 VLSAMAVPV
+2650 VLSAMTVPV

-2680 DTRFGRKLSVIRGI
+2680 DTRFGRKLSIIRGI
-2694 VEQEVQA
+2694 VEQEIQA

-2706 DNIATHH
+2706 ENIATHH
-2713 SYQAWDPVPSLAP
+2713 LYQAWDPVPSLSP

-2767 SITPLREEEWDEEEE
+2767 SITPLREEEWEEEEE
-2782 EEADVPLPSSP
+2782 EEADVPAPASPICPSFLQFEVS
-2793 PTSPVNSR
+2793 SG

-2816 LELYSRWL
+2816 LELYSRWI
-2824 LPSGSARKTPVI
+2824 LPSGSARRTPII

-2850 LFTERNQFEMMYSTL
+2850 LFTERTQFEMMYSALT
-2865 MELRRVH
+2865 ELRRVH
-2872 PSEDEILVQYLVP
+2872 PAEDEILTQYLVP

-2909 SALRSSHLPSR
+2909 STLRSSHLPSKV
-2920 LGALHGVLYVLECDL
+2920 GALHGALYVLECDL
-2935 LDDTAKQLIPVV
+2935 LDETAKQLVPVI
-2947 SDYLLSNLKGIAH
+2947 SDYLLSNLKAVAH
-2960 CVNVHSQQHV
+2960 CVNIHSQQHV
-2970 LLMCATAFYLIENYP
+2970 LVMCATAFYLIENYP

-3003 LSGSEEATP
+3003 LSGSEESTP
-3012 SAVFHCVLRG
+3012 SIIYHCVLRG

-3031 LSRLDAESLVKL
+3031 LCRLDAESLVKL

-3065 CMYTGKEK
+3065 CMYTGELQGKEK
-3073 VSPGRTA
+3073 LSPGRSS
-3080 DPNSSAPDSESVIVA
+3080 DPSPATPDSESVIVA
-3095 MERVSVLFDRIRK
+3095 MERVSVLFDRVRK

-3164 HSTGQSSMVRDWVM
+3164 HTTGQSSMVRDWVM

-3187 TPVAMAMWSLSCFFV
+3187 TPVAMAVWSLSCFFV

-3215 HVISRMGKLEPVDVN
+3215 HVISRMGKLEQVDIN

-3264 SPYHRLLAC
+3264 NPYHRLLTC
-3273 LRGAHQGT
+3273 LRNVHKVAAC
-3281 TG
+3281 

>member
-17 FQQQQQQTVEG
+17 FQQQQQQQQPPPQAPPPPPPPPPQPPQPPPQGQPPPPPPLPGPAEEPL
-28 VAGRAGRGHRPMGE
+28 HRP
-42 RGPLLGVTLAWGV
+42 
-55 EGTEGT
+55 
-61 GAAGRVVVRGELP
+61 
-74 APAERG
+74 
-80 GPQTGDGEGTPVLKV
+80 
-95 QIGHD
+95 
-100 LPRVLPGD
+100 
-108 RATHAQDF
+108 
-116 PGQHPPHQ
+116 
-124 THRTLEL
+124 
-131 SLPSVGLAV
+131 
-140 HRQLEGTCGVS
+140 
-151 LPLPPGTRSV
+151 
-161 HPPPGDPECP
+161 
-171 PASRGPGVPT
+171 
-181 QGRRRL
+181 
-187 PCGQLWTPA
+187 
-196 PDSTGGSVCSWAA
+196 
-209 PAPLPPPGP
+209 
-218 GSWLIPSSETQTQR
+218 
-232 KKELLNTKK
+232 KKELSATKK

-247 QTICENIVA
+247 LTICENIVA

-268 LGIAVEL
+268 LGIAMEL

-355 CLTRISKRTEESV
+355 CLTRTSKRPEESV
-368 QESLAAAIPK
+368 QETLAAAVPK

-404 SSSPTIRRTAASS
+404 SSSPTVRRTAAGS
-417 AVSVCQHSRRTQHFY
+417 AVSICQHSRRTQYFY
-432 SWLLS
+432 NWLLN

-442 LVPVGGE
+442 LVPME
-449 PPTLLILGVLLAL
+449 EDHPTLLILGVLLTL
-462 RYLVP
+462 RCLVP

-482 GVTRKETEVSP
+482 GVTRKEMEVSP
-493 STEQLVQVYELI
+493 SAEQLVQVYELT
-505 LHYTQHPDHN
+505 LHHTQHQDHN

-526 IFRTPPPELLQV
+526 LFRTPPPELLQA
-538 LTTVGGGRR
+538 LTTPGGLGQLTLVREEAGGR
-547 LGAARDEPGCRSR
+547 GR
-560 SGSIVELIA
+560 SGSIVELLA

-602 SDVSSSAFAASVKGE
+602 SDVSSSAFAASVKSEIG
-617 VAGELAASSGV
+617 GELAASSSGV
-628 STPGSTSSAADSVG
+628 STPGSVG

-655 LQSDPVDLASCD
+655 LQADSVDLSGCD
-667 LASAATDGDEED
+667 LTSAATDGDEED

-687 ISAVPSDPAMDLNDG
+687 FSAVPSDPAMDLNDG

-726 SDSSEIVLDSAD
+726 SDSSEIVLDGAD
-738 SQYSGMQMEHLQDEE
+738 SQYLGVQIGQPQEEDEE
-753 EDAAGVLTDEASVA
+753 EAAGVLSGEVSDVFRNSSLA
-767 LPHAHALRNA
+767 LQQAHLLERM
-777 GHSRQSSDSSVER
+777 GHSRQPSDSSVDKFVSKDEVA
-790 LLPKEEAAEL
+790 EA

-812 DIGQFTDDDAA
+812 DIGQPNDDDSA
-823 PLVHCVRLLAAS
+823 PLVHCVRLLSAS
-835 FLLTGEKNALV
+835 FLLTGEKKALV
-846 PDRDARVSVKA
+846 PDRDVRVSVKA
-857 LAVSCVGAAVALHP
+857 LALSCIGAAVALHP
-871 ESFFSKLYKSP
+871 ESFFSKLYKVP
-882 LDPVEYPEEQYVSDI
+882 LSTMESTEEQYVSDI
-897 LNYIDHGDPQIRG
+897 LNYIDHGDPQVRG
-910 ATAILCGTLVHS
+910 ATAILCGTLVYS
-922 ILTRSRFHVSDW
+922 ILSRSRLRVGDW
-934 LGAMRGLTG
+934 LGTIRALTG
-943 NTFSLVDCVPLLQK
+943 NTFSLVDCIPLLQK

-973 VRLCVMSLCSSSYSE
+973 VRHCVLSLCSSSYSD
-988 LGLQLIIDALPLRS
+988 LGLQLLIDMLPLKN

-1019 DFRLVSFLESRAEKL
+1019 DFRLVSFLEAKAESL

-1043 LLKLQERVLNN
+1043 FLKLQERVLNN
-1054 VVISLLGD
+1054 VVIYLLGD
-1062 EDSRVRHVAAASLLR
+1062 EDPRVRHVAATTLTR

-1110 HEMQPPSHFSVSTMT
+1110 HETQPPSHFSVSTIT

-1131 SLLPSITDV
+1131 SLLPSVTDV
-1140 TLENNLSRVIA
+1140 TMENNLSRVVA
-1151 AVSHQLVRST
+1151 AVSHELITST
-1161 TRALTFGCCEALCLL
+1161 TRALTFGCCEALCVL
-1176 STAFPVCVWSL
+1176 SAAFPVCTWSL

-1193 PPLGGADESRK
+1193 PPLSASDESRK

-1209 MVTVILTL
+1209 MASMILTL

-1232 ALTLAGNLLAAS
+1232 ALILAGNLLAAS
-1244 APRSLR
+1244 APKSLR
-1250 SSWSTEEEAST
+1250 SSWASEEEGSS

-1266 EEAWPALGDRSLVP
+1266 EEIWPALGDRTLVP

-1300 DDVAPGPA
+1300 DDVTPGPA
-1308 VKAALPSLTNP
+1308 IKAALPSLTNP

-1330 EKEAGEQVAVPLSPK
+1330 EKEPGEQTSTPMSPK
-1345 KGPEAGPASRQPD
+1345 KGGEASTASRQSD
-1358 TPGPA
+1358 TSGPVTA
-1363 TTSKSSTLGGFY
+1363 SKSSSLGSFY

-1380 LKLYEVLKATHT
+1380 LRLHDVLKATHA

-1398 DLQSSTEKFGSF
+1398 DLQNSTEKFGGF

-1435 EILGY
+1435 EVLGY

-1477 NPSKSQGRAQRLG
+1477 NPSKSQCRAQRLG
-1490 SSSIRPG
+1490 SSSVRPG

-1524 AEQDHDTSGWFD
+1524 ADQEHDASGWFD

-1542 SQLKTNLTGVT
+1542 AQLKTNLTSVT

-1587 LQRQVLDLLAQLVQL
+1587 LQKQVLDLLAQLVQL

-1630 FRESEAIIPNVF
+1630 FRESEAIIPNIF

-1695 LRGANKADAGKELET
+1695 LRGTNKADAGKELET

-1724 HHQVLEM
+1724 YHQVLEM

-1752 QVADVILP
+1752 QVADIILP

-1801 VTPSTMA
+1801 ITPSTMA

-1837 SRIQELSFSAHLL
+1837 SRIQELSFSPYLI

-1855 NRLREG
+1855 NRLRDGDSNPTLGER
-1861 SSSPAPEGHSEGRHG
+1861 SEG
-1876 KSLPEETFSRFLLQL
+1876 KQVKNLPEDTFSRFLLQL

-1896 DDIVTKQLRVDVSEQ
+1896 EDIVTKQLKVDMSEQ

-1924 MCLVHIFK
+1924 MCLIHIFK
-1932 SGMFRRMTAAATR
+1932 SGMFRRITAAATR
-1945 LFTSEASDGS
+1945 LFTSDGCEGS
-1955 FYTLEGLNAHVRAMV
+1955 FYTLDSLNARVRAMV
-1970 PTHPALVLLWCQL
+1970 PTHPALVLLWCQIL
-1983 LLLVNYTDYRWWAE
+1983 LLINHTDHRWWAE

-2008 STKLLSPQ
+2008 CTKSLNPQ
-2016 ALGEADSDW
+2016 ISAEEDSGS
-2025 ASRLGMCNREIVR
+2025 AAQLGMCNREIVR

-2056 EHLTWLTVNHI
+2056 EHLTWLIVNHI

-2082 ISAVHRN
+2082 ISAIHRN

-2094 LFIQAIQSRCDNLST
+2094 LFIQAIQSRCENLST
-2109 PTMLRKT
+2109 PTTLKKT

-2137 RLLHTPFRVLAR
+2137 RLLGTPFRALAR
-2149 RVDTLACRR
+2149 MVDTLACRR
-2158 VEMLLAANTQSSV
+2158 VEMLLAANLQSSMA
-2171 SQLPLE
+2171 QLPEE
-2177 ELNRIQEYLQS
+2177 ELNRIQEHLQNT
-2188 SGLAQRHQRLYSL
+2188 GLAQRHQRLYSL
-2201 LDRFRLSTVPE
+2201 LDRFRLSTVQD
-2212 SQSPAPP
+2212 SLSPLPP
-2219 VTSHPLDGDGHMALE
+2219 VTSHPLDGDGHTSLE
-2234 AVNPDK
+2234 TVNPDK
-2240 DWYIRLVRS
+2240 DWYLQLVRS

-2262 AELVHRIPAGEL
+2262 AELVNRIPAEDMSD
-2274 EAFMMNPEFN
+2274 FMMSSEFN
-2284 ISLLAPCLSLG
+2284 LSLLAPCLSLG
-2295 VRELSGG
+2295 MSEIANG
-2302 QGSPLFETARL
+2302 QKSPLFEAARR
-2313 VTLHRMSSV
+2313 VTLDRVTNV
-2322 VQQLPATHQPYQPSF
+2322 VQQLPAVHQVFQPF
-2337 PPESS
+2337 LPTEPT
-2342 AYWSKLSDLF
+2342 AYWSKLNDLF
-2352 GDATVYQSLTTLA
+2352 GDTTSYQSLTTLA

-2374 LSRVPSHLHLPP
+2374 LSKVPAPLHLPP
-2386 EKEEDVVKFVV
+2386 EKEGHTVKFVV

-2403 SWHLIHRQMPLSLD
+2403 SWHLIHEQIPLSLD
-2417 LQAAL
+2417 LQAGL
-2422 DCCCVAL
+2422 DCCCLAL
-2429 QLPGLW
+2429 QVPGLW
-2435 LVLSSLEF
+2435 GVLSSPEY
-2443 VTHAC
+2443 VTHTC
-2448 SLIHCVRFALEAI
+2448 SLIHCVRFILEAI

-2468 LLSPERRMNPAAA
+2468 LLGPESRSHTP
-2481 LREDRADADSAPP
+2481 RAVRKEEVDSDI
-2494 QYVTTACELVAE
+2494 QNLSHITSACEMVAD
-2506 MVEALQSV
+2506 MVESLQSV
-2514 LAPGHRRNSNVPA
+2514 LALGHKRNSTLPS
-2527 FLTSVLKN
+2527 FLTAVLKN

-2566 GDFGTALPEIPVEFL
+2566 GDFGTVFPEIPVEFL
-2581 QEKEVFKEFIY
+2581 QEKEVLKEFIY

-2614 VLVTQPLSM
+2614 VLVTQPLVM
-2623 EQEESQPEEDTERT
+2623 EQEESPPEEDTERT

-2680 DTRFGRKLSVIRGI
+2680 DTRFGRKLSMIRGI
-2694 VEQEVQA
+2694 VEQEIQE
-2701 MVSKR
+2701 MVSQR
-2706 DNIATHH
+2706 ENTATHH
-2713 SYQAWDPVPSLAP
+2713 SHQAWDPVPSLLP

-2741 INPERELGNMSYKLG
+2741 INSEREPGNMSYKLG

-2767 SITPLREEEWDEEEE
+2767 NITPLREEEWDEEEE
-2782 EEADVPLPSSP
+2782 EEADAPAPTSP
-2793 PTSPVNSR
+2793 PVSPVNSR

-2816 LELYSRWL
+2816 LELYSRWI
-2824 LPSGSARKTPVI
+2824 LPSSAARRTPVI

-2841 VRSLLVVSD
+2841 VRSPQTKVR
-2850 LFTERNQFEMMYSTL
+2850 EW
-2865 MELRRVH
+2865 H
-2872 PSEDEILVQYLVP
+2872 
-2885 ATCKAAAVLGMD
+2885 
-2897 KAVAEPVSRLLE
+2897 
-2909 SALRSSHLPSR
+2909 
-2920 LGALHGVLYVLECDL
+2920 
-2935 LDDTAKQLIPVV
+2935 
-2947 SDYLLSNLKGIAH
+2947 
-2960 CVNVHSQQHV
+2960 
-2970 LLMCATAFYLIENYP
+2970 
-2985 LDVGPEFSASI
+2985 
-2996 IQMCGVM
+2996 
-3003 LSGSEEATP
+3003 
-3012 SAVFHCVLRG
+3012 
-3022 LERLLLSEQ
+3022 
-3031 LSRLDAESLVKL
+3031 L
-3043 SVDRVNVHSP
+3043 SV
-3053 HRAMAALGLMLT
+3053 LTGL
-3065 CMYTGKEK
+3065 C
-3073 VSPGRTA
+3073 
-3080 DPNSSAPDSESVIVA
+3080 
-3095 MERVSVLFDRIRK
+3095 
-3108 GFPCE
+3108 
-3113 ARVVARILPQF
+3113 
-3124 LDDFFPPQ
+3124 
-3132 DVMNK
+3132 
-3137 VIGEFLSNQQPYPQ
+3137 
-3151 FMATVVYKVFQTL
+3151 
-3164 HSTGQSSMVRDWVM
+3164 
-3178 LSLSNFTQR
+3178 
-3187 TPVAMAMWSLSCFFV
+3187 
-3202 SASTSPWVSAVLP
+3202 
-3215 HVISRMGKLEPVDVN
+3215 
-3230 LFCLVATD
+3230 
-3238 FYRHQIEEELDRR
+3238 
-3251 AFQSVFEVVAAPG
+3251 
-3264 SPYHRLLAC
+3264 
-3273 LRGAHQGT
+3273 
-3281 TG
+3281 

>member
-17 FQQQQQQTVEG
+17 FQQQQQQQPPPPPPQPPQPPPQAQPPPQPPPPPSPPPPLGPAAAEEPL
-28 VAGRAGRGHRPMGE
+28 HRP
-42 RGPLLGVTLAWGV
+42 
-55 EGTEGT
+55 
-61 GAAGRVVVRGELP
+61 
-74 APAERG
+74 
-80 GPQTGDGEGTPVLKV
+80 
-95 QIGHD
+95 
-100 LPRVLPGD
+100 
-108 RATHAQDF
+108 
-116 PGQHPPHQ
+116 
-124 THRTLEL
+124 
-131 SLPSVGLAV
+131 
-140 HRQLEGTCGVS
+140 
-151 LPLPPGTRSV
+151 
-161 HPPPGDPECP
+161 
-171 PASRGPGVPT
+171 
-181 QGRRRL
+181 
-187 PCGQLWTPA
+187 
-196 PDSTGGSVCSWAA
+196 
-209 PAPLPPPGP
+209 
-218 GSWLIPSSETQTQR
+218 
-232 KKELLNTKK
+232 KKELSATKK

-247 QTICENIVA
+247 LTICENIVA

-268 LGIAVEL
+268 LGIAMEL

-355 CLTRISKRTEESV
+355 CLTRTSKRPEESV
-368 QESLAAAIPK
+368 QETLAAAIPK

-404 SSSPTIRRTAASS
+404 SSSPTVRRTAAGSV
-417 AVSVCQHSRRTQHFY
+417 VSICQHSRRTQYFY

-442 LVPVGGE
+442 LVPVE
-449 PPTLLILGVLLAL
+449 EERPTLLILGVLLAL

-482 GVTRKETEVSP
+482 GVTRKEMEVSP
-493 STEQLVQVYELI
+493 STEQLVQVYELT
-505 LHYTQHPDHN
+505 LHYTHHQDHN

-526 IFRTPPPELLQV
+526 LLRTPPPELLRA
-538 LTTVGGGRR
+538 LTTAGGVRQ
-547 LGAARDEPGCRSR
+547 LAAAKDEPGGRSR

-579 SRKQKGKVLLG
+579 SRKQKGKVLFG
-590 EEEALEDDSESR
+590 ESAPLEDDSESR
-602 SDVSSSAFAASVKGE
+602 SEGSSPAFSASVKGE
-617 VAGELAASSGV
+617 VGGELAASSGV
-628 STPGSTSSAADSVG
+628 STPGSASSAADSAG

-655 LQSDPVDLASCD
+655 LQTDSVDLAACD
-667 LASAATDGDEED
+667 LTSTAADGDEGD
-679 ILSHSSSQ
+679 ILSNSSSQ
-687 ISAVPSDPAMDLNDG
+687 MSAVPSDPALDLNDG

-726 SDSSEIVLDSAD
+726 SDSSEIVLDGAD
-738 SQYSGMQMEHLQDEE
+738 SQYPGMPVGQTQDED
-753 EDAAGVLTDEASVA
+753 EDATAVLPDEDAEVFRNSSVA
-767 LPHAHALRNA
+767 LQQAHLLKSM
-777 GHSRQSSDSSVER
+777 GHSRQASDSSVDKFVSR
-790 LLPKEEAAEL
+790 EEAAEP
-800 GDPESKPCRIKG
+800 GDPENKPWRVKG
-812 DIGQFTDDDAA
+812 DIGQSTDEDSA
-823 PLVHCVRLLAAS
+823 PLVHCVRLLSAS

-846 PDRDARVSVKA
+846 PDRDVRVSVKA
-857 LAVSCVGAAVALHP
+857 LALSCVGAAVALHP
-871 ESFFSKLYKSP
+871 ESFFSKLYRAP
-882 LDPVEYPEEQYVSDI
+882 LDTVESPEEQYVSDV
-897 LNYIDHGDPQIRG
+897 LNYIDHGDPQVRG
-910 ATAILCGTLVHS
+910 ATAILCGTLVCS
-922 ILTRSRFHVSDW
+922 VLGRCRFHVAGW
-934 LGAMRGLTG
+934 MGAVRARTG
-943 NTFSLVDCVPLLQK
+943 NTFSLADCIPLLQK

-962 SSVTCKLACTA
+962 SSVTCKLACAA
-973 VRLCVMSLCSSSYSE
+973 VRLCVMSLCSSSYSAW
-988 LGLQLIIDALPLRS
+988 GLQLITDLLALRS

-1007 VRTELLETLAEI
+1007 VRTELLETVAEI
-1019 DFRLVSFLESRAEKL
+1019 DFRLVSFLEAKAESL

-1043 LLKLQERVLNN
+1043 LLKLQERVLSN
-1054 VVISLLGD
+1054 VVIHLLGD
-1062 EDSRVRHVAAASLLR
+1062 EDPRVRHVAAASLMR
-1077 LVPKLFYKCDQG
+1077 LVPKLFYKCDRG
-1089 QADPVVAVARDQSS
+1089 QADPVVAMARDQSS
-1103 VYLKLLM
+1103 VYLALLM
-1110 HEMQPPSHFSVSTMT
+1110 HEPQPPSHLSVSAAT

-1131 SLLPSITDV
+1131 NLLPSITDV

-1151 AVSHQLVRST
+1151 AVSHELIMST

-1176 STAFPVCVWSL
+1176 STAFPVCIWSL

-1193 PPLGGADESRK
+1193 PPLSASDESRK

-1209 MVTVILTL
+1209 MVTMILTL

-1232 ALTLAGNLLAAS
+1232 ALILAGNLLAAS

-1250 SSWSTEEEAST
+1250 SSWASEDEAST
-1261 AATRQ
+1261 AASKQ
-1266 EEAWPALGDRSLVP
+1266 EEAWPALGDRTLVP
-1280 MVEQLFSHLLKVINI
+1280 LVEQLFSHLLKVVNI

-1330 EKEAGEQVAVPLSPK
+1330 EKEPVEQASVPVSPK
-1345 KGPEAGPASRQPD
+1345 KGGESSPASRPPE
-1358 TPGPA
+1358 TSGPVA
-1363 TTSKSSTLGGFY
+1363 TNKSSSLGSFC

-1380 LKLYEVLKATHT
+1380 LKLHDVLKATHA

-1398 DLQSSTEKFGSF
+1398 DLQSNNEKFGGF

-1466 NLASQFDGLSS
+1466 NLASQLDGLSS
-1477 NPSKSQGRAQRLG
+1477 HASKSQGRAQRLG
-1490 SSSIRPG
+1490 SSSARPG
-1497 LYHYCFMAPYTHF
+1497 LYHYCFMAPYTLF

-1518 LRNMVQ
+1518 LRNAAQ
-1524 AEQDHDTSGWFD
+1524 AEQDQDTAGWFD

-1542 SQLKTNLTGVT
+1542 TQLKTNLTSVT
-1553 KNRAD
+1553 KTRAD

-1587 LQRQVLDLLAQLVQL
+1587 LQKQVLALLAQLVQL

-1630 FRESEAIIPNVF
+1630 FRESEAIIPNIF

-1695 LRGANKADAGKELET
+1695 LRGTNKADAGKELET

-1724 HHQVLEM
+1724 YHQVLEM
-1731 FILVLQQC
+1731 FTLVLRQC
-1739 HKENEDKWKRLSR
+1739 HKESEDRWKRLSR

-1801 VTPSTMA
+1801 VTPDTLA
-1808 SVSTVQLWIS
+1808 AVSTVQLWVS

-1837 SRIQELSFSAHLL
+1837 SRIQELSFSPNLV
-1850 SCPVI
+1850 SCSTI
-1855 NRLREG
+1855 SRLRDG
-1861 SSSPAPEGHSEGRHG
+1861 DSASAPEEHSEGRQT
-1876 KSLPEETFSRFLLQL
+1876 KNLPEETFARFLLQL
-1891 VGILL
+1891 VGVLL
-1896 DDIVTKQLRVDVSEQ
+1896 EDIVTKQLRVEVSEQ

-1924 MCLVHIFK
+1924 MCLIHIFK
-1932 SGMFRRMTAAATR
+1932 SGTFRRITAAASR
-1945 LFTSEASDGS
+1945 LLRDGADGG
-1955 FYTLEGLNAHVRAMV
+1955 FYTLESLNAWVRSMV
-1970 PTHPALVLLWCQL
+1970 PTHPALVLLWCQI
-1983 LLLVNYTDYRWWAE
+1983 LLLVSHTDYRWWAE
-1997 VQQTPKRHSLS
+1997 VQQTPKRRSLS
-2008 STKLLSPQ
+2008 SSKSLSPEMS
-2016 ALGEADSDW
+2016 GEDEDPDV
-2025 ASRLGMCNREIVR
+2025 ASRLGVCNREIVR

-2056 EHLTWLTVNHI
+2056 EHLTWLIVNHI

-2094 LFIQAIQSRCDNLST
+2094 LFIQAIQSRCENLST
-2109 PTMLRKT
+2109 PTMLKRT

-2137 RLLHTPFRVLAR
+2137 KLLCTPLRALAR
-2149 RVDTLACRR
+2149 VVETLACRR
-2158 VEMLLAANTQSSV
+2158 VEMLLAANLQSSTA
-2171 SQLPLE
+2171 QLPAE
-2177 ELNRIQEYLQS
+2177 ELIRTQEHLQG

-2201 LDRFRLSTVPE
+2201 LDRLRLATAPGSHGPT
-2212 SQSPAPP
+2212 PP
-2219 VTSHPLDGDGHMALE
+2219 VTSHPLDGDGPLALE

-2240 DWYIRLVRS
+2240 DWYVQLVKA

-2262 AELVHRIPAGEL
+2262 AELVSRIPAGDL
-2274 EAFMMNPEFN
+2274 GAFMMHSEFN
-2284 ISLLAPCLSLG
+2284 LSLLAPCLGLG
-2295 VRELSGG
+2295 MREISGG
-2302 QGSPLFETARL
+2302 QRSPLFEAARMATL
-2313 VTLHRMSSV
+2313 DRVTVV
-2322 VQQLPATHQPYQPSF
+2322 VQQLPAVHQAFQPF
-2337 PPESS
+2337 LPAQPTT
-2342 AYWSKLSDLF
+2342 YWSKLDDLF
-2352 GDATVYQSLTTLA
+2352 GDAALYRTLTTLA
-2365 RALAQYLVV
+2365 RALAQYLLVFSK
-2374 LSRVPSHLHLPP
+2374 LPSHLQLPP
-2386 EKEEDVVKFVV
+2386 EKERDTVKFVV

-2403 SWHLIHRQMPLSLD
+2403 SWHLIHAQVPLSLD
-2417 LQAAL
+2417 LQAGL
-2422 DCCCVAL
+2422 DCCCLAL
-2429 QLPGLW
+2429 QLPSLW
-2435 LVLSSLEF
+2435 SLLAAPNM

-2448 SLIHCVRFALEAI
+2448 SLIHCVRFILEAI
-2461 AVQPGDQ
+2461 VVQPGDQ
-2468 LLSPERRMNPAAA
+2468 LLSPERRTSAPKSAREDSVDSDAQNPQYIAAA
-2481 LREDRADADSAPP
+2481 
-2494 QYVTTACELVAE
+2494 CGMVAE
-2506 MVEALQSV
+2506 MVECLPSV
-2514 LAPGHRRNSNVPA
+2514 LALGHKRNSHTPA
-2527 FLTSVLKN
+2527 FLTPVLRN
-2535 IVVSLARLPLVNSY
+2535 IIISLARLPLVNSY

-2566 GDFGTALPEIPVEFL
+2566 GDFGTVFPEIPVEFL

-2614 VLVTQPLSM
+2614 VLVTQPLVM
-2623 EQEESQPEEDTERT
+2623 EQEESPPEEDVERT

-2650 VLSAMAVPV
+2650 VLSAMTVPV

-2694 VEQEVQA
+2694 VEQEIQA
-2701 MVSKR
+2701 MVSR
-2706 DNIATHH
+2706 RENAATHH
-2713 SYQAWDPVPSLAP
+2713 LYQAWDPVPSLAP

-2741 INPERELGNMSYKLG
+2741 LNPERELGDTSYKLG
-2756 QVSIHSVWLGN
+2756 QVSIHSVWLGS
-2767 SITPLREEEWDEEEE
+2767 SITPLREEEWREEEE
-2782 EEADVPLPSSP
+2782 EEAEAPAPSSP
-2793 PTSPVNSR
+2793 PTSPLNSR

-2816 LELYSRWL
+2816 LELYSRWI
-2824 LPSGSARKTPVI
+2824 LPSSSARRTPVT

-2850 LFTERNQFEMMYSTL
+2850 LFTERSQFEMMYLTL
-2865 MELRRVH
+2865 MELRKAH
-2872 PSEDEILVQYLVP
+2872 PSEDEILLQYLVP

-2909 SALRSSHLPSR
+2909 SALRSSHLPSTM
-2920 LGALHGVLYVLECDL
+2920 GALHGILYVLECDL

-2947 SDYLLSNLKGIAH
+2947 SDYLLSSLQGRAH

-2970 LLMCATAFYLIENYP
+2970 LVMCATAFYLIENYP

-3012 SAVFHCVLRG
+3012 SVVYHCVLRG

-3073 VSPGRTA
+3073 VSPGRA
-3080 DPNSSAPDSESVIVA
+3080 SEPSPAAPDSESVIVA

-3113 ARVVARILPQF
+3113 ARVVARVLPQF

-3137 VIGEFLSNQQPYPQ
+3137 VIGEFLSSQQPYPQ
-3151 FMATVVYKVFQTL
+3151 LMATVVYQVFQTL
-3164 HSTGQSSMVRDWVM
+3164 HSAGQSSMVRDWVM

-3187 TPVAMAMWSLSCFFV
+3187 SPVAMAMWSLSCFFV
-3202 SASTSPWVSAVLP
+3202 SASTSPWVSAILP
-3215 HVISRMGKLEPVDVN
+3215 HVVSRMGKLEQVDVN
-3230 LFCLVATD
+3230 LFCLVAVD

-3251 AFQSVFEVVAAPG
+3251 AFQSVFEVVAVPG
-3264 SPYHRLLAC
+3264 NPYHHLLAC
-3273 LRGAHQGT
+3273 LRSVHKAAT
-3281 TG
+3281 C

>member
-1 MATLEKLMK
+1 MSWCEDALGSCRMLPLGETGNLY
-10 AFESLKS
+10 
-17 FQQQQQQTVEG
+17 
-28 VAGRAGRGHRPMGE
+28 RG
-42 RGPLLGVTLAWGV
+42 L
-55 EGTEGT
+55 
-61 GAAGRVVVRGELP
+61 
-74 APAERG
+74 
-80 GPQTGDGEGTPVLKV
+80 
-95 QIGHD
+95 
-100 LPRVLPGD
+100 
-108 RATHAQDF
+108 
-116 PGQHPPHQ
+116 
-124 THRTLEL
+124 L
-131 SLPSVGLAV
+131 SLV
-140 HRQLEGTCGVS
+140 QLHVNG
-151 LPLPPGTRSV
+151 
-161 HPPPGDPECP
+161 
-171 PASRGPGVPT
+171 
-181 QGRRRL
+181 
-187 PCGQLWTPA
+187 
-196 PDSTGGSVCSWAA
+196 
-209 PAPLPPPGP
+209 
-218 GSWLIPSSETQTQR
+218 

-247 QTICENIVA
+247 LTICENIVA

-268 LGIAVEL
+268 LGIAMEL

-355 CLTRISKRTEESV
+355 CLTRISKRPEESV
-368 QESLAAAIPK
+368 QETLAAAIPK

-389 NEIKVLLKAFIANLK
+389 NEIKVLLKAFMANLK
-404 SSSPTIRRTAASS
+404 SSSPTIRRTAAGS
-417 AVSVCQHSRRTQHFY
+417 AVSVCQHCRRTQYFY
-432 SWLLS
+432 SWLLN

-442 LVPVGGE
+442 LVPVE
-449 PPTLLILGVLLAL
+449 DEHPTLLILGVLLTL

-467 LLQQQVKDT
+467 LLQQQVKDM

-482 GVTRKETEVSP
+482 GVTRKEMEVSP
-493 STEQLVQVYELI
+493 STEQLVQVYELT

-526 IFRTPPPELLQV
+526 IFRTPPPELLQA
-538 LTTVGGGRR
+538 LTTAGGLGR
-547 LGAARDEPGCRSR
+547 LSMARDEPSCRSR

-579 SRKQKGKVLLG
+579 SRKQK
-590 EEEALEDDSESR
+590 
-602 SDVSSSAFAASVKGE
+602 ASVKGE
-617 VAGELAASSGV
+617 ITGELAASSGV
-628 STPGSTSSAADSVG
+628 STPGSVSSAADSTG

-655 LQSDPVDLASCD
+655 LQSDSVDLASCD
-667 LASAATDGDEED
+667 PASAATEGDEED
-679 ILSHSSSQ
+679 ILSPSSSQ

-726 SDSSEIVLDSAD
+726 SDSSEIVLDGVD
-738 SQYSGMQMEHLQDEE
+738 SQFSGTQIGQLQDEE
-753 EDAAGVLTDEASVA
+753 EEVAGVLPDEAVD
-767 LPHAHALRNA
+767 ALRNSPVA
-777 GHSRQSSDSSVER
+777 LQQARLLTGMGHSRQSSDGSVDKFPAR
-790 LLPKEEAAEL
+790 DEAAEP
-800 GDPESKPCRIKG
+800 GDQESKPCRVKG
-812 DIGQFTDDDAA
+812 DIGQSTDDDAA
-823 PLVHCVRLLAAS
+823 PLVHCVRLLSAS

-846 PDRDARVSVKA
+846 PDRDVRVSVKA
-857 LAVSCVGAAVALHP
+857 LAVSCVSAAVALHP
-871 ESFFSKLYKSP
+871 ESFFSKLYKVP
-882 LDPVEYPEEQYVSDI
+882 LDIAEYPEEQYVSDI
-897 LNYIDHGDPQIRG
+897 LNYIDHGDPQVRG
-910 ATAILCGTLVHS
+910 ATAILCGTLIYS
-922 ILTRSRFHVSDW
+922 ILNRARFHVGDW
-934 LGAMRGLTG
+934 LGTLRSLTG
-943 NTFSLVDCVPLLQK
+943 NTFSLADCIPLLQK

-973 VRLCVMSLCSSSYSE
+973 VRHCVMSLCGSSYST
-988 LGLQLIIDALPLRS
+988 LGLQLVIDVLALRS

-1019 DFRLVSFLESRAEKL
+1019 DFRLVSFLEAKAENL

-1054 VVISLLGD
+1054 VVIYLLGD
-1062 EDSRVRHVAAASLLR
+1062 EDPRVRHVAAASLMR

-1089 QADPVVAVARDQSS
+1089 QADPVVAVAREQSS

-1110 HEMQPPSHFSVSTMT
+1110 HEVQPLSHFSVSTIT

-1131 SLLPSITDV
+1131 NLLPSITDV

-1151 AVSHQLVRST
+1151 AVSRELIAST

-1193 PPLGGADESRK
+1193 PPLSASDESRK

-1209 MVTVILTL
+1209 MVTMILTL

-1244 APRSLR
+1244 APKSLR
-1250 SSWSTEEEAST
+1250 SSWTTEEEANP
-1261 AATRQ
+1261 AATKQ
-1266 EEAWPALGDRSLVP
+1266 EEVWPALGDRTLVP

-1319 PSLSPIRRKGK
+1319 TSLSPIRRKGK
-1330 EKEAGEQVAVPLSPK
+1330 EKEAGEQASVPLSPK
-1345 KGPEAGPASRQPD
+1345 KGTEAGAASRQAD
-1358 TPGPA
+1358 TSGPV
-1363 TTSKSSTLGGFY
+1363 TTSKSSSLGSFY

-1380 LKLYEVLKATHT
+1380 LKLHDVLKATHA

-1398 DLQSSTEKFGSF
+1398 DLQNSSEKFGGF

-1420 ILELATL
+1420 LLELATL

-1440 LKSCFS
+1440 LKSCFN

-1477 NPSKSQGRAQRLG
+1477 NPSKSQGHAQRLG
-1490 SSSIRPG
+1490 SSSVRPG

-1524 AEQDHDTSGWFD
+1524 AEQEPDASGWFD

-1587 LQRQVLDLLAQLVQL
+1587 LQKQVLDLLAQLVQL

-1617 FVLKQFEYIEVGQ
+1617 FVLKQFEYIEVDQ
-1630 FRESEAIIPNVF
+1630 FRESEAIIPNIF

-1695 LRGANKADAGKELET
+1695 LRGTNKADAGKELET

-1724 HHQVLEM
+1724 YHQVLEM
-1731 FILVLQQC
+1731 FTLVLQQC

-1752 QVADVILP
+1752 QIADIILP
-1760 MLAKQQMHIDSHEA
+1760 MLAKQQMHVDSHEA

-1789 LRPVDMLLRSMF
+1789 LRPVDMLLRSLF
-1801 VTPSTMA
+1801 VTPNTMA

-1837 SRIQELSFSAHLL
+1837 SRIQELSFSPYLI

-1861 SSSPAPEGHSEGRHG
+1861 SSNSMLEEHSEGRQT
-1876 KSLPEETFSRFLLQL
+1876 KNLPEETFSRFLLQL

-1896 DDIVTKQLRVDVSEQ
+1896 EDIVTKQLKVEMSEQ

-1924 MCLVHIFK
+1924 MCLIHIFK
-1932 SGMFRRMTAAATR
+1932 SGMFRRITAAATR
-1945 LFTSEASDGS
+1945 LFTSDGSDGS
-1955 FYTLEGLNAHVRAMV
+1955 FYALEGLNSRVRAMI
-1970 PTHPALVLLWCQL
+1970 PTHPSLVLLWCQL
-1983 LLLVNYTDYRWWAE
+1983 LLLANYTDYRWWAE

-2008 STKLLSPQ
+2008 STKSLSPQ
-2016 ALGEADSDW
+2016 MLGEEEESDLT
-2025 ASRLGMCNREIVR
+2025 SKLGMCNREIVR

-2056 EHLTWLTVNHI
+2056 EHLTWLIVNHI

-2094 LFIQAIQSRCDNLST
+2094 LFIQAIQSRCENLST

-2129 AVLTLYVD
+2129 TVLTLYVD
-2137 RLLHTPFRVLAR
+2137 RLLGTPLRVLAR

-2158 VEMLLAANTQSSV
+2158 VEMLLAANVQSSV

-2212 SQSPAPP
+2212 SPSPSPP
-2219 VTSHPLDGDGHMALE
+2219 VTSHPLDGDEQMSLE
-2234 AVNPDK
+2234 TVSPDK
-2240 DWYIRLVRS
+2240 DWYIRLVKS

-2262 AELVHRIPAGEL
+2262 AELVHRIPPDEL
-2274 EAFMMNPEFN
+2274 GAFMMNPEFN
-2284 ISLLAPCLSLG
+2284 LSLLAPCLSLG
-2295 VRELSGG
+2295 MSEISGG
-2302 QGSPLFETARL
+2302 QRSHLFETARL
-2313 VTLHRMSSV
+2313 VTLDRMTSI
-2322 VQQLPATHQPYQPSF
+2322 VQQLPATHQAFQPF
-2337 PPESS
+2337 LPAEAS
-2342 AYWSKLSDLF
+2342 AYWSKLNDLF
-2352 GDATVYQSLTTLA
+2352 GDTTLYQAMTTLA
-2365 RALAQYLVV
+2365 RALAQYLMV
-2374 LSRVPSHLHLPP
+2374 LSTLPSHLHLPRD
-2386 EKEEDVVKFVV
+2386 KEQDAVKFVV

-2403 SWHLIHRQMPLSLD
+2403 SWHLIHEQMPLSLD
-2417 LQAAL
+2417 LQAGL
-2422 DCCCVAL
+2422 DCCCLAL
-2429 QLPGLW
+2429 RLPGLW
-2435 LVLSSLEF
+2435 LVVSSPEF
-2443 VTHAC
+2443 VSHAC
-2448 SLIHCVRFALEAI
+2448 SLIHCVRFILETI
-2461 AVQPGDQ
+2461 AVRPGDQ
-2468 LLSPERRMNPAAA
+2468 LLSPERRTNVPKAI
-2481 LREDRADADSAPP
+2481 REDRVDSNTPCP
-2494 QYVTTACELVAE
+2494 QYISTACEMVAE

-2514 LAPGHRRNSNVPA
+2514 LALGHKRNSCTPA

-2535 IVVSLARLPLVNSY
+2535 TVISLARLPLVNSY

-2614 VLVTQPLSM
+2614 VLVTQPLAM

-2637 QIHVLAV
+2637 QINVLAV

-2650 VLSAMAVPV
+2650 VLSAMTVPV

-2680 DTRFGRKLSVIRGI
+2680 ETRFGRKLSVIRGI

-2706 DNIATHH
+2706 ENIATHH
-2713 SYQAWDPVPSLAP
+2713 SYQAWDPVPSLSP

-2734 HDKLLLQ
+2734 HDRLLLQ
-2741 INPERELGNMSYKLG
+2741 TNPERELGNMSYKLG

-2767 SITPLREEEWDEEEE
+2767 NITPLREEEWDEEEE
-2782 EEADVPLPSSP
+2782 EEAEVPVPSSP
-2793 PTSPVNSR
+2793 PTSPANSR

-2816 LELYSRWL
+2816 LELYSRWV
-2824 LPSGSARKTPVI
+2824 LPSSSARRTPVI

-2850 LFTERNQFEMMYSTL
+2850 LFTERNQFEMMYTTL
-2865 MELRRVH
+2865 TELRRVH
-2872 PSEDEILVQYLVP
+2872 PSEDEILIQYLVP

-2897 KAVAEPVSRLLE
+2897 KAVAEPVSRLLD

-2920 LGALHGVLYVLECDL
+2920 IGALHGVLYVLECDL

-2947 SDYLLSNLKGIAH
+2947 SDYLLSNLKAVAH

-3003 LSGSEEATP
+3003 LSGSEESTP
-3012 SAVFHCVLRG
+3012 SAIFHCVLRG

-3031 LSRLDAESLVKL
+3031 LSRLDTESLVKL

-3073 VSPGRTA
+3073 VSPGKTA
-3080 DPNSSAPDSESVIVA
+3080 DPTPAAPDSESVIVA

-3264 SPYHRLLAC
+3264 SPYHRLLKC
-3273 LRGAHQGT
+3273 LRNVHQGT

>member
-1 MATLEKLMK
+1 MATMEKLMK
-10 AFESLKS
+10 AFESLRS
-17 FQQQQQQTVEG
+17 FQQQQV
-28 VAGRAGRGHRPMGE
+28 P
-42 RGPLLGVTLAWGV
+42 
-55 EGTEGT
+55 
-61 GAAGRVVVRGELP
+61 AA
-74 APAERG
+74 
-80 GPQTGDGEGTPVLKV
+80 
-95 QIGHD
+95 I
-100 LPRVLPGD
+100 
-108 RATHAQDF
+108 
-116 PGQHPPHQ
+116 
-124 THRTLEL
+124 
-131 SLPSVGLAV
+131 
-140 HRQLEGTCGVS
+140 
-151 LPLPPGTRSV
+151 
-161 HPPPGDPECP
+161 PEE
-171 PASRGPGVPT
+171 PT
-181 QGRRRL
+181 QR
-187 PCGQLWTPA
+187 P
-196 PDSTGGSVCSWAA
+196 
-209 PAPLPPPGP
+209 
-218 GSWLIPSSETQTQR
+218 
-232 KKELLNTKK
+232 KKELLTTKK

-247 QTICENIVA
+247 LTICENIVA

-268 LGIAVEL
+268 LGIAMEL
-275 FLLCSDDAESDVRM
+275 FLLCSEDVESDVRM

-320 NGAPRSLRAAL
+320 NGASRSLRAAL

-355 CLTRISKRTEESV
+355 CLTRISKRPEESV
-368 QESLAAAIPK
+368 QETLAAAIPK
-378 IMASFGNFAND
+378 IMAAFGNFAND

-404 SSSPTIRRTAASS
+404 SSSPTIRRTAAGS
-417 AVSVCQHSRRTQHFY
+417 AVSICQHSRRTQYFY
-432 SWLLS
+432 AWLLN

-442 LVPVGGE
+442 LVPVE
-449 PPTLLILGVLLAL
+449 DDHPTLLILGVLLTL
-462 RYLVP
+462 RYLIP

-482 GVTRKETEVSP
+482 GVTRKETEISP
-493 STEQLVQVYELI
+493 SPEQLIQVYELT
-505 LHYTQHPDHN
+505 LHYTQHQDHN

-526 IFRTPPPELLQV
+526 LFRTPPPELLHALTSLGGIAQV
-538 LTTVGGGRR
+538 SVSK
-547 LGAARDEPGCRSR
+547 DESAIRSR

-579 SRKQKGKVLLG
+579 ARKHKGKILLG
-590 EEEALEDDSESR
+590 EEEGLEDDPETR
-602 SDVSSSAFAASVKGE
+602 SDVSAASFAASVKGE
-617 VAGELAASSGV
+617 ITSELASSSGV
-628 STPGSTSSAADSVG
+628 STAGSVGSSAADPTG

-655 LQSDPVDLASCD
+655 LQSDSVDLSSCD
-667 LASAATDGDEED
+667 LTSTATEGED
-679 ILSHSSSQ
+679 DDVLSRSSSQ
-687 ISAVPSDPAMDLNDG
+687 ISAVQSDPTMDLNDG

-726 SDSSEIVLDSAD
+726 SDSSEIVSVQRAEGGSPSTEGPDISQSSSLEGPDLDSSTYSSSTFPSSTNNNGKVLEGAEG
-738 SQYSGMQMEHLQDEE
+738 QYSGMQIGQLQDEE
-753 EDAAGVLTDEASVA
+753 DEAANILQDDSSESFRSSIA
-767 LPHAHALRNA
+767 LQQPHLLKTMS
-777 GHSRQSSDSSVER
+777 HSRQPSDSSVDR
-790 LLPKEEAAEL
+790 FPSKEDAVEPIDHEN
-800 GDPESKPCRIKG
+800 KPSRVKG
-812 DIGQFTDDDAA
+812 DIGHYTDGNSA
-823 PLVHCVRLLAAS
+823 PLVHCVRLLSAS
-835 FLLTGEKNALV
+835 FLLTGEKGALV
-846 PDRDARVSVKA
+846 PDRDVRVSVKA

-871 ESFFSKLYKSP
+871 ESFFSKLYKMP
-882 LDPVEYPEEQYVSDI
+882 LEAMGEDYEEQYVSDI

-910 ATAILCGTLVHS
+910 ATAILCGTIINS
-922 ILTRSRFHVSDW
+922 ILLKSRFDVEKW
-934 LGAMRGLTG
+934 LVNVRSSTG
-943 NTFSLVDCVPLLQK
+943 NLFSLVDCIPLLQK

-973 VRLCVMSLCSSSYSE
+973 VRHCIMSLCSSSYSE
-988 LGLQLIIDALPLRS
+988 LGLQLIVDLLTLKN

-1007 VRTELLETLAEI
+1007 VRTELLETLAEV
-1019 DFRLVSFLESRAEKL
+1019 DFRLVSFLEGKTDSL
-1034 HRGAHHYTG
+1034 HRGVHHYTG
-1043 LLKLQERVLNN
+1043 LLKIQERVLND
-1054 VVISLLGD
+1054 VVICLLGD
-1062 EDSRVRHVAAASLLR
+1062 EDPRVRHVAAASLMR
-1077 LVPKLFYKCDQG
+1077 LVPKLFYNCDQG

-1110 HEMQPPSHFSVSTMT
+1110 HETQPPSHFAVSTIT
-1125 RIYRGY
+1125 RTYRGY
-1131 SLLPSITDV
+1131 NMLQNPTDV
-1140 TLENNLSRVIA
+1140 TMENNLSRVVA
-1151 AVSHQLVRST
+1151 AISHALTIST
-1161 TRALTFGCCEALCLL
+1161 TRSLTFGCCEALCLL
-1176 STAFPVCVWSL
+1176 STTFPVCTWTV

-1193 PPLGGADESRK
+1193 SQPSPSDDAQKG
-1204 SCTVG
+1204 CTIGMAG
-1209 MVTVILTL
+1209 MVLSL
-1217 LSSAWFPLDLSAHQD
+1217 LSSTWFPLDLSAHQD
-1232 ALTLAGNLLAAS
+1232 ALILTGNLLAAS
-1244 APRSLR
+1244 APKCLKNP
-1250 SSWSTEEEAST
+1250 WSAEEDSNQV
-1261 AATRQ
+1261 AAKQ
-1266 EEAWPALGDRSLVP
+1266 EEPWPALADRTLVTL
-1280 MVEQLFSHLLKVINI
+1280 VEQLFSHLLKVINI
-1295 CAHVL
+1295 CAHVM

-1330 EKEAGEQVAVPLSPK
+1330 EREPVEQTSVPMSPK
-1345 KGPEAGPASRQPD
+1345 KGGETSPATRQTDASGPAP
-1358 TPGPA
+1358 
-1363 TTSKSSTLGGFY
+1363 TSKSSSVGSFY

-1380 LKLYEVLKATHT
+1380 LKLYDVLKATHA

-1398 DLQSSTEKFGSF
+1398 DLQNSNEKFGCF

-1440 LKSCFS
+1440 LKSCFN
-1446 REPMMATV
+1446 REPTMATV

-1466 NLASQFDGLSS
+1466 NLASQYDGLSS
-1477 NPSKSQGRAQRLG
+1477 NTSKAQGKAQRLG
-1490 SSSIRPG
+1490 SSNLRPG

-1524 AEQDHDTSGWFD
+1524 AEQEHDASGWFD

-1542 SQLKTNLTGVT
+1542 TQLKTNITSAA
-1553 KNRAD
+1553 KHRAD

-1630 FRESEAIIPNVF
+1630 FRESEAIIPNIF

-1695 LRGANKADAGKELET
+1695 LRGTNKADAGKELET

-1724 HHQVLEM
+1724 YHQVLEM

-1752 QVADVILP
+1752 QIADIILP
-1760 MLAKQQMHIDSHEA
+1760 MLAKQQMHIDSHDA

-1801 VTPSTMA
+1801 VTPKTMA

-1837 SRIQELSFSAHLL
+1837 SRVQELSFSPYLISRQA
-1850 SCPVI
+1850 I
-1855 NRLREG
+1855 NRLRHGENNV
-1861 SSSPAPEGHSEGRHG
+1861 SAQEDHSEV
-1876 KSLPEETFSRFLLQL
+1876 KQTKYLPEETFSRFLLQL

-1896 DDIVTKQLRVDVSEQ
+1896 EDIVTKQVKVDMNEQ

-1924 MCLVHIFK
+1924 MCLIHIFK
-1932 SGMFRRMTAAATR
+1932 SGMFRRITAAATR
-1945 LFTSEASDGS
+1945 LFTGDGSDGS
-1955 FYTLEGLNAHVRAMV
+1955 FYTLESLSDLVQSMV
-1970 PTHPALVLLWCQL
+1970 PTHPSLVLLWCQI
-1983 LLLVNYTDYRWWAE
+1983 LLLVNYTNYNWWSE
-1997 VQQTPKRHSLS
+1997 VHQTPKRHSLS
-2008 STKLLSPQ
+2008 TTKLLSPQ
-2016 ALGEADSDW
+2016 ISGDSDE
-2025 ASRLGMCNREIVR
+2025 SDSESKRGMCNREIVR

-2056 EHLTWLTVNHI
+2056 EHLTWLIVNHV
-2067 QDLISLSHEPPVQDF
+2067 QDLINLSHEPPVQDF

-2094 LFIQAIQSRCDNLST
+2094 LFIQAIQSRCENLAA
-2109 PTMLRKT
+2109 PTTLKKT

-2137 RLLHTPFRVLAR
+2137 KLLCTPFRVLAR
-2149 RVDTLACRR
+2149 MVDTLACRR
-2158 VEMLLAANTQSSV
+2158 VEMLLAATLQNSIT
-2171 SQLPLE
+2171 QLPVE
-2177 ELNRIQEYLQS
+2177 ELDRIQEYLQN
-2188 SGLAQRHQRLYSL
+2188 SGLATRHQRLYSL
-2201 LDRFRLSTVPE
+2201 LDRFRLMVAPDTT
-2212 SQSPAPP
+2212 SPSPL
-2219 VTSHPLDGDGHMALE
+2219 VTSHPLDGEDQPGLE
-2234 AVNPDK
+2234 NVILDK
-2240 DWYIRLVRS
+2240 DWYMSLVRS
-2249 QCWTRSDSALLEG
+2249 QCCIKSDSALLEG
-2262 AELVHRIPAGEL
+2262 AELLNRIPQPDL
-2274 EAFMMNPEFN
+2274 NSFMNSKEFN
-2284 ISLLAPCLSLG
+2284 LSLLAPCLSLG
-2295 VRELSGG
+2295 MNEISRDQKS
-2302 QGSPLFETARL
+2302 SLFEAARR
-2313 VTLHRMSSV
+2313 VTLDHLSATV
-2322 VQQLPATHQPYQPSF
+2322 LNLPASHQVFQPLL
-2337 PPESS
+2337 PTEPS
-2342 AYWSKLSDLF
+2342 AYWKKLNDIF
-2352 GDATVYQSLTTLA
+2352 GDEVMYQSVMTLC
-2365 RALAQYLVV
+2365 RALAQYLLL
-2374 LSRVPSHLHLPP
+2374 LSKLPTSLRVPPD
-2386 EKEEDVVKFVV
+2386 KEDDILKFVV
-2397 MTLEAL
+2397 MSIEAL
-2403 SWHLIHRQMPLSLD
+2403 SWHLIHDRLPISID

-2422 DCCCVAL
+2422 DCCCLTL
-2429 QLPGLW
+2429 QQPSLW
-2435 LVLSSLEF
+2435 NLLASAAN
-2443 VTHAC
+2443 VTYAC
-2448 SLIHCVRFALEAI
+2448 SLINCIKFIIEAV
-2461 AVQPGDQ
+2461 AVEPGNQ
-2468 LLSPERRMNPAAA
+2468 LLSPERKKNASKG
-2481 LREDRADADSAPP
+2481 LSEDEVDSNMHKMKHITA
-2494 QYVTTACELVAE
+2494 ACEMVAE
-2506 MVEALQSV
+2506 MVECLQTV
-2514 LAPGHRRNSNVPA
+2514 LALGHHRNSSIPA
-2527 FLTSVLKN
+2527 FLTPVLKN
-2535 IVVSLARLPLVNSY
+2535 IIISLARLPLVNSY

-2554 LVWKLGWSPKPG
+2554 LVWKLGWSPKPA
-2566 GDFGTALPEIPVEFL
+2566 GDFGTVFPEIPVEFL
-2581 QEKEVFKEFIY
+2581 QEKEIFKEFIY
-2592 RINTLGWTSRTQ
+2592 RINTLGWISRTQ

-2614 VLVTQPLSM
+2614 VLVTQPIVM
-2623 EQEESQPEEDTERT
+2623 DQEENQQEEDTERT
-2637 QIHVLAV
+2637 QINVLAV

-2650 VLSAMAVPV
+2650 VLSAMTIPV

-2673 NKPLKAL
+2673 NKALKAL

-2694 VEQEVQA
+2694 VEQEIQA

-2713 SYQAWDPVPSLAP
+2713 LYQAWDPVPSLSP
-2726 ATTGALIS
+2726 VSTGALIS
-2734 HDKLLLQ
+2734 HEKLLLQ
-2741 INPERELGNMSYKLG
+2741 INTEREIGDMDYKLG
-2756 QVSIHSVWLGN
+2756 QVSIHSIWLGN
-2767 SITPLREEEWDEEEE
+2767 NITPLREEEWGEDEEDEN
-2782 EEADVPLPSSP
+2782 DVPVPSSP
-2793 PTSPVNSR
+2793 PTSPINTR

-2816 LELYSRWL
+2816 LELYSQWI
-2824 LPSGSARKTPVI
+2824 LPSSPNKRTPVI

-2841 VRSLLVVSD
+2841 VRSLLAVSD
-2850 LFTERNQFEMMYSTL
+2850 LFTERNQFEMMYTTL
-2865 MELRRVH
+2865 TELRKVH
-2872 PSEDEILVQYLVP
+2872 PSEDEILIQYLIP

-2909 SALRSSHLPSR
+2909 STLRSTHMPSR
-2920 LGALHGVLYVLECDL
+2920 IGALHGILYILECDL
-2935 LDDTAKQLIPVV
+2935 LDETAKQLIPII
-2947 SDYLLSNLKGIAH
+2947 SEYLLSNLRAVAH
-2960 CVNVHSQQHV
+2960 CVTVHNQQHILV
-2970 LLMCATAFYLIENYP
+2970 MCAAAFYLIENYP
-2985 LDVGPEFSASI
+2985 LDVGPEFSAGI

-3003 LSGSEEATP
+3003 VSGSDESTP
-3012 SAVFHCVLRG
+3012 SIIYHCVLRG

-3031 LSRLDAESLVKL
+3031 LSRLDSESLVKL
-3043 SVDRVNVHSP
+3043 SVDRVNVQSP

-3073 VSPGRTA
+3073 VSPSRSTDA
-3080 DPNSSAPDSESVIVA
+3080 NPAAPDSESVIVA

-3108 GFPCE
+3108 GFPFE

-3164 HSTGQSSMVRDWVM
+3164 HTTGQSSMVRDWVM

-3202 SASTSPWVSAVLP
+3202 SASTSQWISAILP
-3215 HVISRMGKLEPVDVN
+3215 HIISRMGKLEQVDVN
-3230 LFCLVATD
+3230 IFCLVAMD
-3238 FYRHQIEEELDRR
+3238 FYRHQIDEELDRR
-3251 AFQSVFEVVAAPG
+3251 AFQSVFEVVASPG
-3264 SPYHRLLAC
+3264 TPYHRLLTCLQNVHKVTAC
-3273 LRGAHQGT
+3273 
-3281 TG
+3281 

>member
-1 MATLEKLMK
+1 MLC
-10 AFESLKS
+10 SLLFVDTHSLFLCILYSLLYTQLGLGFCCFCNYLWRNVAYDSISLSS
-17 FQQQQQQTVEG
+17 FAVQMQN
-28 VAGRAGRGHRPMGE
+28 
-42 RGPLLGVTLAWGV
+42 GPFIRTPSFKTLA
-55 EGTEGT
+55 
-61 GAAGRVVVRGELP
+61 
-74 APAERG
+74 
-80 GPQTGDGEGTPVLKV
+80 DKK
-95 QIGHD
+95 
-100 LPRVLPGD
+100 
-108 RATHAQDF
+108 
-116 PGQHPPHQ
+116 
-124 THRTLEL
+124 
-131 SLPSVGLAV
+131 SL
-140 HRQLEGTCGVS
+140 
-151 LPLPPGTRSV
+151 
-161 HPPPGDPECP
+161 
-171 PASRGPGVPT
+171 
-181 QGRRRL
+181 
-187 PCGQLWTPA
+187 
-196 PDSTGGSVCSWAA
+196 
-209 PAPLPPPGP
+209 
-218 GSWLIPSSETQTQR
+218 R
-232 KKELLNTKK
+232 KKELSATKK

-247 QTICENIVA
+247 LTICENIVA

-268 LGIAVEL
+268 LGIAMEL
-275 FLLCSDDAESDVRM
+275 FLLCSEDAESDVRM

-320 NGAPRSLRAAL
+320 NGASRSLRAAL

-355 CLTRISKRTEESV
+355 CLTRISKRPEESV
-368 QESLAAAIPK
+368 QETLAAAIPK
-378 IMASFGNFAND
+378 IMAAFGNFAND

-404 SSSPTIRRTAASS
+404 SSSPTIRRTAAGS
-417 AVSVCQHSRRTQHFY
+417 AVSICQHSRRTQYFY
-432 SWLLS
+432 AWLLN

-442 LVPVGGE
+442 LVPVE
-449 PPTLLILGVLLAL
+449 DDRPTLLILGVLLTL
-462 RYLVP
+462 RYLIP

-482 GVTRKETEVSP
+482 GVTRKETEISP
-493 STEQLVQVYELI
+493 SPEQLIQVYELT
-505 LHYTQHPDHN
+505 LHYTQHQDHN

-526 IFRTPPPELLQV
+526 LFRTPPPELLHALTACGGIAQV
-538 LTTVGGGRR
+538 SVSK
-547 LGAARDEPGCRSR
+547 DEPASRSR

-579 SRKQKGKVLLG
+579 HKFKHWTGLTHKWLC
-590 EEEALEDDSESR
+590 
-602 SDVSSSAFAASVKGE
+602 FAASVKGE
-617 VAGELAASSGV
+617 ITSELASSSGV
-628 STPGSTSSAADSVG
+628 STAGSGGSSAADPTG

-655 LQSDPVDLASCD
+655 LQSDSVDLASCD
-667 LASAATDGDEED
+667 LTSTATEGEDDEV
-679 ILSHSSSQ
+679 LSRSSSQ
-687 ISAVPSDPAMDLNDG
+687 ISAVQSDATMDLNDG

-726 SDSSEIVLDSAD
+726 SDSSEIVSVQRAEGGSPSTEGPDI
-738 SQYSGMQMEHLQDEE
+738 SQSSSMEALQQSHL
-753 EDAAGVLTDEASVA
+753 LKTMS
-767 LPHAHALRNA
+767 
-777 GHSRQSSDSSVER
+777 HSRQPSDSSVDR
-790 LLPKEEAAEL
+790 FTSKEDSADA
-800 GDPESKPCRIKG
+800 GDHESKPSRVKG
-812 DIGQFTDDDAA
+812 DIGHYTDRDSA
-823 PLVHCVRLLAAS
+823 PLVHCVRLLSAS
-835 FLLTGEKNALV
+835 FLLTGDKGALV
-846 PDRDARVSVKA
+846 PDRDVRVSVKA

-871 ESFFSKLYKSP
+871 ESFFSKLYKTP
-882 LDPVEYPEEQYVSDI
+882 LEEQYVSDI

-910 ATAILCGTLVHS
+910 ATAILCGTIVNS
-922 ILTRSRFHVSDW
+922 ILIKSRFDVEKW
-934 LGAMRGLTG
+934 LMNVRSSTG
-943 NTFSLVDCVPLLQK
+943 NLFSLIDCIPLLQK

-973 VRLCVMSLCSSSYSE
+973 VRHCIMSLCSSSYSE
-988 LGLQLIIDALPLRS
+988 LGLQLIVDLLALKN

-1007 VRTELLETLAEI
+1007 VRTELLETLAEV
-1019 DFRLVSFLESRAEKL
+1019 DFRLVNFLEGKAESL
-1034 HRGAHHYTG
+1034 HRGIHHYTG
-1043 LLKLQERVLNN
+1043 LLKLQERVLEN

-1062 EDSRVRHVAAASLLR
+1062 EDPRVRHVAAASLMR
-1077 LVPKLFYKCDQG
+1077 LVPKLFYNCDQG

-1110 HEMQPPSHFSVSTMT
+1110 HETQPPSHFAVSTIT
-1125 RIYRGY
+1125 RTYRGY
-1131 SLLPSITDV
+1131 NMLQSPTDV
-1140 TLENNLSRVIA
+1140 TMENNLSRVIA
-1151 AVSHQLVRST
+1151 AISHALTIST

-1176 STAFPVCVWSL
+1176 STTFPVCTWSV

-1193 PPLGGADESRK
+1193 SQPSSSDEAQK
-1204 SCTVG
+1204 GCTIG
-1209 MVTVILTL
+1209 MAGLVLSL

-1232 ALTLAGNLLAAS
+1232 ALILAGNLLAAS
-1244 APRSLR
+1244 APKCLKNP
-1250 SSWSTEEEAST
+1250 WSAEEDANQG
-1261 AATRQ
+1261 AAKQ
-1266 EEAWPALGDRSLVP
+1266 EEPWPALADRALVTL
-1280 MVEQLFSHLLKVINI
+1280 VEQLFSHLLKVINI
-1295 CAHVL
+1295 CAHVM
-1300 DDVAPGPA
+1300 DDVPPGPA

-1330 EKEAGEQVAVPLSPK
+1330 ERESVEQASVPMSPK
-1345 KGPEAGPASRQPD
+1345 KSGEASPASRQTD
-1358 TPGPA
+1358 ATGPVP
-1363 TTSKSSTLGGFY
+1363 TSKSSSVGSFY

-1380 LKLYEVLKATHT
+1380 LKLYDVLKATHA

-1398 DLQSSTEKFGSF
+1398 DLQNTNEKFGCF

-1440 LKSCFS
+1440 LKSCFN
-1446 REPMMATV
+1446 REPTMATV

-1466 NLASQFDGLSS
+1466 NLASQYEGWSS
-1477 NPSKSQGRAQRLG
+1477 NPNKAQGKAQRLG
-1490 SSSIRPG
+1490 SSNLRPG

-1524 AEQDHDTSGWFD
+1524 AEQEHDASGWFD

-1542 SQLKTNLTGVT
+1542 TQLKTSISSAA
-1553 KNRAD
+1553 KHRAD

-1630 FRESEAIIPNVF
+1630 FRESEAIIPNIF

-1695 LRGANKADAGKELET
+1695 LRGTNKADAGKELET

-1724 HHQVLEM
+1724 YHQVLEM

-1752 QVADVILP
+1752 QIADIILP
-1760 MLAKQQMHIDSHEA
+1760 MLAKQQMHIDSHDA

-1801 VTPSTMA
+1801 VTPKTMA

-1837 SRIQELSFSAHLL
+1837 SRIQELSFSPYLI
-1850 SCPVI
+1850 SCQAI
-1855 NRLREG
+1855 NRLRCGENNG
-1861 SSSPAPEGHSEGRHG
+1861 STPEDRTEV
-1876 KSLPEETFSRFLLQL
+1876 KQVKYPPEETFSRFLLQL

-1896 DDIVTKQLRVDVSEQ
+1896 EDIVTKQLKVDMNEQ

-1924 MCLVHIFK
+1924 MCLIHIFK
-1932 SGMFRRMTAAATR
+1932 SGMFRRITAAATR
-1945 LFTSEASDGS
+1945 LFTGDGSDGS
-1955 FYTLEGLNAHVRAMV
+1955 FYTLESLSDLVQSMI
-1970 PTHPALVLLWCQL
+1970 PTHPSLVLLWCHI
-1983 LLLVNYTDYRWWAE
+1983 LLLVNYTNYNWWSE
-1997 VQQTPKRHSLS
+1997 VHQTPKRHSLS
-2008 STKLLSPQ
+2008 TTKLLSPHIS
-2016 ALGEADSDW
+2016 GDSDE
-2025 ASRLGMCNREIVR
+2025 SDLESKRGMCNREIVR

-2056 EHLTWLTVNHI
+2056 EHLTWLIVNHV
-2067 QDLISLSHEPPVQDF
+2067 QDLINLSHEPPVQDF

-2094 LFIQAIQSRCDNLST
+2094 LFIQAIQSRCENLAA
-2109 PTMLRKT
+2109 PTTLKKT

-2137 RLLHTPFRVLAR
+2137 KLLCTPFRVLAR
-2149 RVDTLACRR
+2149 MVDTLACRR
-2158 VEMLLAANTQSSV
+2158 VEMLLAATLQNSIA
-2171 SQLPLE
+2171 QLPVE
-2177 ELNRIQEYLQS
+2177 ELDRIQEYLQN
-2188 SGLAQRHQRLYSL
+2188 SGLAARHQRLYSL
-2201 LDRFRLSTVPE
+2201 LDRFRLMVAPDTT
-2212 SQSPAPP
+2212 SPSPL
-2219 VTSHPLDGDGHMALE
+2219 VTSHPLDGEDQPALE
-2234 AVNPDK
+2234 NVVLDK
-2240 DWYIRLVRS
+2240 DWYVSLVRS
-2249 QCWTRSDSALLEG
+2249 QCYIKSDSALLEG
-2262 AELVHRIPAGEL
+2262 AELVNRIPQPDL
-2274 EAFMMNPEFN
+2274 NSFMTSKEFN
-2284 ISLLAPCLSLG
+2284 LSLLAPCLSLSMNEIS
-2295 VRELSGG
+2295 RDQKS
-2302 QGSPLFETARL
+2302 SLFETARK
-2313 VTLHRMSSV
+2313 VTLDHVSSA
-2322 VQQLPATHQPYQPSF
+2322 VQNLPANHQVFQPLL
-2337 PPESS
+2337 PTEPS
-2342 AYWSKLSDLF
+2342 AYWKKLSDIF
-2352 GDATVYQSLTTLA
+2352 GDEVMYQSVMTLC
-2365 RALAQYLVV
+2365 RALAQYLLL
-2374 LSRVPSHLHLPP
+2374 LSKLPAGLRVPPD
-2386 EKEEDVVKFVV
+2386 KEDDILKFVV
-2397 MTLEAL
+2397 MSVEAL
-2403 SWHLIHRQMPLSLD
+2403 SWHLVHDQIPLSVD

-2422 DCCCVAL
+2422 DCCCLTL
-2429 QLPGLW
+2429 QQPNLW
-2435 LVLSSLEF
+2435 SLLSSAAH
-2443 VTHAC
+2443 VTYAC
-2448 SLIHCVRFALEAI
+2448 SLINCIRFIIEAV
-2461 AVQPGDQ
+2461 AVEPGNQ
-2468 LLSPERRMNPAAA
+2468 LLSPERKKNTSKP
-2481 LREDRADADSAPP
+2481 LSEGEID
-2494 QYVTTACELVAE
+2494 
-2506 MVEALQSV
+2506 
-2514 LAPGHRRNSNVPA
+2514 SNVQSKNVFPLLL
-2527 FLTSVLKN
+2527 FLTMKVYLRPY
-2535 IVVSLARLPLVNSY
+2535 LYLVI
-2549 TRVPP
+2549 
-2554 LVWKLGWSPKPG
+2554 VWKLGWSPKPL
-2566 GDFGTALPEIPVEFL
+2566 GDFGTVFPEIPVEFL
-2581 QEKEVFKEFIY
+2581 QEKEIFKEFIY
-2592 RINTLGWTSRTQ
+2592 RINTLGWISRTQ

-2614 VLVTQPLSM
+2614 VLVTQPIVM
-2623 EQEESQPEEDTERT
+2623 DQEENQQEEDTERT
-2637 QIHVLAV
+2637 QINVLAV

-2650 VLSAMAVPV
+2650 VLSAMTIPV

-2673 NKPLKAL
+2673 NKALKAL

-2694 VEQEVQA
+2694 VEQEIQA

-2713 SYQAWDPVPSLAP
+2713 LYQAWDPVPSLSP

-2734 HDKLLLQ
+2734 HEKLLLQ
-2741 INPERELGNMSYKLG
+2741 INTEREIGDMDYKLG
-2756 QVSIHSVWLGN
+2756 QVY
-2767 SITPLREEEWDEEEE
+2767 
-2782 EEADVPLPSSP
+2782 
-2793 PTSPVNSR
+2793 
-2801 KHRAGVDIHSCSQFL
+2801 IHSCSQFL
-2816 LELYSRWL
+2816 LELYSQWI
-2824 LPSGSARKTPVI
+2824 LPSNPSKRTPVI

-2841 VRSLLVVSD
+2841 VRSVSLNYYSVYVTKLLTSN
-2850 LFTERNQFEMMYSTL
+2850 EYSL
-2865 MELRRVH
+2865 
-2872 PSEDEILVQYLVP
+2872 
-2885 ATCKAAAVLGMD
+2885 
-2897 KAVAEPVSRLLE
+2897 SRLLE
-2909 SALRSSHLPSR
+2909 STLRSTHMPSR
-2920 LGALHGVLYVLECDL
+2920 IGALHGILYILECDL
-2935 LDDTAKQLIPVV
+2935 LDETAKQLIPII
-2947 SDYLLSNLKGIAH
+2947 SEYLLSNLRGVAH
-2960 CVNVHSQQHV
+2960 CVNIHNQEHILV
-2970 LLMCATAFYLIENYP
+2970 MCAAAFYLIENYP
-2985 LDVGPEFSASI
+2985 LDVGPEFSAGI

-3003 LSGSEEATP
+3003 VSGNDESTP
-3012 SAVFHCVLRG
+3012 SIIYHCVLRG

-3031 LSRLDAESLVKL
+3031 LSRLDSESLVKL
-3043 SVDRVNVHSP
+3043 SVDRVNVQSP

-3073 VSPGRTA
+3073 ISPSRIPDANPG
-3080 DPNSSAPDSESVIVA
+3080 APDSESVIVA

-3108 GFPCE
+3108 GFPFE

-3202 SASTSPWVSAVLP
+3202 SASTSQWISAILP
-3215 HVISRMGKLEPVDVN
+3215 HIISRMGKSEQVDVN
-3230 LFCLVATD
+3230 IFCLVAID
-3238 FYRHQIEEELDRR
+3238 FYRHQIDEELDRR
-3251 AFQSVFEVVAAPG
+3251 AFQSVFEVVASPG
-3264 SPYHRLLAC
+3264 TPYHRLLAC
-3273 LRGAHQGT
+3273 LQNVHKVTAC
-3281 TG
+3281 

>member
-17 FQQQQQQTVEG
+17 FQQQQQQ
-28 VAGRAGRGHRPMGE
+28 
-42 RGPLLGVTLAWGV
+42 
-55 EGTEGT
+55 
-61 GAAGRVVVRGELP
+61 
-74 APAERG
+74 
-80 GPQTGDGEGTPVLKV
+80 Q
-95 QIGHD
+95 
-100 LPRVLPGD
+100 
-108 RATHAQDF
+108 
-116 PGQHPPHQ
+116 
-124 THRTLEL
+124 
-131 SLPSVGLAV
+131 
-140 HRQLEGTCGVS
+140 
-151 LPLPPGTRSV
+151 
-161 HPPPGDPECP
+161 PPPP
-171 PASRGPGVPT
+171 PPPPPQPPQPSPQAQPPPP
-181 QGRRRL
+181 Q
-187 PCGQLWTPA
+187 PP
-196 PDSTGGSVCSWAA
+196 P
-209 PAPLPPPGP
+209 PPPPPPPGP
-218 GSWLIPSSETQTQR
+218 AVAEEQLHRP
-232 KKELLNTKK
+232 KKELSATKK

-247 QTICENIVA
+247 LTICENIVA

-268 LGIAVEL
+268 LGIAMEL

-355 CLTRISKRTEESV
+355 CLTRTSKRPEESV
-368 QESLAAAIPK
+368 QETLAAAVPK

-389 NEIKVLLKAFIANLK
+389 NEIKVLLKAFIVNLK
-404 SSSPTIRRTAASS
+404 SSSPTIRRTAAGS
-417 AVSVCQHSRRTQHFY
+417 AVSICQHSRRTQYFY
-432 SWLLS
+432 SWLLN

-442 LVPVGGE
+442 LVPIE
-449 PPTLLILGVLLAL
+449 DEHSTLLILGVLLTL

-482 GVTRKETEVSP
+482 GVTRKEMEVSP
-493 STEQLVQVYELI
+493 SAEQLVQVYELT
-505 LHYTQHPDHN
+505 LHHTQHQDHN

-526 IFRTPPPELLQV
+526 LFRTPPPELLQG
-538 LTTVGGGRR
+538 LTTPGG
-547 LGAARDEPGCRSR
+547 LGQLTVAKDESSGRSR
-560 SGSIVELIA
+560 SGSIVELIT

-579 SRKQKGKVLLG
+579 SRKQKGRVLLS
-590 EEEALEDDSESR
+590 EEAALEDDSESR
-602 SDVSSSAFAASVKGE
+602 SDASSSAFAASVKDEIGE
-617 VAGELAASSGV
+617 ELAASSGV
-628 STPGSTSSAADSVG
+628 STPGSAG

-655 LQSDPVDLASCD
+655 LQADSVDLANCD
-667 LASAATDGDEED
+667 LTSAATDGDEED

-687 ISAVPSDPAMDLNDG
+687 VSAVPSDPAMDLNDG

-726 SDSSEIVLDSAD
+726 SDSSEIVLDGAD
-738 SQYSGMQMEHLQDEE
+738 SQYLGVQIGPPQDEDE
-753 EDAAGVLTDEASVA
+753 ETASILPDEASDAFRNSSIA
-767 LPHAHALRNA
+767 LQQAHLLKNM
-777 GHSRQSSDSSVER
+777 GHSRQPSDSSIDKFVSR
-790 LLPKEEAAEL
+790 DEAAEL
-800 GDPESKPCRIKG
+800 GDQENKPCRIKG
-812 DIGQFTDDDAA
+812 DIGQPADDDSV
-823 PLVHCVRLLAAS
+823 PLVYCVRLLSAS
-835 FLLTGEKNALV
+835 FLLTGEKNVLV
-846 PDRDARVSVKA
+846 PDRDVRVSVKA
-857 LAVSCVGAAVALHP
+857 LALSCIGAAVALHP
-871 ESFFSKLYKSP
+871 ESFFSKLYKVP
-882 LDPVEYPEEQYVSDI
+882 LDTMEYPEEQYVSDI
-897 LNYIDHGDPQIRG
+897 LNYIDHGDPQVRG
-910 ATAILCGTLVHS
+910 ATAILCGTLICA
-922 ILTRSRFHVSDW
+922 ILSRSRFHVGDW
-934 LGAMRGLTG
+934 MVTIRTLTG
-943 NTFSLVDCVPLLQK
+943 NTFSLADCIPLLQK

-973 VRLCVMSLCSSSYSE
+973 VRHCVMNLCSSSYSE
-988 LGLQLIIDALPLRS
+988 LGLQLIIDMLTLRN

-1019 DFRLVSFLESRAEKL
+1019 DFRLVSFLETKAENL
-1034 HRGAHHYTG
+1034 HRGTHHYTG

-1054 VVISLLGD
+1054 VVIYLLGD
-1062 EDSRVRHVAAASLLR
+1062 EDPRVRHVAAASLMR
-1077 LVPKLFYKCDQG
+1077 LVPKLFYKGDQG

-1103 VYLKLLM
+1103 VHLKLLM
-1110 HEMQPPSHFSVSTMT
+1110 HETQPPSHFSVSTIT

-1131 SLLPSITDV
+1131 NLLPSITDV
-1140 TLENNLSRVIA
+1140 TMENNLSRVIA
-1151 AVSHQLVRST
+1151 AVSQELITST

-1176 STAFPVCVWSL
+1176 STAFPVCIWSL

-1193 PPLGGADESRK
+1193 PPLSASDDSRK

-1209 MVTVILTL
+1209 MATMILTL

-1232 ALTLAGNLLAAS
+1232 ALILAGNLIAAS
-1244 APRSLR
+1244 APKSLR
-1250 SSWSTEEEAST
+1250 SSWTSEEEANS
-1261 AATRQ
+1261 AANKQ
-1266 EEAWPALGDRSLVP
+1266 EEVWPALGDRTLVP

-1308 VKAALPSLTNP
+1308 IKAALPSLTNP

-1330 EKEAGEQVAVPLSPK
+1330 EKEPGEQASVPLSPK
-1345 KGPEAGPASRQPD
+1345 KGSETSAASRQPD
-1358 TPGPA
+1358 PSGPV
-1363 TTSKSSTLGGFY
+1363 TTSKSSSLGSFY

-1380 LKLYEVLKATHT
+1380 LKLHDVLKATHA

-1398 DLQSSTEKFGSF
+1398 DLQNSTEKFGGF

-1490 SSSIRPG
+1490 SSSARPG

-1524 AEQDHDTSGWFD
+1524 AEQEHDTSGWFD

-1542 SQLKTNLTGVT
+1542 TQLKTNLTSVA

-1587 LQRQVLDLLAQLVQL
+1587 LQKQVLDLLAQLVQL

-1630 FRESEAIIPNVF
+1630 FRESEAIIPNIF

-1695 LRGANKADAGKELET
+1695 LRGTNKADAGKELET

-1724 HHQVLEM
+1724 YHQVLEM

-1752 QVADVILP
+1752 QIADIILP

-1837 SRIQELSFSAHLL
+1837 SRIQELSFSPYLV

-1855 NRLREG
+1855 NRLRHGG
-1861 SSSPAPEGHSEGRHG
+1861 SNSTSEEHSEGRQM
-1876 KSLPEETFSRFLLQL
+1876 KNLPEETFSRFLLQL

-1896 DDIVTKQLRVDVSEQ
+1896 EDIVTKQPKVEMNEQ

-1924 MCLVHIFK
+1924 MCLIHIFK
-1932 SGMFRRMTAAATR
+1932 SGMFRRITAAATR
-1945 LFTSEASDGS
+1945 LFTSDGCDGS
-1955 FYTLEGLNAHVRAMV
+1955 FYTLESLNLRVRSMV
-1970 PTHPALVLLWCQL
+1970 PTHPALVLLWCQI
-1983 LLLVNYTDYRWWAE
+1983 LLLVNHTDHRWWAE

-2016 ALGEADSDW
+2016 MSGEEEDSDL
-2025 ASRLGMCNREIVR
+2025 AAKLGMCNREIVR

-2056 EHLTWLTVNHI
+2056 EHLTWLIVNHI

-2094 LFIQAIQSRCDNLST
+2094 LFIQAIQSRCENLSS
-2109 PTMLRKT
+2109 PTTLKKT

-2137 RLLHTPFRVLAR
+2137 RLLCTPFRVLAR
-2149 RVDTLACRR
+2149 MVDILACRR
-2158 VEMLLAANTQSSV
+2158 VEMLLAANLQSSTA
-2171 SQLPLE
+2171 QLPEE
-2177 ELNRIQEYLQS
+2177 ELSRIQEHLQR
-2188 SGLAQRHQRLYSL
+2188 SGLARRHQRLYSL
-2201 LDRFRLSTVPE
+2201 LDRFRLSTVQD
-2212 SQSPAPP
+2212 SLSPSPP
-2219 VTSHPLDGDGHMALE
+2219 VSSHPLDGDGHVSLE
-2234 AVNPDK
+2234 TVSPDK
-2240 DWYIRLVRS
+2240 DWYMRLVKS

-2262 AELVHRIPAGEL
+2262 AELVNRIPAE
-2274 EAFMMNPEFN
+2274 EMSAFMMNSEFN
-2284 ISLLAPCLSLG
+2284 LSLIAPCLSLG
-2295 VRELSGG
+2295 MSEISGG
-2302 QGSPLFETARL
+2302 QKSPLLEAACE
-2313 VTLHRMSSV
+2313 VTLGRVASL
-2322 VQQLPATHQPYQPSF
+2322 VQQLPAVHHVFQPCLPSE
-2337 PPESS
+2337 PM

-2352 GDATVYQSLTTLA
+2352 GDATWYQTLTTLA
-2365 RALAQYLVV
+2365 RALAQYLMVV
-2374 LSRVPSHLHLPP
+2374 SKLPSHLHLPS
-2386 EKEEDVVKFVV
+2386 EKERDTVKFVV

-2403 SWHLIHRQMPLSLD
+2403 SWHLIHEQIPLSLD
-2417 LQAAL
+2417 LQAGL
-2422 DCCCVAL
+2422 DCCCLAL
-2429 QLPGLW
+2429 QLPSLW
-2435 LVLSSLEF
+2435 SVVSSTEF

-2448 SLIHCVRFALEAI
+2448 SLIHCVHFILEAI
-2461 AVQPGDQ
+2461 AVQPGEQ
-2468 LLSPERRMNPAAA
+2468 LLSPERRT
-2481 LREDRADADSAPP
+2481 SAPKAVRWEDEVDPNTQNP
-2494 QYVTTACELVAE
+2494 QYITSACEMVAE
-2506 MVEALQSV
+2506 MVESLQSV
-2514 LAPGHRRNSNVPA
+2514 LALGHKRNSSMPA
-2527 FLTSVLKN
+2527 FLTPVLKN
-2535 IVVSLARLPLVNSY
+2535 VIISLARLPLVNSY

-2566 GDFGTALPEIPVEFL
+2566 GDFGTAYPEIPVEFL

-2614 VLVTQPLSM
+2614 VLVTQPLVM
-2623 EQEESQPEEDTERT
+2623 EQEESPPEEDTERT

-2650 VLSAMAVPV
+2650 VLSAMTVPV

-2680 DTRFGRKLSVIRGI
+2680 DTRFGRKLSIIRGI
-2694 VEQEVQA
+2694 VEQEIQA

-2706 DNIATHH
+2706 ENIATHH
-2713 SYQAWDPVPSLAP
+2713 LYQAWDPVPSLSP

-2767 SITPLREEEWDEEEE
+2767 NITPLREEEWDEEEE
-2782 EEADVPLPSSP
+2782 EEADVPAHSSP

-2816 LELYSRWL
+2816 LELYSRWI
-2824 LPSGSARKTPVI
+2824 LPSSSARRTPVI

-2865 MELRRVH
+2865 TELRRVH

-2885 ATCKAAAVLGMD
+2885 AICKAAAVLGMD

-2909 SALRSSHLPSR
+2909 STLRSSHLPSKI
-2920 LGALHGVLYVLECDL
+2920 GALHGILYVLECDL
-2935 LDDTAKQLIPVV
+2935 LDDTAKQLIPVI

-2960 CVNVHSQQHV
+2960 CVNSHSQQHV
-2970 LLMCATAFYLIENYP
+2970 LVMCATAFYLVENYP

-2996 IQMCGVM
+2996 IQMCGAM
-3003 LSGSEEATP
+3003 LSGSEECTP
-3012 SAVFHCVLRG
+3012 SVIYHCALRG

-3031 LSRLDAESLVKL
+3031 LSRLDAESLAKL

-3073 VSPGRTA
+3073 ISPGRTS
-3080 DPNSSAPDSESVIVA
+3080 DPNPAAPDSESVIVA

-3187 TPVAMAMWSLSCFFV
+3187 TPVAMATWSLSCFFV
-3202 SASTSPWVSAVLP
+3202 SASTSPWVAAILP
-3215 HVISRMGKLEPVDVN
+3215 HVVSRMGKLEQVDVN

-3264 SPYHRLLAC
+3264 SPYHRLLTC
-3273 LRGAHQGT
+3273 LRNVHKVDT
-3281 TG
+3281 C

>member
-17 FQQQQQQTVEG
+17 FQQQQQQQPPPQAPPPPPPPPPQPPQPPPQGQPPPPPPPLPGPAEEPL
-28 VAGRAGRGHRPMGE
+28 HRP
-42 RGPLLGVTLAWGV
+42 
-55 EGTEGT
+55 
-61 GAAGRVVVRGELP
+61 
-74 APAERG
+74 
-80 GPQTGDGEGTPVLKV
+80 
-95 QIGHD
+95 
-100 LPRVLPGD
+100 
-108 RATHAQDF
+108 
-116 PGQHPPHQ
+116 
-124 THRTLEL
+124 
-131 SLPSVGLAV
+131 
-140 HRQLEGTCGVS
+140 
-151 LPLPPGTRSV
+151 
-161 HPPPGDPECP
+161 
-171 PASRGPGVPT
+171 
-181 QGRRRL
+181 
-187 PCGQLWTPA
+187 
-196 PDSTGGSVCSWAA
+196 
-209 PAPLPPPGP
+209 
-218 GSWLIPSSETQTQR
+218 
-232 KKELLNTKK
+232 KKELSATKK

-247 QTICENIVA
+247 LTICENIVA

-268 LGIAVEL
+268 LGIAMEL
-275 FLLCSDDAESDVRM
+275 FLLCSNDAESDVRM

-355 CLTRISKRTEESV
+355 CLTRTSKRPEESV
-368 QESLAAAIPK
+368 QETLAAAVPK

-404 SSSPTIRRTAASS
+404 SSSPTVRRTAAGS
-417 AVSVCQHSRRTQHFY
+417 AVSICQHSRRTQYFY
-432 SWLLS
+432 NWLLN

-442 LVPVGGE
+442 LVPME
-449 PPTLLILGVLLAL
+449 EEHSTLLILGVLLTL
-462 RYLVP
+462 RCLVP

-482 GVTRKETEVSP
+482 GVTRKEMEVSP
-493 STEQLVQVYELI
+493 STEQLVQVYELT
-505 LHYTQHPDHN
+505 LHHTQHQDHN

-526 IFRTPPPELLQV
+526 LFRTPPPELLQA
-538 LTTVGGGRR
+538 LTTPGGLGQLTLVQEEARGR
-547 LGAARDEPGCRSR
+547 GR
-560 SGSIVELIA
+560 SGSIVELLA

-602 SDVSSSAFAASVKGE
+602 SDVSSSAFAASVKSEIG
-617 VAGELAASSGV
+617 GELAASSGV
-628 STPGSTSSAADSVG
+628 STPGSVG

-655 LQSDPVDLASCD
+655 LQADSVDLSGCD
-667 LASAATDGDEED
+667 LTSAATDGDEED

-687 ISAVPSDPAMDLNDG
+687 FSAVPSDPAMDLNDG

-726 SDSSEIVLDSAD
+726 SDSSEIVLDGAD
-738 SQYSGMQMEHLQDEE
+738 SQYLGMQIGQPQEDDEE
-753 EDAAGVLTDEASVA
+753 GAAGVLSGEVSDVFRNSSLA
-767 LPHAHALRNA
+767 LQQAHLLERM
-777 GHSRQSSDSSVER
+777 GHSRQPSDSSIDKYVTRDEVA
-790 LLPKEEAAEL
+790 EAS
-800 GDPESKPCRIKG
+800 DPESKPCRIKG
-812 DIGQFTDDDAA
+812 DIGQPNDDDSA
-823 PLVHCVRLLAAS
+823 PLVHCVRLLSAS
-835 FLLTGEKNALV
+835 FLLTGEKKALV
-846 PDRDARVSVKA
+846 PDRDVRVSVKA
-857 LAVSCVGAAVALHP
+857 LALSCIGAAVALHP
-871 ESFFSKLYKSP
+871 ESFFSRLYKVP
-882 LDPVEYPEEQYVSDI
+882 LNTTESTEEQYVSDI
-897 LNYIDHGDPQIRG
+897 LNYIDHGDPQVRG
-910 ATAILCGTLVHS
+910 ATAILCGTLVYS
-922 ILTRSRFHVSDW
+922 ILSRSRLRVGDW
-934 LGAMRGLTG
+934 LGNIRTLTG
-943 NTFSLVDCVPLLQK
+943 NTFSLVDCIPLLQK

-973 VRLCVMSLCSSSYSE
+973 VRHCVLSLCSSSYSD
-988 LGLQLIIDALPLRS
+988 LGLQLLIDMLPLKN

-1007 VRTELLETLAEI
+1007 VRTELLDTLAEI
-1019 DFRLVSFLESRAEKL
+1019 DFRLVSFLEAKAESL

-1043 LLKLQERVLNN
+1043 FLKLQERVLNN
-1054 VVISLLGD
+1054 VVIYLLGD
-1062 EDSRVRHVAAASLLR
+1062 EDPRVRHVAATSLTR

-1110 HEMQPPSHFSVSTMT
+1110 HETQPPSHFSVSTIT

-1140 TLENNLSRVIA
+1140 TMENNLSRVVA
-1151 AVSHQLVRST
+1151 AVSHELITST

-1176 STAFPVCVWSL
+1176 SAAFPVCTWSL

-1193 PPLGGADESRK
+1193 PPLSASDESRK

-1209 MVTVILTL
+1209 MASMILTL

-1232 ALTLAGNLLAAS
+1232 ALILAGNLLAAS
-1244 APRSLR
+1244 APKSLR
-1250 SSWSTEEEAST
+1250 SSWTSEEEANS

-1266 EEAWPALGDRSLVP
+1266 EEIWPALGDRTLVP
-1280 MVEQLFSHLLKVINI
+1280 LVEQLFSHLLKVINI

-1300 DDVAPGPA
+1300 DDVTPGPA
-1308 VKAALPSLTNP
+1308 IKAALPSLTNP

-1330 EKEAGEQVAVPLSPK
+1330 EKEPGEQASTPMSPK
-1345 KGPEAGPASRQPD
+1345 KVGEASAASRQSD
-1358 TPGPA
+1358 TSGPVTA
-1363 TTSKSSTLGGFY
+1363 SKSSSLGSFY

-1380 LKLYEVLKATHT
+1380 LKLHDVLKATHA

-1398 DLQSSTEKFGSF
+1398 DLQNSTEKFGGF

-1435 EILGY
+1435 EVLGY

-1477 NPSKSQGRAQRLG
+1477 NPSKSQCRAQRLG
-1490 SSSIRPG
+1490 SSSVRPG

-1524 AEQDHDTSGWFD
+1524 AEQERDASGWFD

-1542 SQLKTNLTGVT
+1542 AQLKTNLTSVT

-1587 LQRQVLDLLAQLVQL
+1587 LQKQVLDLLAQLVQL

-1630 FRESEAIIPNVF
+1630 FRESEAIIPNIF

-1695 LRGANKADAGKELET
+1695 LRGTNKADAGKELET

-1724 HHQVLEM
+1724 YHQVLEM

-1752 QVADVILP
+1752 QVADIILP

-1801 VTPSTMA
+1801 ITPSTMA

-1837 SRIQELSFSAHLL
+1837 CRIQELSFSPHLL

-1855 NRLREG
+1855 NRLRGGGGNVTLGEC
-1861 SSSPAPEGHSEGRHG
+1861 SEGKQ
-1876 KSLPEETFSRFLLQL
+1876 KSLPEDTFSRFLLQL

-1896 DDIVTKQLRVDVSEQ
+1896 EDIVTKQLKVDMSEQ

-1924 MCLVHIFK
+1924 MCLIHIFK
-1932 SGMFRRMTAAATR
+1932 SGMFRRITAAATR
-1945 LFTSEASDGS
+1945 LFTSDGCEGS
-1955 FYTLEGLNAHVRAMV
+1955 FYTLESLNARVRSMV
-1970 PTHPALVLLWCQL
+1970 PTHPALVLLWCQIL
-1983 LLLVNYTDYRWWAE
+1983 LLINHTDHRWWAE

-2008 STKLLSPQ
+2008 CTKSLNPQ
-2016 ALGEADSDW
+2016 KSGEEEDSGS
-2025 ASRLGMCNREIVR
+2025 AAQLGMCNREIVR

-2056 EHLTWLTVNHI
+2056 EHLTWLIVNHI

-2082 ISAVHRN
+2082 ISAIHRN

-2094 LFIQAIQSRCDNLST
+2094 LFIQAIQSRCENLST
-2109 PTMLRKT
+2109 PTTLKKT

-2137 RLLHTPFRVLAR
+2137 RLLGTPFRALAR
-2149 RVDTLACRR
+2149 MVDTLACRR
-2158 VEMLLAANTQSSV
+2158 VEMLLAANLQSSMA
-2171 SQLPLE
+2171 QLPEE
-2177 ELNRIQEYLQS
+2177 ELNRIQEHLQN

-2201 LDRFRLSTVPE
+2201 LDRFRLSTVQD
-2212 SQSPAPP
+2212 SLSPLPP
-2219 VTSHPLDGDGHMALE
+2219 VTSHPLDGDGHTSLE
-2234 AVNPDK
+2234 TVSPDK
-2240 DWYIRLVRS
+2240 DWYLQLVRS

-2262 AELVHRIPAGEL
+2262 AELVNRIPAEDMND
-2274 EAFMMNPEFN
+2274 FMMSSEFN
-2284 ISLLAPCLSLG
+2284 LSLLAPCLSLG
-2295 VRELSGG
+2295 MSEIANG
-2302 QGSPLFETARL
+2302 QKSPLFEAARGVIL
-2313 VTLHRMSSV
+2313 NRVTSV
-2322 VQQLPATHQPYQPSF
+2322 VQQLPAVHQVFQPF
-2337 PPESS
+2337 LPIEPT
-2342 AYWSKLSDLF
+2342 AYWNKLNDLL
-2352 GDATVYQSLTTLA
+2352 GDTTSYQSLTILA

-2374 LSRVPSHLHLPP
+2374 LSKVPAHLHLPP
-2386 EKEEDVVKFVV
+2386 EKEGDTVKFVV
-2397 MTLEAL
+2397 MTVEAL
-2403 SWHLIHRQMPLSLD
+2403 SWHLIHEQIPLSLD
-2417 LQAAL
+2417 LQAGL
-2422 DCCCVAL
+2422 DCCCLAL
-2429 QLPGLW
+2429 QVPGLW
-2435 LVLSSLEF
+2435 GVLSSPEY

-2448 SLIHCVRFALEAI
+2448 SLIHCVRFILEAI

-2468 LLSPERRMNPAAA
+2468 LLGPESRSHTP
-2481 LREDRADADSAPP
+2481 RAVRKEEVDSDI
-2494 QYVTTACELVAE
+2494 QNLSHVTSACEMVAD
-2506 MVEALQSV
+2506 MVESLQSV
-2514 LAPGHRRNSNVPA
+2514 LALGHKRNSTLPS
-2527 FLTSVLKN
+2527 FLTAVLKN
-2535 IVVSLARLPLVNSY
+2535 IVISLARLPLVNSY

-2566 GDFGTALPEIPVEFL
+2566 GDFGTVFPEIPVEFL
-2581 QEKEVFKEFIY
+2581 QEKEILKEFIY
-2592 RINTLGWTSRTQ
+2592 RINTLGWTNRTQ

-2614 VLVTQPLSM
+2614 VLVTQPLVM
-2623 EQEESQPEEDTERT
+2623 EQEESPPEEDTERT

-2650 VLSAMAVPV
+2650 VLSAMTVPV

-2680 DTRFGRKLSVIRGI
+2680 DTRFGRKLSMIRGI
-2694 VEQEVQA
+2694 VEQEIQE
-2701 MVSKR
+2701 MVSQR
-2706 DNIATHH
+2706 ENTATHH
-2713 SYQAWDPVPSLAP
+2713 SHQAWDPVPSLLP

-2741 INPERELGNMSYKLG
+2741 INPEREPGNMSYKLG

-2767 SITPLREEEWDEEEE
+2767 NITPLREEEWDEEEE
-2782 EEADVPLPSSP
+2782 EESDVPAPTSP
-2793 PTSPVNSR
+2793 PVSPVNSR

-2816 LELYSRWL
+2816 LELYSRWI
-2824 LPSGSARKTPVI
+2824 LPSSAARRTPVI

-2850 LFTERNQFEMMYSTL
+2850 LFTERTQFEMMYLTL
-2865 MELRRVH
+2865 TELRRVH
-2872 PSEDEILVQYLVP
+2872 PSEDEILIQYLVP

-2897 KAVAEPVSRLLE
+2897 KTVAEPVSRLLE
-2909 SALRSSHLPSR
+2909 STLRSSHLPSQI
-2920 LGALHGVLYVLECDL
+2920 GALHGILYVLECDL

-2960 CVNVHSQQHV
+2960 CVNIHSQQHV
-2970 LLMCATAFYLIENYP
+2970 LVMCATAFYLMENYP
-2985 LDVGPEFSASI
+2985 LDVGPEFSASV

-3003 LSGSEEATP
+3003 LSGSEESTP
-3012 SAVFHCVLRG
+3012 SIIYHCALRG

-3031 LSRLDAESLVKL
+3031 LSRLDTESLVKL
-3043 SVDRVNVHSP
+3043 SVDRVNVQSP

-3073 VSPGRTA
+3073 ASPGRA
-3080 DPNSSAPDSESVIVA
+3080 SDPSPATPDSESVIVA

-3164 HSTGQSSMVRDWVM
+3164 HSAGQSSMVRDWVM

-3187 TPVAMAMWSLSCFFV
+3187 TSVAMAMWSLSCFLV
-3202 SASTSPWVSAVLP
+3202 SASTSPWVSAILP
-3215 HVISRMGKLEPVDVN
+3215 HVISRMGKLEQVDVN

-3238 FYRHQIEEELDRR
+3238 FYRHQIEEEFDRR

-3273 LRGAHQGT
+3273 LQNVHKVT
-3281 TG
+3281 TC

>member
-1 MATLEKLMK
+1 MLT
-10 AFESLKS
+10 SLLFFS
-17 FQQQQQQTVEG
+17 PF
-28 VAGRAGRGHRPMGE
+28 
-42 RGPLLGVTLAWGV
+42 
-55 EGTEGT
+55 
-61 GAAGRVVVRGELP
+61 
-74 APAERG
+74 
-80 GPQTGDGEGTPVLKV
+80 
-95 QIGHD
+95 
-100 LPRVLPGD
+100 
-108 RATHAQDF
+108 
-116 PGQHPPHQ
+116 
-124 THRTLEL
+124 
-131 SLPSVGLAV
+131 
-140 HRQLEGTCGVS
+140 
-151 LPLPPGTRSV
+151 
-161 HPPPGDPECP
+161 
-171 PASRGPGVPT
+171 
-181 QGRRRL
+181 
-187 PCGQLWTPA
+187 
-196 PDSTGGSVCSWAA
+196 
-209 PAPLPPPGP
+209 
-218 GSWLIPSSETQTQR
+218 R
-232 KKELLNTKK
+232 KKELSATKK

-247 QTICENIVA
+247 LTICENIVA

-268 LGIAVEL
+268 LGIAMEL

-355 CLTRISKRTEESV
+355 CLTRTSKRPEESV
-368 QESLAAAIPK
+368 QETLAAAVPK

-389 NEIKVLLKAFIANLK
+389 NEIKVLLKAFVANLK
-404 SSSPTIRRTAASS
+404 SGSPTVRRTAAGA
-417 AVSVCQHSRRTQHFY
+417 AVSVCQHSRRTRYFY

-442 LVPVGGE
+442 LVPVEEEHG
-449 PPTLLILGVLLAL
+449 TLLILGVLLTL

-482 GVTRKETEVSP
+482 GVTRKEMEVSP
-493 STEQLVQVYELI
+493 STEQLVQVLDGADGQYSGLRLGQPQDADADEDAAGL
-505 LHYTQHPDHN
+505 LPHGGPDAFRSSP
-515 VVTGAL
+515 TA
-521 ELLQQ
+521 LQQ
-526 IFRTPPPELLQV
+526 SHV
-538 LTTVGGGRR
+538 LKS
-547 LGAARDEPGCRSR
+547 LGHSR
-560 SGSIVELIA
+560 
-569 GGGSSCSPVL
+569 
-579 SRKQKGKVLLG
+579 Q
-590 EEEALEDDSESR
+590 
-602 SDVSSSAFAASVKGE
+602 
-617 VAGELAASSGV
+617 
-628 STPGSTSSAADSVG
+628 
-642 HDIITE
+642 
-648 QPRSQHT
+648 
-655 LQSDPVDLASCD
+655 
-667 LASAATDGDEED
+667 
-679 ILSHSSSQ
+679 
-687 ISAVPSDPAMDLNDG
+687 
-702 TQASSPISDSSQT
+702 
-715 TTEGPDSAVTP
+715 P
-726 SDSSEIVLDSAD
+726 SDSSVDKF
-738 SQYSGMQMEHLQDEE
+738 
-753 EDAAGVLTDEASVA
+753 V
-767 LPHAHALRNA
+767 
-777 GHSRQSSDSSVER
+777 SRD
-790 LLPKEEAAEL
+790 EAAEA
-800 GDPESKPCRIKG
+800 GEPENKPCRIKG
-812 DIGQFTDDDAA
+812 DIGQSTDEDSA
-823 PLVHCVRLLAAS
+823 PLVHCVRLLSAS
-835 FLLTGEKNALV
+835 FLLTGKRNALV
-846 PDRDARVSVKA
+846 PDRDVRVSVKA
-857 LAVSCVGAAVALHP
+857 LALSCVGAAVALHP
-871 ESFFSKLYKSP
+871 ESFFSKLYKAP
-882 LDPVEYPEEQYVSDI
+882 LDSVEYPDEQYVSDI
-897 LNYIDHGDPQIRG
+897 LSYIHHGDPQVRG
-910 ATAILCGTLVHS
+910 ATAILCGTLVSS
-922 ILTRSRFHVSDW
+922 ILSRSRFHVGDW
-934 LGAMRGLTG
+934 MGAVRALTG
-943 NTFSLVDCVPLLQK
+943 NAFALVDCIPLLQK

-973 VRLCVMSLCSSSYSE
+973 VRLCVAALCGSSYSQW
-988 LGLQLIIDALPLRS
+988 GLQLITDLLTLRS

-1007 VRTELLETLAEI
+1007 VRTELLETVAEI
-1019 DFRLVSFLESRAEKL
+1019 DFRLVSFLEAKAENL

-1043 LLKLQERVLNN
+1043 LLRLQERVLNN
-1054 VVISLLGD
+1054 VVIYLLGD
-1062 EDSRVRHVAAASLLR
+1062 EDPRVRHVAAASLVR

-1110 HEMQPPSHFSVSTMT
+1110 HETQPPSHFSVSTVT
-1125 RIYRGY
+1125 RTYRGY
-1131 SLLPSITDV
+1131 NLLPSVTDV
-1140 TLENNLSRVIA
+1140 TLENNLSRVTA
-1151 AVSHQLVRST
+1151 AVSHELITST

-1193 PPLGGADESRK
+1193 PPLGAADESRK

-1209 MVTVILTL
+1209 MATTVLTL

-1232 ALTLAGNLLAAS
+1232 ALILAGNLLAAS

-1250 SSWSTEEEAST
+1250 SSWTLEEEASP

-1266 EEAWPALGDRSLVP
+1266 EEVWPALGDRSLVP
-1280 MVEQLFSHLLKVINI
+1280 MVEQLFSHLLKVLNI

-1308 VKAALPSLTNP
+1308 VKAALPSLANP

-1330 EKEAGEQVAVPLSPK
+1330 EKEPGEQASVPVSPK
-1345 KGPEAGPASRQPD
+1345 KGGEASPAARQSDTSGPVA
-1358 TPGPA
+1358 A
-1363 TTSKSSTLGGFY
+1363 NKSSSLGSFC

-1380 LKLYEVLKATHT
+1380 LKLHDVLKATHA

-1398 DLQSSTEKFGSF
+1398 DLQSGTEKFGGL

-1420 ILELATL
+1420 VLEVATL

-1446 REPMMATV
+1446 REPTMATV

-1466 NLASQFDGLSS
+1466 NLASQFDGLAST
-1477 NPSKSQGRAQRLG
+1477 PSKSQGRAQRLG
-1490 SSSIRPG
+1490 SSSVRPG

-1518 LRNMVQ
+1518 LRNLVQ
-1524 AEQDHDTSGWFD
+1524 AEQDHDASGWFD

-1542 SQLKTNLTGVT
+1542 TQLKTNLTSVT

-1558 KNAIHNHIRLFE
+1558 KTALHNHIRLFE

-1587 LQRQVLDLLAQLVQL
+1587 LQKQVLDLLAQLVQL

-1630 FRESEAIIPNVF
+1630 FRESEAIIPNIF

-1695 LRGANKADAGKELET
+1695 LRGTNKADAGKELET
-1710 QKEVVVSMLLRLIQ
+1710 QKEVVVSMLLRLVQ
-1724 HHQVLEM
+1724 YHQVLEM
-1731 FILVLQQC
+1731 LILVLQQC
-1739 HKENEDKWKRLSR
+1739 HKESEDKWKRLSR

-1760 MLAKQQMHIDSHEA
+1760 MLARQQMHIDSHDA
-1774 LGVLNTLFEILAPSS
+1774 LGVLNTLFEVLAPSS
-1789 LRPVDMLLRSMF
+1789 LRPVDMLLRTMF
-1801 VTPSTMA
+1801 LTPDSLA
-1808 SVSTVQLWIS
+1808 AVSTVQLWVS

-1837 SRIQELSFSAHLL
+1837 SRIQELSFSPSLI
-1850 SCPVI
+1850 SCPMI
-1855 NRLREG
+1855 IRLRG
-1861 SSSPAPEGHSEGRHG
+1861 GNSDSAPEEHSEGRQG
-1876 KSLPEETFSRFLLQL
+1876 KNLPEETFSRFLLQL

-1896 DDIVTKQLRVDVSEQ
+1896 EDIVTKRLRVEVSEQ

-1924 MCLVHIFK
+1924 MCLIHIFK
-1932 SGMFRRMTAAATR
+1932 SGMFRRVTAAASR
-1945 LFTSEASDGS
+1945 LLTDGADGA
-1955 FYTLEGLNAHVRAMV
+1955 FYGLERLNAWVRAMV
-1970 PTHPALVLLWCQL
+1970 PTHPALVLLWCQI
-1983 LLLVNYTDYRWWAE
+1983 LLLVSHTDYRWWAE
-1997 VQQTPKRHSLS
+1997 VQQTPRRRSLS
-2008 STKLLSPQ
+2008 STKSLGPQ
-2016 ALGEADSDW
+2016 MSGEDEDSDA
-2025 ASRLGMCNREIVR
+2025 ASRLGMCSREIVR

-2056 EHLTWLTVNHI
+2056 EHLTWLIVNHI
-2067 QDLISLSHEPPVQDF
+2067 QDLIHLSHEPPVQDF

-2089 SAASG
+2089 AAASG
-2094 LFIQAIQSRCDNLST
+2094 LFIQAIQSRCENLSA
-2109 PTMLRKT
+2109 PTTLKKT

-2137 RLLHTPFRVLAR
+2137 KLLRTPFRVLAR
-2149 RVDTLACRR
+2149 MVDTLACRR
-2158 VEMLLAANTQSSV
+2158 VEMLLAANLQSSMA
-2171 SQLPLE
+2171 QLPVE
-2177 ELNRIQEYLQS
+2177 ELTRIQEYLQS
-2188 SGLAQRHQRLYSL
+2188 SGLAQRHQRLSSL
-2201 LDRFRLSTVPE
+2201 LDRLRLATAPGSRG
-2212 SQSPAPP
+2212 PAPR
-2219 VTSHPLDGDGHMALE
+2219 VSSHPLDGDGPLALE
-2234 AVNPDK
+2234 TVSPDK
-2240 DWYIRLVRS
+2240 DWYLRLVKS

-2262 AELVHRIPAGEL
+2262 AELVSRIPPGDMG
-2274 EAFMMNPEFN
+2274 AFLMNPEFN
-2284 ISLLAPCLSLG
+2284 LSLLAPCLGLG
-2295 VRELSGG
+2295 MREISAG
-2302 QGSPLFETARL
+2302 QKSPLFEAARAATL
-2313 VTLHRMSSV
+2313 DRVTSV
-2322 VQQLPATHQPYQPSF
+2322 VQQLPAVHQVFQPF
-2337 PPESS
+2337 LPTEPA
-2342 AYWSKLSDLF
+2342 AYWSKLDDLF
-2352 GDATVYQSLTTLA
+2352 GDTVLYRSLTTLA
-2365 RALAQYLVV
+2365 RALAQYLLV
-2374 LSRVPSHLHLPP
+2374 LSKLPGPLQLPP
-2386 EKEEDVVKFVV
+2386 EKETDTVRFVV

-2403 SWHLIHRQMPLSLD
+2403 AWHLVHEQIPLSLD
-2417 LQAAL
+2417 LQAGL
-2422 DCCCVAL
+2422 DCCCLAL

-2435 LVLSSLEF
+2435 SALSSPEM

-2448 SLIHCVRFALEAI
+2448 SLILCVRFILEAI
-2461 AVQPGDQ
+2461 VVQPGDQ
-2468 LLSPERRMNPAAA
+2468 LLSPERKADTPKAAGEDEVDSNTQSPPYLGAACRM
-2481 LREDRADADSAPP
+2481 
-2494 QYVTTACELVAE
+2494 VAE
-2506 MVEALQSV
+2506 MVASLPSV
-2514 LAPGHRRNSNVPA
+2514 LALGRERSSRTPA
-2527 FLTSVLKN
+2527 FLAPVLRN
-2535 IVVSLARLPLVNSY
+2535 VIVSLARLPLVNSY

-2554 LVWKLGWSPKPG
+2554 LVWKLGWSPRPG
-2566 GDFGTALPEIPVEFL
+2566 GDFGTAFPEIPVEFL
-2581 QEKEVFKEFIY
+2581 QEKEVFREFIF

-2614 VLVTQPLSM
+2614 VLVTQPLVM
-2623 EQEESQPEEDTERT
+2623 EQEENPPEEDTERT

-2650 VLSAMAVPV
+2650 VLSAMTVPV

-2680 DTRFGRKLSVIRGI
+2680 DTRFGRKLSVIRGV

-2706 DNIATHH
+2706 ENVATHH
-2713 SYQAWDPVPSLAP
+2713 LYQAWDPVPSLSP

-2734 HDKLLLQ
+2734 HDRLLLQ
-2741 INPERELGNMSYKLG
+2741 VNPERELGDTGYQLG

-2782 EEADVPLPSSP
+2782 EEADVPVPSP
-2793 PTSPVNSR
+2793 PTSPLNSR

-2816 LELYSRWL
+2816 LELYSRWI
-2824 LPSGSARKTPVI
+2824 LPSSAARRTPVI

-2850 LFTERNQFEMMYSTL
+2850 LFTERSQFEMMYLTL
-2865 MELRRVH
+2865 TELRRAH
-2872 PSEDEILVQYLVP
+2872 PPEDEILLQYLVP

-2909 SALRSSHLPSR
+2909 STLRSSHLPSR
-2920 LGALHGVLYVLECDL
+2920 IGALHGALYVLECDL
-2935 LDDTAKQLIPVV
+2935 LDDTAKQLIPAI
-2947 SDYLLSNLKGIAH
+2947 SDYLLSNLRGVAH

-2970 LLMCATAFYLIENYP
+2970 LVMCATAFYLIENYP
-2985 LDVGPEFSASI
+2985 LDVGPEFSASV

-3003 LSGSEEATP
+3003 LSGSEESTP
-3012 SAVFHCVLRG
+3012 SIVYHCVLRG

-3043 SVDRVNVHSP
+3043 SVDRVNAHSP

-3073 VSPGRTA
+3073 ISPGRSS
-3080 DPNSSAPDSESVIVA
+3080 DPSPAAPDSESVIVA

-3151 FMATVVYKVFQTL
+3151 FMATVVYQVFQTL

-3187 TPVAMAMWSLSCFFV
+3187 TPVAMAVWSLSCFFV
-3202 SASTSPWVSAVLP
+3202 SASTSPWVSAILP
-3215 HVISRMGKLEPVDVN
+3215 HVVSRMGKLEQVDVN

-3251 AFQSVFEVVAAPG
+3251 AFQSVFEVVAVPG
-3264 SPYHRLLAC
+3264 NPYHRLLTCLQDVHRVAAC
-3273 LRGAHQGT
+3273 
-3281 TG
+3281 

>member
-1 MATLEKLMK
+1 MK
-10 AFESLKS
+10 AFESLRS
-17 FQQQQQQTVEG
+17 FQQQQGPAAIPEEPLQ
-28 VAGRAGRGHRPMGE
+28 RP
-42 RGPLLGVTLAWGV
+42 
-55 EGTEGT
+55 
-61 GAAGRVVVRGELP
+61 
-74 APAERG
+74 
-80 GPQTGDGEGTPVLKV
+80 
-95 QIGHD
+95 
-100 LPRVLPGD
+100 
-108 RATHAQDF
+108 
-116 PGQHPPHQ
+116 
-124 THRTLEL
+124 
-131 SLPSVGLAV
+131 
-140 HRQLEGTCGVS
+140 
-151 LPLPPGTRSV
+151 
-161 HPPPGDPECP
+161 
-171 PASRGPGVPT
+171 
-181 QGRRRL
+181 
-187 PCGQLWTPA
+187 
-196 PDSTGGSVCSWAA
+196 
-209 PAPLPPPGP
+209 
-218 GSWLIPSSETQTQR
+218 
-232 KKELLNTKK
+232 KKELSTTKK

-247 QTICENIVA
+247 LTICENIVA

-268 LGIAVEL
+268 LGIAMEV
-275 FLLCSDDAESDVRM
+275 FLLCSEDAESDVRM

-296 KVIKALMD
+296 KVIKVLMD
-304 SNLPRLQLEL
+304 SSLPRLQLEL

-320 NGAPRSLRAAL
+320 NGASRSLRAAL

-355 CLTRISKRTEESV
+355 CLTRISKRPEESV
-368 QESLAAAIPK
+368 QETLAAAIPK
-378 IMASFGNFAND
+378 IMAAFGNFAND

-404 SSSPTIRRTAASS
+404 SSSPTIRRTAAGS
-417 AVSVCQHSRRTQHFY
+417 AVSICQHSRRMQYFY
-432 SWLLS
+432 AWLLN

-442 LVPVGGE
+442 LVPVDDDH
-449 PPTLLILGVLLAL
+449 PTLLILGVLLTL
-462 RYLVP
+462 RYLIP

-482 GVTRKETEVSP
+482 GVTRKEAEISP
-493 STEQLVQVYELI
+493 SPDQLVQVYELT
-505 LHYTQHPDHN
+505 LHYTQHQDHN

-526 IFRTPPPELLQV
+526 LFRTPPPELLHA
-538 LTTVGGGRR
+538 LTTTGGI
-547 LGAARDEPGCRSR
+547 AQVSVSKDESTIRNR
-560 SGSIVELIA
+560 SGSIVELI
-569 GGGSSCSPVL
+569 
-579 SRKQKGKVLLG
+579 GKILLG
-590 EEEALEDDSESR
+590 EEEGLEDDSETR
-602 SDVSSSAFAASVKGE
+602 SDVSAASFAASVKGE
-617 VAGELAASSGV
+617 ITSELASSSGV
-628 STPGSTSSAADSVG
+628 STAGSAGSSAADPTG

-655 LQSDPVDLASCD
+655 LQSDSVDLTSCD
-667 LASAATDGDEED
+667 LTSTATEGED
-679 ILSHSSSQ
+679 DDVLSRSSSQ
-687 ISAVPSDPAMDLNDG
+687 ISAVQSDPTMDLNDG

-726 SDSSEIVLDSAD
+726 SDSSEIVLEGAEG
-738 SQYSGMQMEHLQDEE
+738 QYSGMQIGQLQDEE
-753 EDAAGVLTDEASVA
+753 DEAANILQDDSSESFRNSSIALQQPHLLKTTSHSRQPSDGSVDRFTSKEDAAD
-767 LPHAHALRNA
+767 P
-777 GHSRQSSDSSVER
+777 
-790 LLPKEEAAEL
+790 
-800 GDPESKPCRIKG
+800 GDHENKPSRIKG
-812 DIGQFTDDDAA
+812 DIGHYTDGNSA
-823 PLVHCVRLLAAS
+823 PLVHCVRLLSAS
-835 FLLTGEKNALV
+835 FLLTGEKGALV
-846 PDRDARVSVKA
+846 PDRDVRVSVKA
-857 LAVSCVGAAVALHP
+857 LAVSCVGAAIALHP
-871 ESFFSKLYKSP
+871 EAFFSKLYKAP
-882 LDPVEYPEEQYVSDI
+882 LEAMGEEYEEQYVSDI

-910 ATAILCGTLVHS
+910 ATAILCGTIINS
-922 ILTRSRFHVSDW
+922 ILLKSRFDVEKW
-934 LGAMRGLTG
+934 LINIRSSTG
-943 NTFSLVDCVPLLQK
+943 NLFSLVDCIPLLQK

-973 VRLCVMSLCSSSYSE
+973 VRHCIMSLCSSSYSE
-988 LGLQLIIDALPLRS
+988 LGLQLIVDLLTLKN

-1007 VRTELLETLAEI
+1007 VRTELLETLAEV
-1019 DFRLVSFLESRAEKL
+1019 DFRLVNFLEGKTDSL
-1034 HRGAHHYTG
+1034 HRGVHHYTG

-1062 EDSRVRHVAAASLLR
+1062 EDPRVRHVAASSLMR
-1077 LVPKLFYKCDQG
+1077 LVPKLFYNCDQG

-1110 HEMQPPSHFSVSTMT
+1110 HETQPPSHFAVSTIT
-1125 RIYRGY
+1125 RTYRGY
-1131 SLLPSITDV
+1131 NMLQSPTDV
-1140 TLENNLSRVIA
+1140 TMENNLSRVVA
-1151 AVSHQLVRST
+1151 AISHALTIST

-1176 STAFPVCVWSL
+1176 STTFPVCTWTV

-1193 PPLGGADESRK
+1193 SQPNSSDEAQK
-1204 SCTVG
+1204 GCTIGMAG
-1209 MVTVILTL
+1209 MVLSL

-1232 ALTLAGNLLAAS
+1232 ALILTGNLLAAS
-1244 APRSLR
+1244 APKCLKNP
-1250 SSWSTEEEAST
+1250 WSAEEDSNQG
-1261 AATRQ
+1261 AAKQ
-1266 EEAWPALGDRSLVP
+1266 EEPWPALADRTLVTL
-1280 MVEQLFSHLLKVINI
+1280 VEQLFSHLLKVINI
-1295 CAHVL
+1295 CAHVM

-1330 EKEAGEQVAVPLSPK
+1330 EREPVEQASVPMSPK
-1345 KGPEAGPASRQPD
+1345 KGGETS
-1358 TPGPA
+1358 PA
-1363 TTSKSSTLGGFY
+1363 TRQTDASGPVPTSKSSSVGSFY

-1380 LKLYEVLKATHT
+1380 LKLYDVLKATHA

-1398 DLQSSTEKFGSF
+1398 DLQNSNEKFGCF

-1440 LKSCFS
+1440 LKSCFN
-1446 REPMMATV
+1446 REPTMATV

-1466 NLASQFDGLSS
+1466 NLASQYDGLSS
-1477 NPSKSQGRAQRLG
+1477 NTSKAQGKAQRLG
-1490 SSSIRPG
+1490 SSNLRPG

-1524 AEQDHDTSGWFD
+1524 AEQEHDASGWFD

-1542 SQLKTNLTGVT
+1542 TQLKTSISSAA
-1553 KNRAD
+1553 KHRAD

-1630 FRESEAIIPNVF
+1630 FRESEAIIPNIF

-1695 LRGANKADAGKELET
+1695 LRGTNKADAGKELET

-1724 HHQVLEM
+1724 YHQVLEM

-1752 QVADVILP
+1752 QIADIILP
-1760 MLAKQQMHIDSHEA
+1760 MLAKQQMHIDSHDA

-1801 VTPSTMA
+1801 VTPKTMA

-1837 SRIQELSFSAHLL
+1837 SRIQELSFSPYLI
-1850 SCPVI
+1850 SCQAI
-1855 NRLREG
+1855 NRLRRGENNV
-1861 SSSPAPEGHSEGRHG
+1861 STPEDRAEV
-1876 KSLPEETFSRFLLQL
+1876 KQAKYLPEETFSRFLLQL

-1896 DDIVTKQLRVDVSEQ
+1896 EDIVTKQLKVDMNEQ

-1924 MCLVHIFK
+1924 MCLIHIFK
-1932 SGMFRRMTAAATR
+1932 SGMFRRITAAATR
-1945 LFTSEASDGS
+1945 LFTGDGSDGS
-1955 FYTLEGLNAHVRAMV
+1955 FYTLESLSDLVQSMI
-1970 PTHPALVLLWCQL
+1970 PTHPSLVLLWCQI
-1983 LLLVNYTDYRWWAE
+1983 LLLVNYTNYNWWSE
-1997 VQQTPKRHSLS
+1997 VHQTPKRHSLS
-2008 STKLLSPQ
+2008 TTKLLSPQ
-2016 ALGEADSDW
+2016 ICGDSDE
-2025 ASRLGMCNREIVR
+2025 SDSESKRGMCNREIVR

-2056 EHLTWLTVNHI
+2056 EHLTWLIVNHV
-2067 QDLISLSHEPPVQDF
+2067 QDLINLSHEPPVQDF

-2094 LFIQAIQSRCDNLST
+2094 LFIQAIQSRCENLAA
-2109 PTMLRKT
+2109 PTTLKKT

-2137 RLLHTPFRVLAR
+2137 KLLCTPFRVLAR
-2149 RVDTLACRR
+2149 MVDTLACRR
-2158 VEMLLAANTQSSV
+2158 VEMLLAATLQNSIT
-2171 SQLPLE
+2171 QLPVE
-2177 ELNRIQEYLQS
+2177 ELDRIQEYLQS
-2188 SGLAQRHQRLYSL
+2188 SGLATRHQRLYSL
-2201 LDRFRLSTVPE
+2201 LDRFRLMVAPDTT
-2212 SQSPAPP
+2212 SPSPV
-2219 VTSHPLDGDGHMALE
+2219 VTSHPLDGEGQPALE
-2234 AVNPDK
+2234 TVVLDK
-2240 DWYIRLVRS
+2240 DWYVSLVRS
-2249 QCWTRSDSALLEG
+2249 QCCIKSDSALLEG
-2262 AELVHRIPAGEL
+2262 AELVNRIPQPDL
-2274 EAFMMNPEFN
+2274 NSFMTCKEFN
-2284 ISLLAPCLSLG
+2284 LSLLAPCLSLG
-2295 VRELSGG
+2295 MNEISRDQKS
-2302 QGSPLFETARL
+2302 SLFETSRR
-2313 VTLHRMSSV
+2313 VTLDHVSTTV
-2322 VQQLPATHQPYQPSF
+2322 LNLPANHQVFQPLL
-2337 PPESS
+2337 PTEPS
-2342 AYWSKLSDLF
+2342 AYWKKLSDIF
-2352 GDATVYQSLTTLA
+2352 GDEAMYRSVMTLC
-2365 RALAQYLVV
+2365 RALAQYLLL
-2374 LSRVPSHLHLPP
+2374 LSKLPTGLRVPPD
-2386 EKEEDVVKFVV
+2386 KEDDILKFVV
-2397 MTLEAL
+2397 MSVEAL
-2403 SWHLIHRQMPLSLD
+2403 SWRLMHDQLPLSID

-2422 DCCCVAL
+2422 DCCCLTL
-2429 QLPGLW
+2429 QQPNLW
-2435 LVLSSLEF
+2435 NLLASAVN
-2443 VTHAC
+2443 VTYAC
-2448 SLIHCVRFALEAI
+2448 SLINCIRFIIEAV
-2461 AVQPGDQ
+2461 AVEPGNQ
-2468 LLSPERRMNPAAA
+2468 LLSPERKKNTSKG
-2481 LREDRADADSAPP
+2481 LNEDEVDSNT
-2494 QYVTTACELVAE
+2494 QKNKHVTAACEMVAE
-2506 MVEALQSV
+2506 MVECLQTV
-2514 LAPGHRRNSNVPA
+2514 LALGHQRNSSIPA
-2527 FLTSVLKN
+2527 FLTPVLKN
-2535 IVVSLARLPLVNSY
+2535 IIISLARLPLVNSY

-2554 LVWKLGWSPKPG
+2554 LVWKLGWSPKPA
-2566 GDFGTALPEIPVEFL
+2566 GDFGTVFPEIPVEFL
-2581 QEKEVFKEFIY
+2581 QEKEIFKEFIY
-2592 RINTLGWTSRTQ
+2592 RINTLGWISRTQ

-2614 VLVTQPLSM
+2614 VLVTQPIVM
-2623 EQEESQPEEDTERT
+2623 DQEESQQEEDTERT
-2637 QIHVLAV
+2637 QINVLAV

-2650 VLSAMAVPV
+2650 VLSAMTIPV

-2673 NKPLKAL
+2673 NKALKAL

-2694 VEQEVQA
+2694 VEQEIQA

-2713 SYQAWDPVPSLAP
+2713 LYQAWDPVPSLSP

-2734 HDKLLLQ
+2734 HEKLLLQ
-2741 INPERELGNMSYKLG
+2741 INTEREIGDMDYKLG
-2756 QVSIHSVWLGN
+2756 QVSIHSIWLGN
-2767 SITPLREEEWDEEEE
+2767 NITPLREEEWGEDEEDENDIP
-2782 EEADVPLPSSP
+2782 APSSP
-2793 PTSPVNSR
+2793 PTSPINTR

-2816 LELYSRWL
+2816 LELYSQWI
-2824 LPSGSARKTPVI
+2824 LPSNPSKRTPVI

-2841 VRSLLVVSD
+2841 VRSLLAVSD
-2850 LFTERNQFEMMYSTL
+2850 LFTERNQFEMMYTTL
-2865 MELRRVH
+2865 TELRKVH
-2872 PSEDEILVQYLVP
+2872 PSEDEILVQYLIP

-2909 SALRSSHLPSR
+2909 STLRSTHMPSR
-2920 LGALHGVLYVLECDL
+2920 IGALHGILYILECDL
-2935 LDDTAKQLIPVV
+2935 LDETAKQLIPII
-2947 SDYLLSNLKGIAH
+2947 SDYLLSNLRGVAH
-2960 CVNVHSQQHV
+2960 CVNVHNQQHILV
-2970 LLMCATAFYLIENYP
+2970 MCAAAFYLIENYP
-2985 LDVGPEFSASI
+2985 LDVGPEFSAGI

-3003 LSGSEEATP
+3003 VSGSDESTP
-3012 SAVFHCVLRG
+3012 SIIYHCVLRG

-3031 LSRLDAESLVKL
+3031 LSRLDSESLVKL
-3043 SVDRVNVHSP
+3043 SVDRVNVQSP

-3073 VSPGRTA
+3073 ISPSRSTDA
-3080 DPNSSAPDSESVIVA
+3080 NPAAPDSESVIVA

-3108 GFPCE
+3108 GFPFE

-3164 HSTGQSSMVRDWVM
+3164 HTTGQSSMVRDWVM

-3202 SASTSPWVSAVLP
+3202 SASTSQWISAILP
-3215 HVISRMGKLEPVDVN
+3215 HIISRMGKLEQVDVN
-3230 LFCLVATD
+3230 IFCLVAID
-3238 FYRHQIEEELDRR
+3238 FYRHQIDEELDRR
-3251 AFQSVFEVVAAPG
+3251 AFQSVFEVVASPG
-3264 SPYHRLLAC
+3264 TPYHRLLTCLQNVHKVTAC
-3273 LRGAHQGT
+3273 
-3281 TG
+3281 

>member
-17 FQQQQQQTVEG
+17 FQQQQQQQQPPPQAPPPPPPPPPQPPQPPPQGQPPPPPPLPGPAEEPL
-28 VAGRAGRGHRPMGE
+28 HRP
-42 RGPLLGVTLAWGV
+42 
-55 EGTEGT
+55 
-61 GAAGRVVVRGELP
+61 
-74 APAERG
+74 
-80 GPQTGDGEGTPVLKV
+80 
-95 QIGHD
+95 
-100 LPRVLPGD
+100 
-108 RATHAQDF
+108 
-116 PGQHPPHQ
+116 
-124 THRTLEL
+124 
-131 SLPSVGLAV
+131 
-140 HRQLEGTCGVS
+140 
-151 LPLPPGTRSV
+151 
-161 HPPPGDPECP
+161 
-171 PASRGPGVPT
+171 
-181 QGRRRL
+181 
-187 PCGQLWTPA
+187 
-196 PDSTGGSVCSWAA
+196 
-209 PAPLPPPGP
+209 
-218 GSWLIPSSETQTQR
+218 
-232 KKELLNTKK
+232 KKELSATKK

-247 QTICENIVA
+247 LTICENIVA

-268 LGIAVEL
+268 LGIAMEL

-355 CLTRISKRTEESV
+355 CLTRTSKRPEESV
-368 QESLAAAIPK
+368 QETLAAAVPK

-404 SSSPTIRRTAASS
+404 SSSPTVRRTAAGS
-417 AVSVCQHSRRTQHFY
+417 AVSICQHSRRTQYFY
-432 SWLLS
+432 NWLLN

-442 LVPVGGE
+442 LVPME
-449 PPTLLILGVLLAL
+449 EDHPTLLILGVLLTL
-462 RYLVP
+462 RCLVP

-482 GVTRKETEVSP
+482 GVTRKEMEVSP
-493 STEQLVQVYELI
+493 SAEQLVQVYELT
-505 LHYTQHPDHN
+505 LHHTQHQDHN

-526 IFRTPPPELLQV
+526 LFRTPPPELLQA
-538 LTTVGGGRR
+538 LTTPGGLGQLTLVREEAGGR
-547 LGAARDEPGCRSR
+547 GR
-560 SGSIVELIA
+560 SGSIVEL
-569 GGGSSCSPVL
+569 L
-579 SRKQKGKVLLG
+579 GKVLLG

-602 SDVSSSAFAASVKGE
+602 SDVSSSAFAASVKSEIG
-617 VAGELAASSGV
+617 GELAASSSGV
-628 STPGSTSSAADSVG
+628 STPGSVG

-655 LQSDPVDLASCD
+655 LQADSVDLSGCD
-667 LASAATDGDEED
+667 LTSAATDGDEED

-687 ISAVPSDPAMDLNDG
+687 FSAVPSDPAMDLNDG

-726 SDSSEIVLDSAD
+726 SDSSEIVLDGAD
-738 SQYSGMQMEHLQDEE
+738 SQYLGVQIGQPQEEDEE
-753 EDAAGVLTDEASVA
+753 EAAGVLSGEVSDVFRNSSLA
-767 LPHAHALRNA
+767 LQQAHLLERM
-777 GHSRQSSDSSVER
+777 GHSRQPSDSSVDKFVSKDEVA
-790 LLPKEEAAEL
+790 EA

-812 DIGQFTDDDAA
+812 DIGQPNDDDSA
-823 PLVHCVRLLAAS
+823 PLVHCVRLLSAS
-835 FLLTGEKNALV
+835 FLLTGEKKALV
-846 PDRDARVSVKA
+846 PDRDVRVSVKA
-857 LAVSCVGAAVALHP
+857 LALSCIGAAVALHP
-871 ESFFSKLYKSP
+871 ESFFSKLYKVP
-882 LDPVEYPEEQYVSDI
+882 LSTMESTEEQYVSDI
-897 LNYIDHGDPQIRG
+897 LNYIDHGDPQVRG
-910 ATAILCGTLVHS
+910 ATAILCGTLVYS
-922 ILTRSRFHVSDW
+922 ILSRSRLRVGDW
-934 LGAMRGLTG
+934 LGTIRALTG
-943 NTFSLVDCVPLLQK
+943 NTFSLVDCIPLLQK

-973 VRLCVMSLCSSSYSE
+973 VRHCVLSLCSSSYSD
-988 LGLQLIIDALPLRS
+988 LGLQLLIDMLPLKN

-1019 DFRLVSFLESRAEKL
+1019 DFRLVSFLEAKAESL

-1043 LLKLQERVLNN
+1043 FLKLQERVLNN
-1054 VVISLLGD
+1054 VVIYLLGD
-1062 EDSRVRHVAAASLLR
+1062 EDPRVRHVAATTLTR

-1110 HEMQPPSHFSVSTMT
+1110 HETQPPSHFSVSTIT

-1131 SLLPSITDV
+1131 SLLPSVTDV
-1140 TLENNLSRVIA
+1140 TMENNLSRVVA
-1151 AVSHQLVRST
+1151 AVSHELITST
-1161 TRALTFGCCEALCLL
+1161 TRALTFGCCEALCVL
-1176 STAFPVCVWSL
+1176 SAAFPVCTWSL

-1193 PPLGGADESRK
+1193 PPLSASDESRK

-1209 MVTVILTL
+1209 MASMILTL

-1232 ALTLAGNLLAAS
+1232 ALILAGNLLAAS
-1244 APRSLR
+1244 APKSLR
-1250 SSWSTEEEAST
+1250 SSWASEEEGSS

-1266 EEAWPALGDRSLVP
+1266 EEIWPALGDRTLVP

-1300 DDVAPGPA
+1300 DDVTPGPA
-1308 VKAALPSLTNP
+1308 IKAALPSLTNP

-1330 EKEAGEQVAVPLSPK
+1330 EKEPGEQTSTPMSPK
-1345 KGPEAGPASRQPD
+1345 KGGEASTASRQSD
-1358 TPGPA
+1358 TSGPVTA
-1363 TTSKSSTLGGFY
+1363 SKSSSLGSFY

-1380 LKLYEVLKATHT
+1380 LRLHDVLKATHA

-1398 DLQSSTEKFGSF
+1398 DLQNSTEKFGGF

-1435 EILGY
+1435 EVLGY

-1477 NPSKSQGRAQRLG
+1477 NPSKSQCRAQRLG
-1490 SSSIRPG
+1490 SSSVRPG

-1524 AEQDHDTSGWFD
+1524 ADQEHDASGWFD

-1542 SQLKTNLTGVT
+1542 AQLKTNLTSVT

-1587 LQRQVLDLLAQLVQL
+1587 LQKQVLDLLAQLVQL

-1630 FRESEAIIPNVF
+1630 FRESEAIIPNIF

-1695 LRGANKADAGKELET
+1695 LRGTNKADAGKELET

-1724 HHQVLEM
+1724 YHQVLEM

-1752 QVADVILP
+1752 QVADIILP

-1801 VTPSTMA
+1801 ITPSTMA

-1837 SRIQELSFSAHLL
+1837 SRIQELSFSPYLI

-1855 NRLREG
+1855 NRLRDGDSNPTLGER
-1861 SSSPAPEGHSEGRHG
+1861 SEG
-1876 KSLPEETFSRFLLQL
+1876 KQVKNLPEDTFSRFLLQL

-1896 DDIVTKQLRVDVSEQ
+1896 EDIVTKQLKVDMSEQ

-1924 MCLVHIFK
+1924 MCLIHIFK
-1932 SGMFRRMTAAATR
+1932 SGMFRRITAAATR
-1945 LFTSEASDGS
+1945 LFTSDGCEGS
-1955 FYTLEGLNAHVRAMV
+1955 FYTLDSLNARVRAMV
-1970 PTHPALVLLWCQL
+1970 PTHPALVLLWCQIL
-1983 LLLVNYTDYRWWAE
+1983 LLINHTDHRWWAE

-2008 STKLLSPQ
+2008 CTKSLNPQ
-2016 ALGEADSDW
+2016 ISAEEDSGS
-2025 ASRLGMCNREIVR
+2025 AAQLGMCNREIVR

-2056 EHLTWLTVNHI
+2056 EHLTWLIVNHI

-2082 ISAVHRN
+2082 ISAIHRN

-2094 LFIQAIQSRCDNLST
+2094 LFIQAIQSRCENLST
-2109 PTMLRKT
+2109 PTTLKKT

-2137 RLLHTPFRVLAR
+2137 RLLGTPFRALAR
-2149 RVDTLACRR
+2149 MVDTLACRR
-2158 VEMLLAANTQSSV
+2158 VEMLLAANLQSSMA
-2171 SQLPLE
+2171 QLPEE
-2177 ELNRIQEYLQS
+2177 ELNRIQEHLQNT
-2188 SGLAQRHQRLYSL
+2188 GLAQRHQRLYSL
-2201 LDRFRLSTVPE
+2201 LDRFRLSTVQD
-2212 SQSPAPP
+2212 SLSPLPP
-2219 VTSHPLDGDGHMALE
+2219 VTSHPLDGDGHTSLE
-2234 AVNPDK
+2234 TVNPDK
-2240 DWYIRLVRS
+2240 DWYLQLVRS

-2262 AELVHRIPAGEL
+2262 AELVNRIPAEDMSD
-2274 EAFMMNPEFN
+2274 FMMSSEFN
-2284 ISLLAPCLSLG
+2284 LSLLAPCLSLG
-2295 VRELSGG
+2295 MSEIANG
-2302 QGSPLFETARL
+2302 QKSPLFEAARR
-2313 VTLHRMSSV
+2313 VTLDRVTNV
-2322 VQQLPATHQPYQPSF
+2322 VQQLPAVHQVFQPF
-2337 PPESS
+2337 LPTEPT
-2342 AYWSKLSDLF
+2342 AYWSKLNDLF
-2352 GDATVYQSLTTLA
+2352 GDTTSYQSLTTLA

-2374 LSRVPSHLHLPP
+2374 LSKVPAPLHLPP
-2386 EKEEDVVKFVV
+2386 EKEGHTVKFVV

-2403 SWHLIHRQMPLSLD
+2403 SWHLIHEQIPLSLD
-2417 LQAAL
+2417 LQAGL
-2422 DCCCVAL
+2422 DCCCLAL
-2429 QLPGLW
+2429 QVPGLW
-2435 LVLSSLEF
+2435 GVLSSPEY
-2443 VTHAC
+2443 VTHTC
-2448 SLIHCVRFALEAI
+2448 SLIHCVRFILEAI

-2468 LLSPERRMNPAAA
+2468 LLGPESRSHTP
-2481 LREDRADADSAPP
+2481 RAVRKEEVDSDI
-2494 QYVTTACELVAE
+2494 QNLSHITSACEMVAD
-2506 MVEALQSV
+2506 MVESLQSV
-2514 LAPGHRRNSNVPA
+2514 LALGHKRNSTLPS
-2527 FLTSVLKN
+2527 FLTAVLKN

-2566 GDFGTALPEIPVEFL
+2566 GDFGTVFPEIPVEFL
-2581 QEKEVFKEFIY
+2581 QEKEVLKEFIY

-2614 VLVTQPLSM
+2614 VLVTQPLVM
-2623 EQEESQPEEDTERT
+2623 EQEESPPEEDTERT

-2680 DTRFGRKLSVIRGI
+2680 DTRFGRKLSMIRGI
-2694 VEQEVQA
+2694 VEQEIQE
-2701 MVSKR
+2701 MVSQR
-2706 DNIATHH
+2706 ENTATHH
-2713 SYQAWDPVPSLAP
+2713 SHQAWDPVPSLLP

-2741 INPERELGNMSYKLG
+2741 INSEREPGNMSYKLG

-2767 SITPLREEEWDEEEE
+2767 NITPLREEEWDEEEE
-2782 EEADVPLPSSP
+2782 EEADAPAPTSP
-2793 PTSPVNSR
+2793 PVSPVNSR

-2816 LELYSRWL
+2816 LELYSRWI
-2824 LPSGSARKTPVI
+2824 LPSSAARRTPVI

-2850 LFTERNQFEMMYSTL
+2850 LFTERTQFEMMYLTL
-2865 MELRRVH
+2865 TELRRVH
-2872 PSEDEILVQYLVP
+2872 PSEDEILIQYLVP

-2897 KAVAEPVSRLLE
+2897 KTVAEPVSRLLE
-2909 SALRSSHLPSR
+2909 STLRSTHLPSQI
-2920 LGALHGVLYVLECDL
+2920 GALHGILYVLECDL
-2935 LDDTAKQLIPVV
+2935 LDDTVKQLIPVV

-2960 CVNVHSQQHV
+2960 CVNIHSQQHV
-2970 LLMCATAFYLIENYP
+2970 LVMCATAFYLMENYP
-2985 LDVGPEFSASI
+2985 LDVGPEFSASV

-3003 LSGSEEATP
+3003 LSGSEESTP
-3012 SAVFHCVLRG
+3012 SIIYHCALRG

-3031 LSRLDAESLVKL
+3031 LSRLDTESLVKL
-3043 SVDRVNVHSP
+3043 SVDRVNVQSP

-3073 VSPGRTA
+3073 ASPGRA
-3080 DPNSSAPDSESVIVA
+3080 SDPSPATPDSESVIVA

-3164 HSTGQSSMVRDWVM
+3164 HSAGQSSMVRDWVM

-3187 TPVAMAMWSLSCFFV
+3187 TPVAMAMWSLSCFLV
-3202 SASTSPWVSAVLP
+3202 SASTSPWVSAILP
-3215 HVISRMGKLEPVDVN
+3215 HVISRMGKLEQVDVN

-3238 FYRHQIEEELDRR
+3238 FYRHQIEEEFDRR

-3273 LRGAHQGT
+3273 LQNVHKVTAC
-3281 TG
+3281 

>member
-17 FQQQQQQTVEG
+17 FQQQQQQQQPPPQAPPPPPPPPPQPPQPPPQGQPPPPPPLPGPAEEPL
-28 VAGRAGRGHRPMGE
+28 HRP
-42 RGPLLGVTLAWGV
+42 
-55 EGTEGT
+55 
-61 GAAGRVVVRGELP
+61 
-74 APAERG
+74 
-80 GPQTGDGEGTPVLKV
+80 
-95 QIGHD
+95 
-100 LPRVLPGD
+100 
-108 RATHAQDF
+108 
-116 PGQHPPHQ
+116 
-124 THRTLEL
+124 
-131 SLPSVGLAV
+131 
-140 HRQLEGTCGVS
+140 
-151 LPLPPGTRSV
+151 
-161 HPPPGDPECP
+161 
-171 PASRGPGVPT
+171 
-181 QGRRRL
+181 
-187 PCGQLWTPA
+187 
-196 PDSTGGSVCSWAA
+196 
-209 PAPLPPPGP
+209 
-218 GSWLIPSSETQTQR
+218 
-232 KKELLNTKK
+232 KKELSATKK

-247 QTICENIVA
+247 LTICENIVA

-268 LGIAVEL
+268 LGIAMEL

-355 CLTRISKRTEESV
+355 CLTRTSKRPEESV
-368 QESLAAAIPK
+368 QETLAAAVPK

-404 SSSPTIRRTAASS
+404 SSSPTVRRTAAGS
-417 AVSVCQHSRRTQHFY
+417 AVSICQHSRRTQYFY
-432 SWLLS
+432 NWLLN

-442 LVPVGGE
+442 LVPME
-449 PPTLLILGVLLAL
+449 EDHPTLLILGVLLTL
-462 RYLVP
+462 RCLVP

-482 GVTRKETEVSP
+482 GVTRKEMEVSP
-493 STEQLVQVYELI
+493 SAEQLVQVYELT
-505 LHYTQHPDHN
+505 LHHTQHQDHN

-526 IFRTPPPELLQV
+526 LFRTPPPELLQA
-538 LTTVGGGRR
+538 LTTPGGLGQLTLVREEAGGR
-547 LGAARDEPGCRSR
+547 GR
-560 SGSIVELIA
+560 SGSIVELLA

-602 SDVSSSAFAASVKGE
+602 SDVSSSAFA
-617 VAGELAASSGV
+617 
-628 STPGSTSSAADSVG
+628 G

-655 LQSDPVDLASCD
+655 LQADSVDLSGCD
-667 LASAATDGDEED
+667 LTSAATDGDEED

-687 ISAVPSDPAMDLNDG
+687 FSAVPSDPAMDLNDG

-726 SDSSEIVLDSAD
+726 SDSSEIVLDGAD
-738 SQYSGMQMEHLQDEE
+738 SQYLGVQIGQPQEEDEE
-753 EDAAGVLTDEASVA
+753 EAAGVLSGEVSDVFRNSSLA
-767 LPHAHALRNA
+767 LQQAHLLERM
-777 GHSRQSSDSSVER
+777 GHSRQPSDSSVDKFVSKDEVA
-790 LLPKEEAAEL
+790 EA

-812 DIGQFTDDDAA
+812 DIGQPNDDDSA
-823 PLVHCVRLLAAS
+823 PLVHCVRLLSAS
-835 FLLTGEKNALV
+835 FLLTGEKKALV
-846 PDRDARVSVKA
+846 PDRDVRVSVKA
-857 LAVSCVGAAVALHP
+857 LALSCIGAAVALHP
-871 ESFFSKLYKSP
+871 ESFFSKLYKVP
-882 LDPVEYPEEQYVSDI
+882 LSTMESTEEQYVSDI
-897 LNYIDHGDPQIRG
+897 LNYIDHGDPQVRG
-910 ATAILCGTLVHS
+910 ATAILCGTLVYS
-922 ILTRSRFHVSDW
+922 ILSRSRLRVGDW
-934 LGAMRGLTG
+934 LGTIRALTG
-943 NTFSLVDCVPLLQK
+943 NTFSLVDCIPLLQK

-973 VRLCVMSLCSSSYSE
+973 VRHCVLSLCSSSYSD
-988 LGLQLIIDALPLRS
+988 LGLQLLIDMLPLKN

-1019 DFRLVSFLESRAEKL
+1019 DFRLVSFLEAKAESL

-1043 LLKLQERVLNN
+1043 FLKLQERVLNN
-1054 VVISLLGD
+1054 VVIYLLGD
-1062 EDSRVRHVAAASLLR
+1062 EDPRVRHVAATTLTR

-1110 HEMQPPSHFSVSTMT
+1110 HETQPPSHFSVSTIT

-1131 SLLPSITDV
+1131 SLLPSVTDV
-1140 TLENNLSRVIA
+1140 TMENNLSRVVA
-1151 AVSHQLVRST
+1151 AVSHELITST
-1161 TRALTFGCCEALCLL
+1161 TRALTFGCCEALCVL
-1176 STAFPVCVWSL
+1176 SAAFPVCTWSL

-1193 PPLGGADESRK
+1193 PPLSASDESRK

-1209 MVTVILTL
+1209 MASMILTL

-1232 ALTLAGNLLAAS
+1232 ALILAGNLLAAS
-1244 APRSLR
+1244 APKSLR
-1250 SSWSTEEEAST
+1250 SSWASEEEGSS

-1266 EEAWPALGDRSLVP
+1266 EEIWPALGDRTLVP

-1300 DDVAPGPA
+1300 DDVTPGPA
-1308 VKAALPSLTNP
+1308 IKAALPSLTNP

-1330 EKEAGEQVAVPLSPK
+1330 EKEPGEQTSTPMSPK
-1345 KGPEAGPASRQPD
+1345 KGGEASTASRQSD
-1358 TPGPA
+1358 TSGPVTA
-1363 TTSKSSTLGGFY
+1363 SKSSSLGSFY

-1380 LKLYEVLKATHT
+1380 LRLHDVLKATHA

-1398 DLQSSTEKFGSF
+1398 DLQNSTEKFGGF

-1435 EILGY
+1435 EVLGY

-1477 NPSKSQGRAQRLG
+1477 NPSKSQCRAQRLG
-1490 SSSIRPG
+1490 SSSVRPG

-1524 AEQDHDTSGWFD
+1524 ADQEHDASGWFD

-1542 SQLKTNLTGVT
+1542 AQLKTNLTSVT

-1587 LQRQVLDLLAQLVQL
+1587 LQKQVLDLLAQLVQL

-1630 FRESEAIIPNVF
+1630 FRESEAIIPNIF

-1695 LRGANKADAGKELET
+1695 LRGTNKADAGKELET

-1724 HHQVLEM
+1724 YHQVLEM

-1752 QVADVILP
+1752 QVADIILP

-1801 VTPSTMA
+1801 ITPSTMA

-1837 SRIQELSFSAHLL
+1837 SRIQELSFSPYLI

-1855 NRLREG
+1855 NRLRDGDSNPTLGER
-1861 SSSPAPEGHSEGRHG
+1861 SEG
-1876 KSLPEETFSRFLLQL
+1876 KQVKNLPEDTFSRFLLQL

-1896 DDIVTKQLRVDVSEQ
+1896 EDIVTKQLKVDMSEQ

-1924 MCLVHIFK
+1924 MCLIHIFK
-1932 SGMFRRMTAAATR
+1932 SGMFRRITAAATR
-1945 LFTSEASDGS
+1945 LFTSDGCEGS
-1955 FYTLEGLNAHVRAMV
+1955 FYTLDSLNARVRAMV
-1970 PTHPALVLLWCQL
+1970 PTHPALVLLWCQIL
-1983 LLLVNYTDYRWWAE
+1983 LLINHTDHRWWAE

-2008 STKLLSPQ
+2008 CTKSLNPQ
-2016 ALGEADSDW
+2016 ISAEEDSGS
-2025 ASRLGMCNREIVR
+2025 AAQLGMCNREIVR

-2056 EHLTWLTVNHI
+2056 EHLTWLIVNHI

-2082 ISAVHRN
+2082 ISAIHRN

-2094 LFIQAIQSRCDNLST
+2094 LFIQAIQSRCENLST
-2109 PTMLRKT
+2109 PTTLKKT

-2137 RLLHTPFRVLAR
+2137 RLLGTPFRALAR
-2149 RVDTLACRR
+2149 MVDTLACRR
-2158 VEMLLAANTQSSV
+2158 VEMLLAANLQSSMA
-2171 SQLPLE
+2171 QLPEE
-2177 ELNRIQEYLQS
+2177 ELNRIQEHLQNT
-2188 SGLAQRHQRLYSL
+2188 GLAQRHQRLYSL
-2201 LDRFRLSTVPE
+2201 LDRFRLSTVQD
-2212 SQSPAPP
+2212 SLSPLPP
-2219 VTSHPLDGDGHMALE
+2219 VTSHPLDGDGHTSLE
-2234 AVNPDK
+2234 TVNPDK
-2240 DWYIRLVRS
+2240 DWYLQLVRS

-2262 AELVHRIPAGEL
+2262 AELVNRIPAEDMSD
-2274 EAFMMNPEFN
+2274 FMMSSEFN
-2284 ISLLAPCLSLG
+2284 LSLLAPCLSLG
-2295 VRELSGG
+2295 MSEIANG
-2302 QGSPLFETARL
+2302 QKSPLFEAARR
-2313 VTLHRMSSV
+2313 VTLDRVTNV
-2322 VQQLPATHQPYQPSF
+2322 VQQLPAVHQVFQPF
-2337 PPESS
+2337 LPTEPT
-2342 AYWSKLSDLF
+2342 AYWSKLNDLF
-2352 GDATVYQSLTTLA
+2352 GDTTSYQSLTTLA

-2374 LSRVPSHLHLPP
+2374 LSKVPAPLHLPP
-2386 EKEEDVVKFVV
+2386 EKEGHTVKFVV

-2403 SWHLIHRQMPLSLD
+2403 SWHLIHEQIPLSLD
-2417 LQAAL
+2417 LQAGL
-2422 DCCCVAL
+2422 DCCCLAL
-2429 QLPGLW
+2429 QVPGLW
-2435 LVLSSLEF
+2435 GVLSSPEY
-2443 VTHAC
+2443 VTHTC
-2448 SLIHCVRFALEAI
+2448 SLIHCVRFILEAI

-2468 LLSPERRMNPAAA
+2468 LLGPESRSHTP
-2481 LREDRADADSAPP
+2481 RAVRKEEVDSDI
-2494 QYVTTACELVAE
+2494 QNLSHITSACEMVAD
-2506 MVEALQSV
+2506 MVESLQSV
-2514 LAPGHRRNSNVPA
+2514 LALGHKRNSTLPS
-2527 FLTSVLKN
+2527 FLTAVLKN

-2566 GDFGTALPEIPVEFL
+2566 GDFGTVFPEIPVEFL
-2581 QEKEVFKEFIY
+2581 QEKEVLKEFIY

-2614 VLVTQPLSM
+2614 VLVTQPLVM
-2623 EQEESQPEEDTERT
+2623 EQEESPPEEDTERT

-2680 DTRFGRKLSVIRGI
+2680 DTRFGRKLSMIRGI
-2694 VEQEVQA
+2694 VEQEIQE
-2701 MVSKR
+2701 MVSQR
-2706 DNIATHH
+2706 ENTATHH
-2713 SYQAWDPVPSLAP
+2713 SHQAWDPVPSLLP

-2741 INPERELGNMSYKLG
+2741 INSEREPGNMSYKLG

-2767 SITPLREEEWDEEEE
+2767 NITPLREEEWDEEEE
-2782 EEADVPLPSSP
+2782 EEADAPAPTSP
-2793 PTSPVNSR
+2793 PVSPVNSR

-2816 LELYSRWL
+2816 LELYSRWI
-2824 LPSGSARKTPVI
+2824 LPSSAARRTPVI

-2850 LFTERNQFEMMYSTL
+2850 LFTERTQFEMMYLTL
-2865 MELRRVH
+2865 TELRRVH
-2872 PSEDEILVQYLVP
+2872 PSEDEILIQYLVP

-2897 KAVAEPVSRLLE
+2897 KTVAEPVSRLLE
-2909 SALRSSHLPSR
+2909 STLRSTHLPSQI
-2920 LGALHGVLYVLECDL
+2920 GALHGILYVLECDL
-2935 LDDTAKQLIPVV
+2935 LDDTVKQLIPVV

-2960 CVNVHSQQHV
+2960 CVNIHSQQHV
-2970 LLMCATAFYLIENYP
+2970 LVMCATAFYLMENYP
-2985 LDVGPEFSASI
+2985 LDVGPEFSASV

-3003 LSGSEEATP
+3003 LSGSEESTP
-3012 SAVFHCVLRG
+3012 SIIYHCALRG

-3031 LSRLDAESLVKL
+3031 LSRLDTESLVKL
-3043 SVDRVNVHSP
+3043 SVDRVNVQSP

-3073 VSPGRTA
+3073 ASPGRA
-3080 DPNSSAPDSESVIVA
+3080 SDPSPATPDSESVIVA

-3164 HSTGQSSMVRDWVM
+3164 HSAGQSSMVRDWVM

-3187 TPVAMAMWSLSCFFV
+3187 TPVAMAMWSLSCFLV
-3202 SASTSPWVSAVLP
+3202 SASTSPWVSAILP
-3215 HVISRMGKLEPVDVN
+3215 HVISRMGKLEQVDVN

-3238 FYRHQIEEELDRR
+3238 FYRHQIEEEFDRR

-3273 LRGAHQGT
+3273 LQNVHKVTAC
-3281 TG
+3281 

>member
-17 FQQQQQQTVEG
+17 FQQQQQQ
-28 VAGRAGRGHRPMGE
+28 
-42 RGPLLGVTLAWGV
+42 
-55 EGTEGT
+55 
-61 GAAGRVVVRGELP
+61 
-74 APAERG
+74 
-80 GPQTGDGEGTPVLKV
+80 
-95 QIGHD
+95 
-100 LPRVLPGD
+100 
-108 RATHAQDF
+108 
-116 PGQHPPHQ
+116 
-124 THRTLEL
+124 
-131 SLPSVGLAV
+131 
-140 HRQLEGTCGVS
+140 
-151 LPLPPGTRSV
+151 
-161 HPPPGDPECP
+161 PPPP
-171 PASRGPGVPT
+171 PQPPQPPPQAQPPPP
-181 QGRRRL
+181 QQQ
-187 PCGQLWTPA
+187 PP
-196 PDSTGGSVCSWAA
+196 P
-209 PAPLPPPGP
+209 PPPPPPPGP
-218 GSWLIPSSETQTQR
+218 AAAEEPLHRP
-232 KKELLNTKK
+232 KKELSATKK

-247 QTICENIVA
+247 LTICENIVA

-268 LGIAVEL
+268 LGIAMEL

-355 CLTRISKRTEESV
+355 CLTRTSKRPEESV
-368 QESLAAAIPK
+368 QETLATAIPK

-404 SSSPTIRRTAASS
+404 SSSPTIRRTAAGS
-417 AVSVCQHSRRTQHFY
+417 AVSICQHSRRTQYFY
-432 SWLLS
+432 TWLLN

-442 LVPVGGE
+442 LVPVE
-449 PPTLLILGVLLAL
+449 DEHSTLLILGVLLTL

-482 GVTRKETEVSP
+482 GVTRKEMEVSP
-493 STEQLVQVYELI
+493 STEQLVQVYELT
-505 LHYTQHPDHN
+505 LRYTQHQDHN

-526 IFRTPPPELLQV
+526 LFRTPPPELLQA
-538 LTTVGGGRR
+538 LTTAGGLGR
-547 LGAARDEPGCRSR
+547 LAAAKDEPSCRSR

-590 EEEALEDDSESR
+590 EAAALEEDSESR
-602 SDVSSSAFAASVKGE
+602 SDSSSPAFAASVKGE
-617 VAGELAASSGV
+617 IGGELAASSGV
-628 STPGSTSSAADSVG
+628 STPGSASSAADSAG

-655 LQSDPVDLASCD
+655 LQPDSVDLTGCD
-667 LASAATDGDEED
+667 LTSAATDGDEED

-726 SDSSEIVLDSAD
+726 SDSSEIVLDGPD
-738 SQYSGMQMEHLQDEE
+738 GQYSGMQIGQPRDEGE
-753 EDAAGVLTDEASVA
+753 EAAGLLPDEDVDAFTDSAVA
-767 LPHAHALRNA
+767 LQQAHLLERL
-777 GHSRQSSDSSVER
+777 GHSRQPSDSSIDKFVSR
-790 LLPKEEAAEL
+790 DEATEP
-800 GDPESKPCRIKG
+800 GDQENKPCRIKG
-812 DIGQFTDDDAA
+812 DIGRSADDDSA
-823 PLVHCVRLLAAS
+823 PLIHCVRLLSAS

-846 PDRDARVSVKA
+846 PDRDVRVSVKA
-857 LAVSCVGAAVALHP
+857 LALSCVGAAVALHP
-871 ESFFSKLYKSP
+871 ESFFSKLYKVP
-882 LDPVEYPEEQYVSDI
+882 LETTEYPEEQYVSDV
-897 LNYIDHGDPQIRG
+897 LNYIDHGDPQVRG
-910 ATAILCGTLVHS
+910 ATAILCGTLVYS
-922 ILTRSRFHVSDW
+922 ILSRSRFHVGDW
-934 LGAMRGLTG
+934 VATVRTLTG
-943 NTFSLVDCVPLLQK
+943 NTFSLVDCIPLLQK

-973 VRLCVMSLCSSSYSE
+973 VRHCVMSLCSSSYSE
-988 LGLQLIIDALPLRS
+988 FGLQLITDVLTLRN

-1019 DFRLVSFLESRAEKL
+1019 DFRLVSFLEAKAENI

-1043 LLKLQERVLNN
+1043 RLKLQERVLNN
-1054 VVISLLGD
+1054 VVIYLLGD
-1062 EDSRVRHVAAASLLR
+1062 EDPRVRHVAAASLMR

-1110 HEMQPPSHFSVSTMT
+1110 HETQPPSHFSVSTIT

-1131 SLLPSITDV
+1131 NLLPSITDV
-1140 TLENNLSRVIA
+1140 TMENNLSRVIA
-1151 AVSHQLVRST
+1151 AVSHELITST

-1193 PPLGGADESRK
+1193 PPLSASDEARK

-1209 MVTVILTL
+1209 MATMILTL

-1232 ALTLAGNLLAAS
+1232 ALILAGNLLAAS
-1244 APRSLR
+1244 APKSLR
-1250 SSWSTEEEAST
+1250 SSWTSEEEANP
-1261 AATRQ
+1261 AATKQ
-1266 EEAWPALGDRSLVP
+1266 EEIWPALGDRTLVP

-1308 VKAALPSLTNP
+1308 IKAALPSLTNP

-1330 EKEAGEQVAVPLSPK
+1330 EKEPGEQASVPLSPK
-1345 KGPEAGPASRQPD
+1345 KGNEASPASRQSD
-1358 TPGPA
+1358 TSGPVPA
-1363 TTSKSSTLGGFY
+1363 NKSSSLGSFY

-1380 LKLYEVLKATHT
+1380 LKLHDVLKATHA

-1398 DLQSSTEKFGSF
+1398 DLQNSTEKFGGF

-1490 SSSIRPG
+1490 SSSVRPG

-1542 SQLKTNLTGVT
+1542 TQLKTNLTSVT

-1587 LQRQVLDLLAQLVQL
+1587 LQKQVLDLLAQLVQL

-1630 FRESEAIIPNVF
+1630 FRESEAIIPNIF

-1695 LRGANKADAGKELET
+1695 LRGTNKADAGKELET

-1724 HHQVLEM
+1724 YHQVLEM

-1752 QVADVILP
+1752 QIADIILP

-1801 VTPSTMA
+1801 VTPDTMA

-1837 SRIQELSFSAHLL
+1837 SRIQELSFSPYLI
-1850 SCPVI
+1850 SCPII
-1855 NRLREG
+1855 NRLRDG
-1861 SSSPAPEGHSEGRHG
+1861 DSNSTPEEQGEGRQV
-1876 KSLPEETFSRFLLQL
+1876 KNLPEETFSRFLLQL

-1896 DDIVTKQLRVDVSEQ
+1896 EDIVTKQLKVEMSEQ

-1924 MCLVHIFK
+1924 MCLIHIFK
-1932 SGMFRRMTAAATR
+1932 SGMFRRITAAASR
-1945 LFTSEASDGS
+1945 LFTADGADSS
-1955 FYTLEGLNAHVRAMV
+1955 FYGLESLNARVRSMV
-1970 PTHPALVLLWCQL
+1970 PTHPALVLLWCQI
-1983 LLLVNYTDYRWWAE
+1983 LLLVSHTDYRWWAE
-1997 VQQTPKRHSLS
+1997 VQQTPKRRSLS
-2008 STKLLSPQ
+2008 STKSLCPQ
-2016 ALGEADSDW
+2016 MSGEEEDSDL
-2025 ASRLGMCNREIVR
+2025 AAKLGMCNREIVR

-2056 EHLTWLTVNHI
+2056 EHLAWLLVNHV
-2067 QDLISLSHEPPVQDF
+2067 QDLIGLSHEPPVQDF

-2094 LFIQAIQSRCDNLST
+2094 LFIQAIQSRCENLST
-2109 PTMLRKT
+2109 SNM
-2116 LQCLEGIHLSQSG
+2116 
-2129 AVLTLYVD
+2129 A
-2137 RLLHTPFRVLAR
+2137 
-2149 RVDTLACRR
+2149 
-2158 VEMLLAANTQSSV
+2158 
-2171 SQLPLE
+2171 QLPVE
-2177 ELNRIQEYLQS
+2177 ELNRIQEYLQN

-2201 LDRFRLSTVPE
+2201 LDRLRLATAPGSCGP
-2212 SQSPAPP
+2212 SPP
-2219 VTSHPLDGDGHMALE
+2219 VTSHPLDGDGPLALE
-2234 AVNPDK
+2234 TVNPDK
-2240 DWYIRLVRS
+2240 DWYIRLVKS

-2262 AELVHRIPAGEL
+2262 AELVNRLPPGDMS
-2274 EAFMMNPEFN
+2274 AFMMNSEFN
-2284 ISLLAPCLSLG
+2284 LSLLAPCLGLG
-2295 VRELSGG
+2295 MREISGG
-2302 QGSPLFETARL
+2302 QKSPLFEAARV
-2313 VTLHRMSSV
+2313 VTLDRVTSM
-2322 VQQLPATHQPYQPSF
+2322 VQQLPAVHQVFQPFLPVEPST
-2337 PPESS
+2337 
-2342 AYWSKLSDLF
+2342 YWGKVNDLF
-2352 GDATVYQSLTTLA
+2352 GDAVLYRSLTTLA
-2365 RALAQYLVV
+2365 RALAQYLLVFSK
-2374 LSRVPSHLHLPP
+2374 LPSHLHLPP
-2386 EKEEDVVKFVV
+2386 EKEKDTVKFVV

-2403 SWHLIHRQMPLSLD
+2403 SWHLMHEQIPLSLD
-2417 LQAAL
+2417 LQAGL
-2422 DCCCVAL
+2422 DCCCLAL

-2435 LVLSSLEF
+2435 SVLSSPEM

-2448 SLIHCVRFALEAI
+2448 SLIHCVRFLLEAI
-2461 AVQPGDQ
+2461 VVQPGDQ
-2468 LLSPERRMNPAAA
+2468 LLSPERRTNTPKAA
-2481 LREDRADADSAPP
+2481 REDEVDSNTLNPK
-2494 QYVTTACELVAE
+2494 YITAACGMVAE
-2506 MVEALQSV
+2506 MVESLPSV
-2514 LAPGHRRNSNVPA
+2514 LALGHKRNSSTPA

-2535 IVVSLARLPLVNSY
+2535 IIISLARLPLVNSY

-2554 LVWKLGWSPKPG
+2554 LVWKLGWAPKPG
-2566 GDFGTALPEIPVEFL
+2566 GDFGTAFPEIPVEFL

-2592 RINTLGWTSRTQ
+2592 RINALGWTSRTQ

-2614 VLVTQPLSM
+2614 VLVTQPLVM
-2623 EQEESQPEEDTERT
+2623 EQEESPPEEDTERT
-2637 QIHVLAV
+2637 QINVLAV

-2650 VLSAMAVPV
+2650 VLSAMTVPV

-2680 DTRFGRKLSVIRGI
+2680 DTRFGRKLSIIRGI
-2694 VEQEVQA
+2694 VEQEIQA

-2706 DNIATHH
+2706 ENIATHH
-2713 SYQAWDPVPSLAP
+2713 LYQAWDPVPSLSP

-2782 EEADVPLPSSP
+2782 EEADVPAPSSA

-2816 LELYSRWL
+2816 LELYSRWI
-2824 LPSGSARKTPVI
+2824 LPSSSARRTPII

-2850 LFTERNQFEMMYSTL
+2850 LFTERSQFEMMYLTL
-2865 MELRRVH
+2865 TELRRVH

-2909 SALRSSHLPSR
+2909 STLRSSHLPSKI
-2920 LGALHGVLYVLECDL
+2920 GALHGVLYVLECDL
-2935 LDDTAKQLIPVV
+2935 LDDTAKQLIPVI
-2947 SDYLLSNLKGIAH
+2947 SDYLLSNLKGVAH
-2960 CVNVHSQQHV
+2960 CVNIHSQQHV
-2970 LLMCATAFYLIENYP
+2970 LVMCATAFYLIENYP

-3003 LSGSEEATP
+3003 LSGSEESTP
-3012 SAVFHCVLRG
+3012 SIIYHCVLRG

-3073 VSPGRTA
+3073 ISPGRTS
-3080 DPNSSAPDSESVIVA
+3080 DPSPAAPDSESVIVA

-3187 TPVAMAMWSLSCFFV
+3187 APVAMAVWSLSCFFV

-3215 HVISRMGKLEPVDVN
+3215 HVISRMGKLEQVDVN

-3264 SPYHRLLAC
+3264 NPYHQLLTC
-3273 LRGAHQGT
+3273 LRNVHKVST
-3281 TG
+3281 C

>member
-1 MATLEKLMK
+1 M
-10 AFESLKS
+10 
-17 FQQQQQQTVEG
+17 
-28 VAGRAGRGHRPMGE
+28 
-42 RGPLLGVTLAWGV
+42 
-55 EGTEGT
+55 
-61 GAAGRVVVRGELP
+61 
-74 APAERG
+74 
-80 GPQTGDGEGTPVLKV
+80 
-95 QIGHD
+95 
-100 LPRVLPGD
+100 
-108 RATHAQDF
+108 
-116 PGQHPPHQ
+116 
-124 THRTLEL
+124 
-131 SLPSVGLAV
+131 
-140 HRQLEGTCGVS
+140 
-151 LPLPPGTRSV
+151 
-161 HPPPGDPECP
+161 
-171 PASRGPGVPT
+171 
-181 QGRRRL
+181 
-187 PCGQLWTPA
+187 
-196 PDSTGGSVCSWAA
+196 
-209 PAPLPPPGP
+209 
-218 GSWLIPSSETQTQR
+218 
-232 KKELLNTKK
+232 
-241 DRVNHC
+241 
-247 QTICENIVA
+247 
-256 QSLRNSPEFQKL
+256 
-268 LGIAVEL
+268 EL

-304 SNLPRLQLEL
+304 SSLPRLQLEL

-355 CLTRISKRTEESV
+355 CLTRTSKRPEESV
-368 QESLAAAIPK
+368 QETLAAAIPK

-389 NEIKVLLKAFIANLK
+389 NEIKVLLKAFLANLK
-404 SSSPTIRRTAASS
+404 SSSPTVRRTAASS
-417 AVSVCQHSRRTQHFY
+417 AVSICQHSRRTQYFY
-432 SWLLS
+432 SWLLN

-442 LVPVGGE
+442 LAPVADE
-449 PPTLLILGVLLAL
+449 HPPLLVLGVLLAL
-462 RYLVP
+462 RCLVP
-467 LLQQQVKDT
+467 LLQQQVQDT

-482 GVTRKETEVSP
+482 GVTRRETEVSP
-493 STEQLVQVYELI
+493 SAEQLVQVYELT
-505 LHYTQHPDHN
+505 LRYAQHPDHN

-526 IFRTPPPELLQV
+526 LLRTPPPVLLRA
-538 LTTVGGGRR
+538 LTTPGGLAQ
-547 LGAARDEPGCRSR
+547 LGAPSQEPGGRSR

-579 SRKQKGKVLLG
+579 SRKQKGKELLG
-590 EEEALEDDSESR
+590 EAAALEDDSESR
-602 SDVSSSAFAASVKGE
+602 SEGSSPAFAASVKGE
-617 VAGELAASSGV
+617 ICGELAASPGV
-628 STPGSTSSAADSVG
+628 STPGSASSAAASTG

-648 QPRSQHT
+648 QPRAQHT
-655 LQSDPVDLASCD
+655 LQPDAVDLASCD
-667 LASAATDGDEED
+667 LTSAAADGDEED

-687 ISAVPSDPAMDLNDG
+687 MSTVPSDVAMDLNDG
-702 TQASSPISDSSQT
+702 TQASSPVSDSSQT
-715 TTEGPDSAVTP
+715 STEGPDSAVTP
-726 SDSSEIVLDSAD
+726 SDSSEIVLVGAD
-738 SQYSGMQMEHLQDEE
+738 GQYSGLQLGPPQEE
-753 EDAAGVLTDEASVA
+753 EEEEEEAAAPPDTLADEDVDAFPHSSAALQQARVLESV
-767 LPHAHALRNA
+767 
-777 GHSRQSSDSSVER
+777 GHSRQPSDSSMDKFVSRDETAD
-790 LLPKEEAAEL
+790 P
-800 GDPESKPCRIKG
+800 GDQENKPCRVKG
-812 DIGQFTDDDAA
+812 DIGHSTDEDSA
-823 PLVHCVRLLAAS
+823 PLVHCVRLLSAS

-846 PDRDARVSVKA
+846 PDRDVRVSVKA
-857 LAVSCVGAAVALHP
+857 LALSCVGAAVALHP
-871 ESFFSKLYKSP
+871 ESFFSKLYKVP
-882 LDPVEYPEEQYVSDI
+882 LDAAEHPEEQCVSDV
-897 LNYIDHGDPQIRG
+897 LNYIGHGDPQVRG
-910 ATAILCGTLVHS
+910 ATAVLCGTLVCS
-922 ILTRSRFHVSDW
+922 ILSRSRFQVGGWMGSI
-934 LGAMRGLTG
+934 RTLTG
-943 NTFSLVDCVPLLQK
+943 STFSLADCVPLLQK

-973 VRLCVMSLCSSSYSE
+973 VRHCIMSLCSSSYSD
-988 LGLQLIIDALPLRS
+988 LGLQLITDLLSLRS

-1007 VRTELLETLAEI
+1007 VRTELLETLAEV
-1019 DFRLVSFLESRAEKL
+1019 DFRLVSFLEAKAEHL

-1043 LLKLQERVLNN
+1043 LLKLQERVLNS
-1054 VVISLLGD
+1054 VVIHLLGD
-1062 EDSRVRHVAAASLLR
+1062 EDPRVRHVAAASLVR

-1103 VYLKLLM
+1103 VYLKPLM
-1110 HEMQPPSHFSVSTMT
+1110 HEAQPASHFSASTVT

-1131 SLLPSITDV
+1131 NLLPSTTDV
-1140 TLENNLSRVIA
+1140 TMENNLSRVVA
-1151 AVSHQLVRST
+1151 AVSQQLVTAT

-1176 STAFPVCVWSL
+1176 STAFPVCIWSL

-1193 PPLGGADESRK
+1193 PPLGASDESRK

-1209 MVTVILTL
+1209 MVTTVLTL

-1232 ALTLAGNLLAAS
+1232 ALILAGNLLAAS
-1244 APRSLR
+1244 APKSLR
-1250 SSWSTEEEAST
+1250 SSWAAEEEAGP
-1261 AATRQ
+1261 AASKQ

-1280 MVEQLFSHLLKVINI
+1280 MVEQLFSHLLKVVNI

-1300 DDVAPGPA
+1300 DEVAPGPA
-1308 VKAALPSLTNP
+1308 TKAALPSLANP

-1330 EKEAGEQVAVPLSPK
+1330 EKEPGEQASVPLSPK
-1345 KGPEAGPASRQPD
+1345 KGSEASPASRQAEAS
-1358 TPGPA
+1358 GPVTA
-1363 TTSKSSTLGGFY
+1363 NKSSSLGSFY

-1380 LKLYEVLKATHT
+1380 LRLHDVLKATHA

-1398 DLQSSTEKFGSF
+1398 DLQNSMEKFGGF

-1435 EILGY
+1435 EVLGY

-1466 NLASQFDGLSS
+1466 NLASQFDGLLSH
-1477 NPSKSQGRAQRLG
+1477 PSKSQGRAQRLG
-1490 SSSIRPG
+1490 SSSMRPG

-1518 LRNMVQ
+1518 LRTMVQ
-1524 AEQDHDTSGWFD
+1524 AEQDHDASGWFD

-1542 SQLKTNLTGVT
+1542 TQLKTNLTSVT

-1558 KNAIHNHIRLFE
+1558 KNAIHSHIRLFE

-1581 TTTSVQ
+1581 TTTSVR

-1630 FRESEAIIPNVF
+1630 FRESEAIIPNIF

-1665 QLCDGIMASG
+1665 QLCDGVMASG

-1695 LRGANKADAGKELET
+1695 LRGTNKADAGKELET

-1724 HHQVLEM
+1724 YHQVLEM
-1731 FILVLQQC
+1731 FVLVLQQC
-1739 HKENEDKWKRLSR
+1739 HKESEDKWKRLSR
-1752 QVADVILP
+1752 QVADIILP

-1774 LGVLNTLFEILAPSS
+1774 LGVLNTVFEILAPSS

-1801 VTPSTMA
+1801 VTPATLA
-1808 SVSTVQLWIS
+1808 SVSTVQLWVS
-1818 GILAILRVLIS
+1818 GVLAVLRVLLS

-1837 SRIQELSFSAHLL
+1837 SRTQELSFSPYLI

-1855 NRLREG
+1855 NRLRDGDSRSAAE
-1861 SSSPAPEGHSEGRHG
+1861 EHSEGRSVQ
-1876 KSLPEETFSRFLLQL
+1876 SLPEETFSRFLLQL

-1896 DDIVTKQLRVDVSEQ
+1896 EDIVTKQPRVEMSEQ

-1924 MCLVHIFK
+1924 MCLIHIFK
-1932 SGMFRRMTAAATR
+1932 SGMFRRITAAASR
-1945 LFTSEASDGS
+1945 LFTADGAEGS
-1955 FYTLEGLNAHVRAMV
+1955 FYSLESLNARVRAMV
-1970 PTHPALVLLWCQL
+1970 PTHPALVLLWCQI
-1983 LLLVNYTDYRWWAE
+1983 LLLVSHTDYRWWAE
-1997 VQQTPKRHSLS
+1997 VQQTPRRRSLS
-2008 STKLLSPQ
+2008 STKSLSPQ
-2016 ALGEADSDW
+2016 ISEEEEDSDL

-2056 EHLTWLTVNHI
+2056 EHLTWLVVNHI

-2094 LFIQAIQSRCDNLST
+2094 LFIQAIQSRCENLSA
-2109 PTMLRKT
+2109 PTTLKKT

-2137 RLLHTPFRVLAR
+2137 KLLCTPFRVLAR
-2149 RVDTLACRR
+2149 MVDTLACRR
-2158 VEMLLAANTQSSV
+2158 VEMLLAANAQTSMA
-2171 SQLPLE
+2171 QLPVE
-2177 ELNRIQEYLQS
+2177 ELNRIQEHLQS

-2201 LDRFRLSTVPE
+2201 LDRLRLATAPGSRGP
-2212 SQSPAPP
+2212 SPP
-2219 VTSHPLDGDGHMALE
+2219 VTAHPLDGDGLLALDTMS
-2234 AVNPDK
+2234 PDK
-2240 DWYIRLVRS
+2240 DWYLRLVKS

-2262 AELVHRIPAGEL
+2262 AELVNRIPAGDMS
-2274 EAFMMNPEFN
+2274 AFMLNSEFN
-2284 ISLLAPCLSLG
+2284 VSLLTPCLGLG
-2295 VRELSGG
+2295 AREISGG
-2302 QGSPLFETARL
+2302 RKSPLFEAARVATL
-2313 VTLHRMSSV
+2313 DRVTSM
-2322 VQQLPATHQPYQPSF
+2322 VQQLPAVHDVFQPFLPAE
-2337 PPESS
+2337 PT
-2342 AYWSKLSDLF
+2342 ACWSQLNELF
-2352 GDATVYQSLTTLA
+2352 GDAVLYRSLTTLA
-2365 RALAQYLVV
+2365 RALAQYL
-2374 LSRVPSHLHLPP
+2374 LLFPKLPGHLHLPL
-2386 EKEEDVVKFVV
+2386 EKERDTVKFVV
-2397 MTLEAL
+2397 ATLEAL
-2403 SWHLIHRQMPLSLD
+2403 SWHLIREHIPLSLD
-2417 LQAAL
+2417 LQAGL
-2422 DCCCVAL
+2422 DCCCLAL
-2429 QLPGLW
+2429 QLPSLW
-2435 LVLSSLEF
+2435 SLLASPEM
-2443 VTHAC
+2443 VTYAC
-2448 SLIHCVRFALEAI
+2448 SLIHCVRFILEAI
-2461 AVQPGDQ
+2461 VVQPGDQ
-2468 LLSPERRMNPAAA
+2468 LLGPERRTDAPAAA
-2481 LREDRADADSAPP
+2481 REDADSHTQSPE
-2494 QYVTTACELVAE
+2494 YVTAACRMVAE
-2506 MVEALQSV
+2506 MVESLPSV
-2514 LAPGHRRNSNVPA
+2514 LALGHKRNSNTPA
-2527 FLTSVLKN
+2527 FLTPVLRN
-2535 IVVSLARLPLVNSY
+2535 TVISLARLPLVNSY

-2554 LVWKLGWSPKPG
+2554 LVWKLGWSPTPG
-2566 GDFGTALPEIPVEFL
+2566 GDFGTAFPEIPVEFL
-2581 QEKEVFKEFIY
+2581 QEKEVFREFIF

-2614 VLVTQPLSM
+2614 VLVTQPLAM
-2623 EQEESQPEEDTERT
+2623 EQEESPPEEDTERT
-2637 QIHVLAV
+2637 QINVLAV
-2644 QAITSL
+2644 RAITSL
-2650 VLSAMAVPV
+2650 VLSAMTVPV

-2694 VEQEVQA
+2694 VEQEIQA

-2706 DNIATHH
+2706 ENVATHH
-2713 SYQAWDPVPSLAP
+2713 LYQAWDPVPSLSP

-2741 INPERELGNMSYKLG
+2741 TNAEREPGSMGYQLG

-2782 EEADVPLPSSP
+2782 EEADVPAPSSP
-2793 PTSPVNSR
+2793 PVSPVNSR
-2801 KHRAGVDIHSCSQFL
+2801 KHRAGVDVHSCSQFL
-2816 LELYSRWL
+2816 LELYSRWV
-2824 LPSGSARKTPVI
+2824 LPSSSARRVPVA
-2836 LISEV
+2836 LVSEV

-2850 LFTERNQFEMMYSTL
+2850 LFTERSQFETMYLTL
-2865 MELRRVH
+2865 TELRKAH
-2872 PSEDEILVQYLVP
+2872 PSEDEVLLQYLVP

-2909 SALRSSHLPSR
+2909 STLRSSHLPCKT
-2920 LGALHGVLYVLECDL
+2920 GALHGALYVLECDL
-2935 LDDTAKQLIPVV
+2935 LDDTAQQLIPVLCA
-2947 SDYLLSNLKGIAH
+2947 YLLSSLRGVAH

-2970 LLMCATAFYLIENYP
+2970 LVMCATAFYLVENYP
-2985 LDVGPEFSASI
+2985 LDVGPEFSASV

-3003 LSGSEEATP
+3003 LSGSEESTP
-3012 SAVFHCVLRG
+3012 STVYHCVLRG

-3073 VSPGRTA
+3073 VSPGRTSEPSPA
-3080 DPNSSAPDSESVIVA
+3080 TPDSESVIVA
-3095 MERVSVLFDRIRK
+3095 MERVSVLFDRVRK

-3137 VIGEFLSNQQPYPQ
+3137 VIGEFLSSQQPYPQ
-3151 FMATVVYKVFQTL
+3151 LMATVLHQVFQTL

-3187 TPVAMAMWSLSCFFV
+3187 APVAMAVWSLSCFFV
-3202 SASTSPWVSAVLP
+3202 SASTNPWVSAALP
-3215 HVISRMGKLEPVDVN
+3215 HVISRMGRLEQVDVN

-3264 SPYHRLLAC
+3264 TPYQRLLAC
-3273 LRGAHQGT
+3273 LQNGHKVASS
-3281 TG
+3281 